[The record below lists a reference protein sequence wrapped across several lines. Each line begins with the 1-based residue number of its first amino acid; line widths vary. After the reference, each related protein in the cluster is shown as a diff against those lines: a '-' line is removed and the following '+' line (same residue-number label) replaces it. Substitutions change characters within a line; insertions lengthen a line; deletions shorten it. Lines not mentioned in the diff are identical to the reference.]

1 MNKTLLR
8 QFLALFL
15 LLCMLCGTTLP
26 ISAEVSTGEMMPTE
40 TSVSVATPENATS
53 DGSTEK
59 ADSSGTSS
67 LASATAETALSE
79 AAQAFVD
86 AVAAL
91 DREGIL
97 TAINAWGLA
106 SQAWQADQ
114 SNAELTAALE
124 AATEASDAA
133 AAPVYAAEDLYMA
146 LSDEEREIDA
156 VKAAYSSL
164 TALVIS
170 MQLAMQNPV
179 ATGDGGNEPDL
190 EEIATV
196 LYGDLPDAP
205 TGSYIGEYGLPVA
218 TGNTKISISAWEHDL
233 LDASSKGRLDADA
246 LNETNAVMTV
256 AKQDGTDYAIVPI
269 AVQVEYPANGAT
281 TTVTLPDSVELLSYT
296 STAENLVVASE
307 KERAQILNASYKDSS
322 ASASGFYVKATE
334 DFSVTFTYS
343 APDGTTISKKL
354 DVSIDGNAEATALPA
369 SNSNG
374 VSTYANT
381 PQPPFPTGK
390 ITKIEYVVSTW
401 LVWFN
406 GVEAYCCDN
415 GLYAAPGGCPTYS
428 FAYVSTLGADQYV
441 PGNHYA
447 NQINIWG
454 GLNQISL
461 GLLSKSHDVNDFASS
476 SFAANTTTAYS
487 TTSND
492 VLKTAYE
499 YYNDTQLW
507 IIEHYP
513 NSVAAQSYMKSAA
526 ALENNGL
533 DARPYLGN
541 GGYYTFAYFPPAG
554 YNWQRI
560 VVIGSEIDEGD
571 DTSELPETPEMQ
583 YYSADWT
590 ASPQSASG
598 SFDLTYTVHID
609 KSANITHEKLDDA
622 IFKLTPNP
630 SSGTISGGTW
640 TIGDPQIITTVDG
653 AASATWTL
661 HYEVTKTSTTTLSGK
676 EGPYNTQEEANA
688 AAEAAKNNAIAQL
701 QNEAQAM
708 VDAAIAEAKAQ
719 LAKITIDYGETS
731 VPHGFDPTDSSSGSV
746 SVPSNGSATAVVAN
760 QPWQAHVTWEKRD
773 ALTGGRI
780 TEDAEYVFYEWN
792 VKANKY
798 EISSNYRVTRLENGL
813 YTVTVINPVYTDWTE
828 GYVYYTQD
836 NLGKFRIEE
845 VTAPDGYTD
854 AALQG
859 TDWVEH
865 WSQEFEITNS
875 DQIYSYTGDD
885 ADYNRPQGN
894 KVIIKKIEAHTGEII
909 VDDAVFTL
917 YQWNQERGLYEK
929 SKDYAFVRDAEGL
942 YTITCLHDDW
952 SQYEEGN
959 LYYEDTLCDVRED
972 TVNSDGTTTE
982 HAQYYTDYEP
992 VNFPIENRSVT
1003 NDGQF
1008 VVVETKSPY
1017 GYYGDWTGDED
1028 RTNFEPEDAGKRAY
1042 YIRLTGDG
1050 STITLGNQ
1058 NYNANVL
1065 TENQGGTLID
1075 LGDNV
1080 VSLEVFGD
1088 AAAEYPEDALYKNNP
1103 WYSALTWEKRD
1114 ALTGGR
1120 ITEDAEYEI
1129 QEWNPE
1135 KGEYEKS
1142 THYRVVRLD
1151 SGLYTVNLIEGA
1163 FFPGWVGKQQ
1173 GYVYYHQAN
1182 EGKYRIVELTAPAG
1196 YTDAALID
1204 GKFVEQWS
1212 REFEINDGHLTFSY
1226 TNENSDYNQPKGNR
1240 LIIKKIEAHTGE
1252 IIVDDA
1258 VFTLYQWNQERG
1270 LYEKS
1275 KDYAFVRDAE
1285 GLYTITC
1292 LHDDWSQYEEG
1303 NLYYED
1309 TLCDVREDTVN
1320 SDGTTTE
1327 HPQYYTDYEPVDFSI
1342 DERAVTNDGQFVVV
1356 ESKSP
1361 YGYYGDWTGSR
1372 ETPNF
1377 EVEDAG
1383 KHAYY
1388 IRLTDDGST
1397 ITLTDSEYNAHV
1409 LTENKGG
1416 TLIELGDGSVVTL
1429 DVFSPALE
1437 EYDENNL
1444 FRNNPW
1450 YSTVVWE
1457 KRDALT
1463 GGLVDA
1469 DTEYE
1474 IQEWDPLAG
1483 EYKKSTHYQVVRRD
1497 DGKYTVNLIGDAFF
1511 AGWGGKQGVLYYHQA
1526 NQGKYRIVELKAP
1539 ASYTL
1544 KAWQGEKWVTGWSEE
1559 IVVHPDRP
1567 TYEFLGDTAD
1577 YNMPY
1582 KTQVLI
1588 KKVDDDTGELIA
1600 PDTTWTLYEW
1610 NERNNQYE
1618 VSTNYKI
1625 IRRDD
1630 GYYTVTA
1637 LHSNWTHYEEGYLY
1651 FEDTQQDYPESY
1663 HRYGDRRFSN
1673 QGKFLIVESQAP
1685 AGYYGD
1691 YWRNDEPGTHSTDNG
1706 SDLGKRGY
1714 AFTLTED
1721 NGTLWLTNADYN
1733 AKILYNLDEGNA
1745 TVVLADGRPT
1755 SVIINEKQQPSY
1767 ERDETSFGN
1776 TAKYGYVVFDR
1787 SQYNK
1792 KWAQTGDD
1800 DTYTTS
1806 YEATTSSLDDQI
1818 TAPEDN
1824 LWKNGKL
1831 FELEDYTAALISGP
1845 VNRQVTLENV
1855 KSLEDVPASMEY
1867 SLTDGTSITLHLVSA
1882 DWLEE
1887 PRSSYT
1893 GFVDLGYSPKQP
1905 TANETETITA
1915 DDGHTFTGH
1924 LVGIEQTG
1932 DYGWVD
1938 MEIPATYYGWPDVK
1952 GIFLGSLVLPHND
1965 NKPVYEG
1972 YETEILTYLGFNN
1985 KDYKIV
1991 DAEWTGNWEALPG
2004 SDMMNRSA
2012 TFTISVY
2019 ATGWIARYEEGE
2031 EGERTGTATASYSFE
2046 DTASQE
2052 DGLYHWLVTA
2062 HYKPASVW
2070 TVLQA
2075 AAAVLGIGLV
2085 IAAVVL
2091 ILFILS
2097 RKRKEKK
2104 RTTEKV

>member
-1 MNKTLLR
+1 MNKPRLR

-15 LLCMLCGTTLP
+15 VLCMLCSTTLP
-26 ISAEVSTGEMMPTE
+26 IYAESSTREVVPVE
-40 TSVSVATPENATS
+40 TAVSVATPESSAS
-53 DGSTEK
+53 ESSTEK
-59 ADSSGTSS
+59 SSDPIDTS
-67 LASATAETALSE
+67 LLTSATAETSLSE

-91 DREGIL
+91 DREEIL
-97 TAINAWGLA
+97 SAINAWGLA
-106 SQAWQADQ
+106 SQAWQADK
-114 SNAELTAALE
+114 SNAELTAALD
-124 AATEASDAA
+124 AATEASDVV
-133 AAPVYAAEDLYMA
+133 AAPVYAAEDLYLA
-146 LSDEEREIDA
+146 LSDEEREIEA
-156 VKAAYSSL
+156 VKTAYSSL
-164 TALVIS
+164 TALIIS
-170 MQLAMQNPV
+170 MQLAMQNPT
-179 ATGDGGNEPDL
+179 APGESSSEPELD
-190 EEIATV
+190 EISTV

-218 TGNTKISISAWEHDL
+218 TGDTKISISAWKNDL
-233 LDASSKGRLDADA
+233 LDASSRGRLDAVA
-246 LNETNAVMTV
+246 LNEENAVMSV

-281 TTVTLPDSVELLSYT
+281 STITLPDTVELLSYT
-296 STAENLVVASE
+296 STSDNLVIASD
-307 KERAQILNASYKDSS
+307 KERSQILNATYNDSS

-334 DFSVTFTYS
+334 DFSAAFTYS
-343 APDGTTISKKL
+343 APDGTTISKTL
-354 DVSIDGNAEATALPA
+354 NVTIDDNAEVQSLPT
-369 SNSNG
+369 SSGNS

-381 PQPPFPTGK
+381 PQPPFTTGK

-415 GLYAAPGGCPTYS
+415 GLSGQPNGCPVYT
-428 FAYVSTLGADQYV
+428 FQYVSTLDPGQYT

-447 NQINIWG
+447 NQISIWG
-454 GLNQISL
+454 GLNQLSM
-461 GLLSKSHDVNDFASS
+461 GFLSKSHDVNGFAGS
-476 SFAANTTTAYS
+476 SFAAGASTTYS

-507 IIEHYP
+507 IVENYP
-513 NSVAAQSYMKSAA
+513 NSVAAQIYMKSAA

-533 DARPYLGN
+533 DATPYLGN

-560 VVIGSEIDEGD
+560 VVIGPEIDEDD

-590 ASPQSASG
+590 APPQSASG

-640 TIGDPQIITTVDG
+640 TIGDPQIVTTVDG

-719 LAKITIDYGETS
+719 LAKTTIDYEETT

-780 TEDAEYVFYEWN
+780 TEDAEYAIYEWN
-792 VKANKY
+792 VNKNGY

-813 YTVTVINPVYTDWTE
+813 YTVTVTNPVYTDWTE

-845 VTAPDGYTD
+845 VTAPAGYTD

-865 WSQEFEITNS
+865 WSQEFEITDS
-875 DQIYSYTGDD
+875 DQTYSYTGDD

-929 SKDYAFVRDAEGL
+929 SNDYAFVRDAEGL

-959 LYYEDTLCDVRED
+959 LYYEDTLCD
-972 TVNSDGTTTE
+972 
-982 HAQYYTDYEP
+982 
-992 VNFPIENRSVT
+992 I
-1003 NDGQF
+1003 
-1008 VVVETKSPY
+1008 
-1017 GYYGDWTGDED
+1017 
-1028 RTNFEPEDAGKRAY
+1028 
-1042 YIRLTGDG
+1042 
-1050 STITLGNQ
+1050 
-1058 NYNANVL
+1058 
-1065 TENQGGTLID
+1065 
-1075 LGDNV
+1075 
-1080 VSLEVFGD
+1080 
-1088 AAAEYPEDALYKNNP
+1088 
-1103 WYSALTWEKRD
+1103 
-1114 ALTGGR
+1114 
-1120 ITEDAEYEI
+1120 
-1129 QEWNPE
+1129 
-1135 KGEYEKS
+1135 
-1142 THYRVVRLD
+1142 
-1151 SGLYTVNLIEGA
+1151 
-1163 FFPGWVGKQQ
+1163 
-1173 GYVYYHQAN
+1173 
-1182 EGKYRIVELTAPAG
+1182 
-1196 YTDAALID
+1196 
-1204 GKFVEQWS
+1204 
-1212 REFEINDGHLTFSY
+1212 
-1226 TNENSDYNQPKGNR
+1226 
-1240 LIIKKIEAHTGE
+1240 
-1252 IIVDDA
+1252 
-1258 VFTLYQWNQERG
+1258 
-1270 LYEKS
+1270 
-1275 KDYAFVRDAE
+1275 
-1285 GLYTITC
+1285 
-1292 LHDDWSQYEEG
+1292 
-1303 NLYYED
+1303 
-1309 TLCDVREDTVN
+1309 REDTVN

-1356 ESKSP
+1356 ESQSP

-1383 KHAYY
+1383 KRAYY
-1388 IRLTDDGST
+1388 IRLTGDGST

-1416 TLIELGDGSVVTL
+1416 TLIDLGNEIVSL
-1429 DVFSPALE
+1429 DIFRQAQE
-1437 EYDENNL
+1437 KYAEGNL

-1469 DTEYE
+1469 SAEYE
-1474 IQEWDPLAG
+1474 IQEWDPKAG

-1511 AGWGGKQGVLYYHQA
+1511 PGWEGKQGVLYYHQA
-1526 NQGKYRIVELKAP
+1526 NEGKYRIVELKAP
-1539 ASYTL
+1539 ASYNL
-1544 KAWQGEKWVTGWSEE
+1544 KAWEHDNWVIGWSEE
-1559 IVVHPDRP
+1559 IVVHPDHP
-1567 TYEFLGDTAD
+1567 SYEFLGETAA

-1582 KTQVLI
+1582 KTKVLI
-1588 KKVDDDTGELIA
+1588 KKVDDDSGEFIL
-1600 PDTTWTLYEW
+1600 PETTWTLYEW

-1625 IRRDD
+1625 VRRED
-1630 GYYTVTA
+1630 GYYTVTT
-1637 LHSNWTHYEEGYLY
+1637 LHSDWTHYEEGYLY
-1651 FEDTQQDYPESY
+1651 YEDTQTDYSDSG
-1663 HRYGDRRFSN
+1663 RWFSN
-1673 QGKFLIVESQAP
+1673 QGKFLIVESKAP

-1733 AKILYNLDEGNA
+1733 AKILYDLDDQKGDA
-1745 TVVLADGRPT
+1745 TLVLADGRPT
-1755 SVIINEKQQPSY
+1755 SVIINNKQQPSY
-1767 ERDETSFGN
+1767 KRDETGFGN

-1800 DTYTTS
+1800 ETYTTS
-1806 YEATTSSLDDQI
+1806 YETTTSKLSDQI
-1818 TAPEDN
+1818 AAPEDT

-1831 FELEDYTAALISGP
+1831 FQLEDFSSDLISGP
-1845 VNRQVTLENV
+1845 VDRQVTLENV
-1855 KSLEDVPASMEY
+1855 KSLDDVPPTMEY
-1867 SLTDGTSITLHLVSA
+1867 SLTDGTTVTLHLVSA
-1882 DWLEE
+1882 DWIEE
-1887 PRSSYT
+1887 PRSNYT
-1893 GFVDLGYSPKQP
+1893 GFVDLGYSPTQP
-1905 TANETETITA
+1905 KANETETITA
-1915 DDGHTFTGH
+1915 DDGYTFTGH

-1938 MEIPATYYGWPDVK
+1938 MEVPATYYGWPDVK
-1952 GIFLGSLVLPHND
+1952 GIFLGNLVLPHND

-1972 YETEILTYLGFNN
+1972 YETDILIYLGFNN
-1985 KDYKIV
+1985 KDYKITN
-1991 DAEWTGNWEALPG
+1991 AEWTGSWEAMPG
-2004 SDMMNRSA
+2004 ADMMSRSA
-2012 TFTISVY
+2012 TFTISCY
-2019 ATGWIARYEEGE
+2019 TTGWIAQYEEAE
-2031 EGERTGTATASYSFE
+2031 DAERTGTVSASYSFV
-2046 DTASQE
+2046 DSSSVE
-2052 DGLYHWLVTA
+2052 DGMYHWLVTA
-2062 HYKPASVW
+2062 HYKPASIW
-2070 TVLQA
+2070 TVLQT
-2075 AAAVLGIGLV
+2075 AAAVLGIGLL
-2085 IAAVVL
+2085 IAALVL

-2097 RKRKEKK
+2097 RKRKAKK
-2104 RTTEKV
+2104 RTTEKA

>member
-1 MNKTLLR
+1 MKKKHLRCLLV
-8 QFLALFL
+8 L
-15 LLCMLCGTTLP
+15 LVAVCMVCSIAVP
-26 ISAEVSTGEMMPTE
+26 VCAEVLPSAQIG
-40 TSVSVATPENATS
+40 TP
-53 DGSTEK
+53 
-59 ADSSGTSS
+59 
-67 LASATAETALSE
+67 ETALESDTEKDNTPTPTPTDTPTPEPAPSE
-79 AAQAFVD
+79 APSTPETSEP
-86 AVAAL
+86 AATS
-91 DREGIL
+91 E
-97 TAINAWGLA
+97 
-106 SQAWQADQ
+106 
-114 SNAELTAALE
+114 TAAP
-124 AATEASDAA
+124 
-133 AAPVYAAEDLYMA
+133 AAPSLDEITTMLY
-146 LSDEEREIDA
+146 S
-156 VKAAYSSL
+156 
-164 TALVIS
+164 
-170 MQLAMQNPV
+170 
-179 ATGDGGNEPDL
+179 
-190 EEIATV
+190 
-196 LYGDLPDAP
+196 DLPDAP
-205 TGSYIGEYGLPVA
+205 TGYYIGEYGLPVG
-218 TGNTKISISAWEHDL
+218 TGQTKISLSAWQDEL
-233 LDASSKGRLDADA
+233 LDESSQGRLDADA
-246 LNETNAVMTV
+246 LNTDTSAMAV
-256 AKQDGTDYAIVPI
+256 AKQPGQDYAIVPI
-269 AVQVEYPANGAT
+269 VMQVEYPANGSA
-281 TTVTLPDSVELLSYT
+281 TTVTLPDDVDLLSYA
-296 STAENLVVASE
+296 STEDHLVTASE
-307 KERAQILNASYKDSS
+307 EERAQILTGSYTDAS
-322 ASASGFYVKATE
+322 ASATGFYVKAGE
-334 DFSVTFTYS
+334 DFTVEMTYT
-343 APDGTTISKKL
+343 APDGTSMSKSL
-354 DVSIDGNAEATALPA
+354 TVVIDDTATAAAALPQGNSTSAYA
-369 SNSNG
+369 STS
-374 VSTYANT
+374 A
-381 PQPPFPTGK
+381 PPPPFTTGK

-401 LVWFN
+401 LIWFN
-406 GVEAYCCDN
+406 GVEAYCCSHGLN
-415 GLYAAPGGCPTYS
+415 GQPNGCPTYN
-428 FAYVSTLGADQYV
+428 FAYVSKLEPGQYT

-454 GLNQISL
+454 GLNQLSL
-461 GLLSKSHDVNDFASS
+461 GVLTEKHDSTTFSGS
-476 SFAANTTTAYS
+476 EFAANLPSLYSAAGTDTLGKAYQ
-487 TTSND
+487 
-492 VLKTAYE
+492 
-499 YYNDTQLW
+499 YYDDTQLW

-513 NSVAAQSYMKSAA
+513 DSVAAQLYLSSIAA
-526 ALENNGL
+526 MDKDGDTA
-533 DARPYLGN
+533 APYVSGR
-541 GGYYTFAYFPPAG
+541 GYYTNIYQPPAG
-554 YNWQRI
+554 YRWQI
-560 VVIGSEIDEGD
+560 VAVVGEEIPDESSGSGEIPDAPDAE
-571 DTSELPETPEMQ
+571 
-583 YYSADWT
+583 YYSANWS
-590 ASPQSASG
+590 APPQSASG
-598 SFDLTYTVHID
+598 SFDYTYTINID

-622 IFKLTPNP
+622 IFQLTPKP
-630 SSGTISGGTW
+630 SSGTIDGGTW
-640 TIGDPQIITTVDG
+640 TISDPQIVTTVDG
-653 AASATWTL
+653 AATATWTL
-661 HYEVTKTSTTTLSGK
+661 HYSVSKTSTSSLSGQ
-676 EGPYNTQEEANA
+676 EGPYASQEEADA
-688 AAEAAKNNAIAQL
+688 AAEAAKNNAITQL
-701 QNEAQAM
+701 QNEAQNA
-708 VDAAIAEAKAQ
+708 VNAALAAARAQ
-719 LAKITIDYGETS
+719 LANFGFEWQETT
-731 VPHGFDPTDSSSGSV
+731 VPHGFDPTDSSSGSI
-746 SVPSNGSATAVVAN
+746 SVPANGSATAVVKN

-780 TEDAEYVFYEWN
+780 TEDAEYAIYEWS
-792 VKANKY
+792 VAANGY
-798 EISSNYRVTRLENGL
+798 QISPNYRVTRLENGL
-813 YTVTVINPVYTDWTE
+813 YTVTVTNPAYTDWTE

-845 VTAPDGYTD
+845 LTSPAGYTD

-865 WSQEFEITNS
+865 WSQEFEITDS
-875 DQIYSYTGDD
+875 DQTYSYTGDD

-929 SKDYAFVRDAEGL
+929 SKDYAFVRNAEGL

-972 TVNSDGTTTE
+972 TVNSDG
-982 HAQYYTDYEP
+982 
-992 VNFPIENRSVT
+992 S
-1003 NDGQF
+1003 
-1008 VVVETKSPY
+1008 
-1017 GYYGDWTGDED
+1017 
-1028 RTNFEPEDAGKRAY
+1028 
-1042 YIRLTGDG
+1042 
-1050 STITLGNQ
+1050 
-1058 NYNANVL
+1058 
-1065 TENQGGTLID
+1065 
-1075 LGDNV
+1075 
-1080 VSLEVFGD
+1080 
-1088 AAAEYPEDALYKNNP
+1088 
-1103 WYSALTWEKRD
+1103 
-1114 ALTGGR
+1114 
-1120 ITEDAEYEI
+1120 
-1129 QEWNPE
+1129 
-1135 KGEYEKS
+1135 
-1142 THYRVVRLD
+1142 
-1151 SGLYTVNLIEGA
+1151 
-1163 FFPGWVGKQQ
+1163 
-1173 GYVYYHQAN
+1173 
-1182 EGKYRIVELTAPAG
+1182 
-1196 YTDAALID
+1196 
-1204 GKFVEQWS
+1204 
-1212 REFEINDGHLTFSY
+1212 
-1226 TNENSDYNQPKGNR
+1226 
-1240 LIIKKIEAHTGE
+1240 
-1252 IIVDDA
+1252 
-1258 VFTLYQWNQERG
+1258 
-1270 LYEKS
+1270 
-1275 KDYAFVRDAE
+1275 
-1285 GLYTITC
+1285 
-1292 LHDDWSQYEEG
+1292 
-1303 NLYYED
+1303 
-1309 TLCDVREDTVN
+1309 
-1320 SDGTTTE
+1320 TTE
-1327 HPQYYTDYEPVDFSI
+1327 HPQYYTDYEPVDFSL

-1416 TLIELGDGSVVTL
+1416 TLIDLGDQTVTL
-1429 DVFSPALE
+1429 QVFRPALT

-1469 DTEYE
+1469 DTTFE
-1474 IQEWDPLAG
+1474 IQEWNPEKG
-1483 EYKKSTHYQVVRRD
+1483 EYEKSTHYQVVRRE
-1497 DGKYTVNLIGDAFF
+1497 DGKYTVHLIGDAFF
-1511 AGWGGKQGVLYYHQA
+1511 EGWEGKQGVLYYHQA

-1539 ASYTL
+1539 ASYNL
-1544 KAWQGEKWVTGWSEE
+1544 KAWEHNNWVIGWSEE
-1559 IVVHPDRP
+1559 IIVHPDYP
-1567 TYEFLGDTAD
+1567 TYEFLGETASR
-1577 YNMPY
+1577 NMPY
-1582 KTQVLI
+1582 KTKVLI
-1588 KKVDDDTGELIA
+1588 KKVDDATGEFIL
-1600 PDTTWTLYEW
+1600 PETTWTLYEW

-1625 IRRDD
+1625 VRRED
-1630 GYYTVTA
+1630 GYYTVTT
-1637 LHSNWTHYEEGYLY
+1637 LHSDWTHYEEGYLY
-1651 FEDTQQDYPESY
+1651 FEDTQTDYPDSG
-1663 HRYGDRRFSN
+1663 RWFSN
-1673 QGKFLIVESQAP
+1673 EGKFLIVESQAP

-1806 YEATTSSLDDQI
+1806 YEATTSKLGDKI
-1818 TAPEDN
+1818 AAPEDT

-1831 FELEDYTAALISGP
+1831 FELEDYVTDLISGP
-1845 VNRQVTLENV
+1845 VYYDVTLENI
-1855 KSLEDVPASMEY
+1855 KSLDEVPSTMEY
-1867 SLTDGTSITLHLVSA
+1867 QLSAEKTITLALVSA

-1991 DAEWTGNWEALPG
+1991 DAEWTGKWEALPG

-2012 TFTISVY
+2012 SFTISVY

-2031 EGERTGTATASYSFE
+2031 EGERTGTVTAAYSFE
-2046 DTASQE
+2046 DTASQK

-2062 HYKPASVW
+2062 HYKPASIW

-2075 AAAVLGIGLV
+2075 AAAVLGIGLL

>member
-1 MNKTLLR
+1 MNKPRLR

-15 LLCMLCGTTLP
+15 VLCMLCSTTLP
-26 ISAEVSTGEMMPTE
+26 IYAESSTREVVPVE
-40 TSVSVATPENATS
+40 TAVSVATPESSAS
-53 DGSTEK
+53 ESSTEK
-59 ADSSGTSS
+59 SSDPIDTS
-67 LASATAETALSE
+67 LLTSATAETSLSE

-91 DREGIL
+91 DREEIL
-97 TAINAWGLA
+97 SAINAWGLA
-106 SQAWQADQ
+106 SQAWQADK
-114 SNAELTAALE
+114 SNAELTAALD
-124 AATEASDAA
+124 AATEASDVV
-133 AAPVYAAEDLYMA
+133 AAPVYAAEDLYLA
-146 LSDEEREIDA
+146 LSDEEREIEA
-156 VKAAYSSL
+156 VKTAYSSL
-164 TALVIS
+164 TALIIS
-170 MQLAMQNPV
+170 MQLAMQNPT
-179 ATGDGGNEPDL
+179 APGESGSEPELD
-190 EEIATV
+190 EISTV

-218 TGNTKISISAWEHDL
+218 TGDTKISISAWKNDL
-233 LDASSKGRLDADA
+233 LDASSRGRLDAVA
-246 LNETNAVMTV
+246 LNEENAVMSV

-281 TTVTLPDSVELLSYT
+281 STITLPDTVELLSYT
-296 STAENLVVASE
+296 STSDNLVTASD
-307 KERAQILNASYKDSS
+307 KERSQILNATYNDSS

-334 DFSVTFTYS
+334 DFSAAFTYS
-343 APDGTTISKKL
+343 APDGTTISKTL
-354 DVSIDGNAEATALPA
+354 NVTIDDNAEVQSLPT
-369 SNSNG
+369 SSGNS

-381 PQPPFPTGK
+381 PQPPFTTGK

-415 GLYAAPGGCPTYS
+415 GLSGQPNGCPVYT
-428 FAYVSTLGADQYV
+428 FQYVSTLDPGQYT

-447 NQINIWG
+447 NQISIWG
-454 GLNQISL
+454 GLNQLSM
-461 GLLSKSHDVNDFASS
+461 GFLSKSHDVNGFAGS
-476 SFAANTTTAYS
+476 SFAAGASTTYS

-507 IIEHYP
+507 IVENYP
-513 NSVAAQSYMKSAA
+513 NSVAAQIYMKSAA

-533 DARPYLGN
+533 DATPYLGN

-560 VVIGSEIDEGD
+560 VVIGPEIDEDD

-590 ASPQSASG
+590 APPQSASG

-640 TIGDPQIITTVDG
+640 TIGDPQIVTTVDG

-719 LAKITIDYGETS
+719 LAKITIDYEETT

-780 TEDAEYVFYEWN
+780 TEDAEYAIYEWN
-792 VKANKY
+792 VNKNGY

-813 YTVTVINPVYTDWTE
+813 YTVTVTNPVYTDWTE

-845 VTAPDGYTD
+845 VTAPAGYTD

-865 WSQEFEITNS
+865 WSQEFEITDS
-875 DQIYSYTGDD
+875 DQTYSYTGDD

-959 LYYEDTLCDVRED
+959 LYYEDTLCD
-972 TVNSDGTTTE
+972 
-982 HAQYYTDYEP
+982 
-992 VNFPIENRSVT
+992 I
-1003 NDGQF
+1003 
-1008 VVVETKSPY
+1008 
-1017 GYYGDWTGDED
+1017 
-1028 RTNFEPEDAGKRAY
+1028 
-1042 YIRLTGDG
+1042 
-1050 STITLGNQ
+1050 
-1058 NYNANVL
+1058 
-1065 TENQGGTLID
+1065 
-1075 LGDNV
+1075 
-1080 VSLEVFGD
+1080 
-1088 AAAEYPEDALYKNNP
+1088 
-1103 WYSALTWEKRD
+1103 
-1114 ALTGGR
+1114 
-1120 ITEDAEYEI
+1120 
-1129 QEWNPE
+1129 
-1135 KGEYEKS
+1135 
-1142 THYRVVRLD
+1142 
-1151 SGLYTVNLIEGA
+1151 
-1163 FFPGWVGKQQ
+1163 
-1173 GYVYYHQAN
+1173 
-1182 EGKYRIVELTAPAG
+1182 
-1196 YTDAALID
+1196 
-1204 GKFVEQWS
+1204 
-1212 REFEINDGHLTFSY
+1212 
-1226 TNENSDYNQPKGNR
+1226 
-1240 LIIKKIEAHTGE
+1240 
-1252 IIVDDA
+1252 
-1258 VFTLYQWNQERG
+1258 
-1270 LYEKS
+1270 
-1275 KDYAFVRDAE
+1275 
-1285 GLYTITC
+1285 
-1292 LHDDWSQYEEG
+1292 
-1303 NLYYED
+1303 
-1309 TLCDVREDTVN
+1309 REDTVN

-1356 ESKSP
+1356 ESQSP

-1383 KHAYY
+1383 KRAYY
-1388 IRLTDDGST
+1388 IRLTGDGST

-1416 TLIELGDGSVVTL
+1416 TLIDLGNEIVSL
-1429 DVFSPALE
+1429 DIFRQAQE
-1437 EYDENNL
+1437 KYAEGNL

-1469 DTEYE
+1469 SAEYE
-1474 IQEWDPLAG
+1474 IQEWDPKAG

-1511 AGWGGKQGVLYYHQA
+1511 PGWEGKQGVLYYHQA
-1526 NQGKYRIVELKAP
+1526 NEGKYRIVELKAP
-1539 ASYTL
+1539 ASYNL
-1544 KAWQGEKWVTGWSEE
+1544 KAWEHDNWVIGWSEE
-1559 IVVHPDRP
+1559 IVVHPDHP
-1567 TYEFLGDTAD
+1567 SYEFLGETAA

-1582 KTQVLI
+1582 KTKVLI
-1588 KKVDDDTGELIA
+1588 KKVDDDSGEFIL
-1600 PDTTWTLYEW
+1600 PETTWTLYEW

-1625 IRRDD
+1625 VRRED
-1630 GYYTVTA
+1630 GYYTVTT
-1637 LHSNWTHYEEGYLY
+1637 LHSDWTHYEEGYLY
-1651 FEDTQQDYPESY
+1651 YEDTQTDYSDSG
-1663 HRYGDRRFSN
+1663 RWFSN
-1673 QGKFLIVESQAP
+1673 QGKFLIVESKAP

-1733 AKILYNLDEGNA
+1733 AKILYDLDDQKGDA
-1745 TVVLADGRPT
+1745 TLVLADGRPT
-1755 SVIINEKQQPSY
+1755 SVIINNKQQPSY
-1767 ERDETSFGN
+1767 KRDETGFGN

-1800 DTYTTS
+1800 ETYTTS
-1806 YEATTSSLDDQI
+1806 YETTTSKLNDQI
-1818 TAPEDN
+1818 AAPEDT

-1831 FELEDYTAALISGP
+1831 FQLEDFSSDLISGP
-1845 VNRQVTLENV
+1845 VDRQVTLENV
-1855 KSLEDVPASMEY
+1855 KSLDDVPPTMEY
-1867 SLTDGTSITLHLVSA
+1867 SLTDGTTVTLHLVSA
-1882 DWLEE
+1882 DWIEE
-1887 PRSSYT
+1887 PRSNYT
-1893 GFVDLGYSPKQP
+1893 GFVDLGYSPTQP
-1905 TANETETITA
+1905 KANETETITA
-1915 DDGHTFTGH
+1915 DDGYTFTGH

-1938 MEIPATYYGWPDVK
+1938 MEVPATYYGWPDVK
-1952 GIFLGSLVLPHND
+1952 GIFLGNLVLPHND

-1972 YETEILTYLGFNN
+1972 YETDILIYLGFNN
-1985 KDYKIV
+1985 KDYKITN
-1991 DAEWTGNWEALPG
+1991 AEWTGSWEAMPG
-2004 SDMMNRSA
+2004 ADMMSRSA
-2012 TFTISVY
+2012 TFTISCY
-2019 ATGWIARYEEGE
+2019 TTGWIAQYEEAE
-2031 EGERTGTATASYSFE
+2031 DAERTGTVSASYSFV
-2046 DTASQE
+2046 DSSSVE
-2052 DGLYHWLVTA
+2052 DGMYHWLVTA
-2062 HYKPASVW
+2062 HYKPASIW
-2070 TVLQA
+2070 TVLQT
-2075 AAAVLGIGLV
+2075 AAAVLGIGLL
-2085 IAAVVL
+2085 IAALVL

-2097 RKRKEKK
+2097 RKRKAKK
-2104 RTTEKV
+2104 RTTEKA

>member
-1 MNKTLLR
+1 MNKPRLR

-15 LLCMLCGTTLP
+15 VLCMLCSTTLP
-26 ISAEVSTGEMMPTE
+26 IYAESSTREVVPVE
-40 TSVSVATPENATS
+40 TAVSVATPESSAS
-53 DGSTEK
+53 ESSTEK
-59 ADSSGTSS
+59 SSDPIDTS
-67 LASATAETALSE
+67 LLTSATAETSLSE

-91 DREGIL
+91 DREEIL
-97 TAINAWGLA
+97 SAINAWGLA
-106 SQAWQADQ
+106 SQAWQADK
-114 SNAELTAALE
+114 SNAELTAALD
-124 AATEASDAA
+124 AATEASDVV
-133 AAPVYAAEDLYMA
+133 AAPVYAAEDLYLA
-146 LSDEEREIDA
+146 LSDEEREIEA
-156 VKAAYSSL
+156 VKTAYSSL
-164 TALVIS
+164 TALIIS
-170 MQLAMQNPV
+170 MQLAMQNPT
-179 ATGDGGNEPDL
+179 APGESSSEPELD
-190 EEIATV
+190 EISTV

-218 TGNTKISISAWEHDL
+218 TGDTKISISAWKNDL
-233 LDASSKGRLDADA
+233 LDASSRGRLDAVA
-246 LNETNAVMTV
+246 LNEENAVMSV

-269 AVQVEYPANGAT
+269 AAQVEYPANGAT
-281 TTVTLPDSVELLSYT
+281 STITLPDTVELLSYT
-296 STAENLVVASE
+296 STSDNLVTASD
-307 KERAQILNASYKDSS
+307 KERSQILNATYNDSS

-334 DFSVTFTYS
+334 DFSAAFTYS
-343 APDGTTISKKL
+343 APDGTTISKTL
-354 DVSIDGNAEATALPA
+354 NVTIDDNAEVQSLPT
-369 SNSNG
+369 SSGNS

-381 PQPPFPTGK
+381 PQPPFTTGK

-415 GLYAAPGGCPTYS
+415 GLSGQPNGCPVYT
-428 FAYVSTLGADQYV
+428 FQYVSTLDPGQYT

-447 NQINIWG
+447 NQISIWG
-454 GLNQISL
+454 GLNQLSM
-461 GLLSKSHDVNDFASS
+461 GFLSKSHDVNGFAGSS
-476 SFAANTTTAYS
+476 LAAGASTTYS

-507 IIEHYP
+507 IVENYP
-513 NSVAAQSYMKSAA
+513 NSVAAQIYMKSAA

-533 DARPYLGN
+533 DATPYLGN

-560 VVIGSEIDEGD
+560 VVIGPEIDEDD

-590 ASPQSASG
+590 APPQSASG

-640 TIGDPQIITTVDG
+640 TIGDPQIVTTVDG

-701 QNEAQAM
+701 QKEAQAM

-719 LAKITIDYGETS
+719 LAKITIDYEETT

-780 TEDAEYVFYEWN
+780 TEDAEYAIYEWN
-792 VKANKY
+792 VNKNGY

-813 YTVTVINPVYTDWTE
+813 YTVTVTNPVYTDWTE

-845 VTAPDGYTD
+845 VTAPAGYTD

-865 WSQEFEITNS
+865 WSQEFEITDS
-875 DQIYSYTGDD
+875 DQTYSYTGDD

-959 LYYEDTLCDVRED
+959 LYYEDTLCD
-972 TVNSDGTTTE
+972 
-982 HAQYYTDYEP
+982 
-992 VNFPIENRSVT
+992 I
-1003 NDGQF
+1003 
-1008 VVVETKSPY
+1008 
-1017 GYYGDWTGDED
+1017 
-1028 RTNFEPEDAGKRAY
+1028 
-1042 YIRLTGDG
+1042 
-1050 STITLGNQ
+1050 
-1058 NYNANVL
+1058 
-1065 TENQGGTLID
+1065 
-1075 LGDNV
+1075 
-1080 VSLEVFGD
+1080 
-1088 AAAEYPEDALYKNNP
+1088 
-1103 WYSALTWEKRD
+1103 
-1114 ALTGGR
+1114 
-1120 ITEDAEYEI
+1120 
-1129 QEWNPE
+1129 
-1135 KGEYEKS
+1135 
-1142 THYRVVRLD
+1142 
-1151 SGLYTVNLIEGA
+1151 
-1163 FFPGWVGKQQ
+1163 
-1173 GYVYYHQAN
+1173 
-1182 EGKYRIVELTAPAG
+1182 
-1196 YTDAALID
+1196 
-1204 GKFVEQWS
+1204 
-1212 REFEINDGHLTFSY
+1212 
-1226 TNENSDYNQPKGNR
+1226 
-1240 LIIKKIEAHTGE
+1240 
-1252 IIVDDA
+1252 
-1258 VFTLYQWNQERG
+1258 
-1270 LYEKS
+1270 
-1275 KDYAFVRDAE
+1275 
-1285 GLYTITC
+1285 
-1292 LHDDWSQYEEG
+1292 
-1303 NLYYED
+1303 
-1309 TLCDVREDTVN
+1309 REDTVN

-1356 ESKSP
+1356 ESQSP

-1383 KHAYY
+1383 KRAYY
-1388 IRLTDDGST
+1388 IRLTGDGST

-1416 TLIELGDGSVVTL
+1416 TLIDLGNEIVSL
-1429 DVFSPALE
+1429 DIFRQAQE
-1437 EYDENNL
+1437 KYAEGNL

-1469 DTEYE
+1469 SAEYE
-1474 IQEWDPLAG
+1474 IQEWDPKAG

-1511 AGWGGKQGVLYYHQA
+1511 PGWEGKQGVLYYHQA
-1526 NQGKYRIVELKAP
+1526 NEGKYRIVELKAP
-1539 ASYTL
+1539 ASYNL
-1544 KAWQGEKWVTGWSEE
+1544 KAWEHDNWVIGWSEE
-1559 IVVHPDRP
+1559 IVVHPDHP
-1567 TYEFLGDTAD
+1567 SYEFLGETAA

-1582 KTQVLI
+1582 KTKVLI
-1588 KKVDDDTGELIA
+1588 KKVDDDSGEFIL
-1600 PDTTWTLYEW
+1600 PETTWTLYEW

-1625 IRRDD
+1625 VRRED
-1630 GYYTVTA
+1630 GYYTVTT
-1637 LHSNWTHYEEGYLY
+1637 LHSDWTHYEEGYLY
-1651 FEDTQQDYPESY
+1651 YEDTQTDYSDSG
-1663 HRYGDRRFSN
+1663 RWFSN
-1673 QGKFLIVESQAP
+1673 QGKFLIVESKAP

-1733 AKILYNLDEGNA
+1733 AKILYDLDDQKGDA
-1745 TVVLADGRPT
+1745 TLVLADGRPT
-1755 SVIINEKQQPSY
+1755 SVIINNKQQPSY
-1767 ERDETSFGN
+1767 KRDETGFGN

-1800 DTYTTS
+1800 ETYTTS
-1806 YEATTSSLDDQI
+1806 YETTTSKLNDQI
-1818 TAPEDN
+1818 AAPEDT

-1831 FELEDYTAALISGP
+1831 FQLEDFSSDLISGP
-1845 VNRQVTLENV
+1845 VDRQVTLENV
-1855 KSLEDVPASMEY
+1855 KSLDDVPPTMEY
-1867 SLTDGTSITLHLVSA
+1867 SLTDGTTVTLHLVSA
-1882 DWLEE
+1882 DWIEE
-1887 PRSSYT
+1887 PRSNYT
-1893 GFVDLGYSPKQP
+1893 GFVDLGYSPTQP
-1905 TANETETITA
+1905 KANETETITA
-1915 DDGHTFTGH
+1915 DDGYTFTGH

-1938 MEIPATYYGWPDVK
+1938 MEVPATYYGWPDVK
-1952 GIFLGSLVLPHND
+1952 GIFLGNLVLPHND

-1972 YETEILTYLGFNN
+1972 YETDILIYLGFNN
-1985 KDYKIV
+1985 KDYKITN
-1991 DAEWTGNWEALPG
+1991 AEWTGSWEAMPG
-2004 SDMMNRSA
+2004 ADMMSRSA
-2012 TFTISVY
+2012 TFTISCY
-2019 ATGWIARYEEGE
+2019 TTGWIAQYEEAE
-2031 EGERTGTATASYSFE
+2031 DAERTGTVSASYSFV
-2046 DTASQE
+2046 DSSSVE
-2052 DGLYHWLVTA
+2052 DGMYHWLVTA
-2062 HYKPASVW
+2062 HYKPASIW
-2070 TVLQA
+2070 TVLQT
-2075 AAAVLGIGLV
+2075 AAAVLGIGLL
-2085 IAAVVL
+2085 IAALVL

-2097 RKRKEKK
+2097 RKRKAKK
-2104 RTTEKV
+2104 RTTEKA

>member
-1 MNKTLLR
+1 MNKPRLR

-15 LLCMLCGTTLP
+15 VLCMLCSTTLP
-26 ISAEVSTGEMMPTE
+26 IYAESSTREVVPVE
-40 TSVSVATPENATS
+40 TAVSVATPESSAS
-53 DGSTEK
+53 ESSTEK
-59 ADSSGTSS
+59 SSDPIDTS
-67 LASATAETALSE
+67 LLTSATAETSLSE

-91 DREGIL
+91 DREEIL
-97 TAINAWGLA
+97 SAINAWGLA
-106 SQAWQADQ
+106 SQAWQADK
-114 SNAELTAALE
+114 SNAELTAALD
-124 AATEASDAA
+124 AATEASDVV
-133 AAPVYAAEDLYMA
+133 AAPVYAAEDLYLA
-146 LSDEEREIDA
+146 LSDEEREIEA
-156 VKAAYSSL
+156 VKTAYSSL
-164 TALVIS
+164 TALIIS
-170 MQLAMQNPV
+170 MQLAMQNPT
-179 ATGDGGNEPDL
+179 APGESSSEPELD
-190 EEIATV
+190 EISTV

-218 TGNTKISISAWEHDL
+218 TGDTKISISAWKNDL
-233 LDASSKGRLDADA
+233 LDASSRGRLDAVA
-246 LNETNAVMTV
+246 LNEENAVMSV

-281 TTVTLPDSVELLSYT
+281 STITLPDTVELLSYT
-296 STAENLVVASE
+296 STSDNLVIASD
-307 KERAQILNASYKDSS
+307 KERSQILNATYNDSS

-334 DFSVTFTYS
+334 DFSAAFTYS
-343 APDGTTISKKL
+343 APDGTTISKTL
-354 DVSIDGNAEATALPA
+354 NVTIDDNAEVQSLPT
-369 SNSNG
+369 SSGNS

-381 PQPPFPTGK
+381 PQPPFTTGK

-415 GLYAAPGGCPTYS
+415 GLSGQPNGCPVYT
-428 FAYVSTLGADQYV
+428 FQYVSTLDPGQYT

-447 NQINIWG
+447 NQISIWG
-454 GLNQISL
+454 GLNQLSM
-461 GLLSKSHDVNDFASS
+461 GFLSKSHDVNGFAGS
-476 SFAANTTTAYS
+476 SFAAGASTTYS

-507 IIEHYP
+507 IVENYP
-513 NSVAAQSYMKSAA
+513 NSVAAQIYMKSAA

-533 DARPYLGN
+533 DATPYLGN

-560 VVIGSEIDEGD
+560 VVIGPEIDEDD

-590 ASPQSASG
+590 APPQSASG

-640 TIGDPQIITTVDG
+640 TIGDPQIVTTVDG

-719 LAKITIDYGETS
+719 LAKITIDYEETT

-746 SVPSNGSATAVVAN
+746 YVPSNGSATAVVAN

-780 TEDAEYVFYEWN
+780 TEDAEYAIYEWN
-792 VKANKY
+792 VNKNGY

-813 YTVTVINPVYTDWTE
+813 YTVTVTNPVYTDWTE

-845 VTAPDGYTD
+845 VTAPAGYTD

-865 WSQEFEITNS
+865 WSQEFEITDS
-875 DQIYSYTGDD
+875 DQTYSYTGDD

-959 LYYEDTLCDVRED
+959 LYYEDTLCD
-972 TVNSDGTTTE
+972 
-982 HAQYYTDYEP
+982 
-992 VNFPIENRSVT
+992 I
-1003 NDGQF
+1003 
-1008 VVVETKSPY
+1008 
-1017 GYYGDWTGDED
+1017 
-1028 RTNFEPEDAGKRAY
+1028 
-1042 YIRLTGDG
+1042 
-1050 STITLGNQ
+1050 
-1058 NYNANVL
+1058 
-1065 TENQGGTLID
+1065 
-1075 LGDNV
+1075 
-1080 VSLEVFGD
+1080 
-1088 AAAEYPEDALYKNNP
+1088 
-1103 WYSALTWEKRD
+1103 
-1114 ALTGGR
+1114 
-1120 ITEDAEYEI
+1120 
-1129 QEWNPE
+1129 
-1135 KGEYEKS
+1135 
-1142 THYRVVRLD
+1142 
-1151 SGLYTVNLIEGA
+1151 
-1163 FFPGWVGKQQ
+1163 
-1173 GYVYYHQAN
+1173 
-1182 EGKYRIVELTAPAG
+1182 
-1196 YTDAALID
+1196 
-1204 GKFVEQWS
+1204 
-1212 REFEINDGHLTFSY
+1212 
-1226 TNENSDYNQPKGNR
+1226 
-1240 LIIKKIEAHTGE
+1240 
-1252 IIVDDA
+1252 
-1258 VFTLYQWNQERG
+1258 
-1270 LYEKS
+1270 
-1275 KDYAFVRDAE
+1275 
-1285 GLYTITC
+1285 
-1292 LHDDWSQYEEG
+1292 
-1303 NLYYED
+1303 
-1309 TLCDVREDTVN
+1309 REDTVN

-1356 ESKSP
+1356 ESQSP

-1383 KHAYY
+1383 KRAYY
-1388 IRLTDDGST
+1388 IRLTGDGST

-1416 TLIELGDGSVVTL
+1416 TLIDLGNEIVSL
-1429 DVFSPALE
+1429 DIFRQAQE
-1437 EYDENNL
+1437 KYAEGNL

-1469 DTEYE
+1469 SAEYE
-1474 IQEWDPLAG
+1474 IQEWDPKAG

-1511 AGWGGKQGVLYYHQA
+1511 PGWEGKQGVLYYHQA
-1526 NQGKYRIVELKAP
+1526 NEGKYRIVELKAP
-1539 ASYTL
+1539 ASYNL
-1544 KAWQGEKWVTGWSEE
+1544 KAWEHDNWVIGWSEE
-1559 IVVHPDRP
+1559 IVVHPDHP
-1567 TYEFLGDTAD
+1567 SYEFLGETAA

-1582 KTQVLI
+1582 KTKVLI
-1588 KKVDDDTGELIA
+1588 KKVDDDSGEFIL
-1600 PDTTWTLYEW
+1600 PETTWTLYEW

-1625 IRRDD
+1625 VRRED
-1630 GYYTVTA
+1630 GYYTVTT
-1637 LHSNWTHYEEGYLY
+1637 LHSDWTHYEEGYLY
-1651 FEDTQQDYPESY
+1651 YEDTQTDYSDSG
-1663 HRYGDRRFSN
+1663 RWFSN
-1673 QGKFLIVESQAP
+1673 QGKFLIVESKAP

-1733 AKILYNLDEGNA
+1733 AKILYDLDDQKGDA
-1745 TVVLADGRPT
+1745 TLVLADGRPT
-1755 SVIINEKQQPSY
+1755 SVIINNKQQPSY
-1767 ERDETSFGN
+1767 KRDETGFGN

-1800 DTYTTS
+1800 ETYTTS
-1806 YEATTSSLDDQI
+1806 YETTTSKLDDQI
-1818 TAPEDN
+1818 AAPEDT

-1831 FELEDYTAALISGP
+1831 FQLEDFSSDLISGP
-1845 VNRQVTLENV
+1845 VDRQVTLENV
-1855 KSLEDVPASMEY
+1855 KSLDDVPPTMEY
-1867 SLTDGTSITLHLVSA
+1867 SLTDGTTVTLHLVSA
-1882 DWLEE
+1882 DWIEE
-1887 PRSSYT
+1887 PRSNYT
-1893 GFVDLGYSPKQP
+1893 GFVDLGYSPTQP
-1905 TANETETITA
+1905 KANETETITA
-1915 DDGHTFTGH
+1915 DDGYTFTGH

-1938 MEIPATYYGWPDVK
+1938 MEVPATYYGWPDVK
-1952 GIFLGSLVLPHND
+1952 GIFLGNLVLPHND

-1972 YETEILTYLGFNN
+1972 YETDILIYLGFNN
-1985 KDYKIV
+1985 KDYKIIN
-1991 DAEWTGNWEALPG
+1991 AEWTGSWEAMPG
-2004 SDMMNRSA
+2004 ADMMSRSA
-2012 TFTISVY
+2012 TFTISCY
-2019 ATGWIARYEEGE
+2019 TTGWIAQYEEAE
-2031 EGERTGTATASYSFE
+2031 DAERTGTVSASYSFV
-2046 DTASQE
+2046 DSSSVE
-2052 DGLYHWLVTA
+2052 DGMYHWLVTA
-2062 HYKPASVW
+2062 HYKPASIW
-2070 TVLQA
+2070 TVLQT
-2075 AAAVLGIGLV
+2075 AAAVLGIGLL
-2085 IAAVVL
+2085 IAALVL

-2097 RKRKEKK
+2097 RKRKAKK
-2104 RTTEKV
+2104 RTTEKA

>member
-1 MNKTLLR
+1 MNKPRLR

-15 LLCMLCGTTLP
+15 VLCMLCSTTLP
-26 ISAEVSTGEMMPTE
+26 IYAESSTREVVPVE
-40 TSVSVATPENATS
+40 TAVSVATPESSAS
-53 DGSTEK
+53 ESSTEK
-59 ADSSGTSS
+59 SSDPIDTS
-67 LASATAETALSE
+67 LLTSATAETSLSE

-91 DREGIL
+91 DREEIL
-97 TAINAWGLA
+97 SAINAWGLA
-106 SQAWQADQ
+106 SQAWQADK
-114 SNAELTAALE
+114 SNAELTAALD
-124 AATEASDAA
+124 AATEASDVVS
-133 AAPVYAAEDLYMA
+133 APVYAAEDLYLA
-146 LSDEEREIDA
+146 LSDEEREIEA
-156 VKAAYSSL
+156 VKTAYSSL
-164 TALVIS
+164 TALIIS
-170 MQLAMQNPV
+170 MQLAMQNPT
-179 ATGDGGNEPDL
+179 APGESSSEPELD
-190 EEIATV
+190 EISTV

-218 TGNTKISISAWEHDL
+218 TGDTKISISAWKNDL
-233 LDASSKGRLDADA
+233 LDASSRGRLDAVA
-246 LNETNAVMTV
+246 LNEENAVMSV

-281 TTVTLPDSVELLSYT
+281 STITLPDTVELLSYT
-296 STAENLVVASE
+296 STSDNLVTASD
-307 KERAQILNASYKDSS
+307 KERSQILNATYNDSS

-334 DFSVTFTYS
+334 DFSAAFTYS
-343 APDGTTISKKL
+343 APDGTTISKTL
-354 DVSIDGNAEATALPA
+354 NVTIDDNAEVQSLPTSSGNSVSI
-369 SNSNG
+369 
-374 VSTYANT
+374 YANT
-381 PQPPFPTGK
+381 PQPPFTTGK

-415 GLYAAPGGCPTYS
+415 GLSGQPNGCPVYT
-428 FAYVSTLGADQYV
+428 FQYVSTLDPGQYT

-447 NQINIWG
+447 NQISIWG
-454 GLNQISL
+454 GLNQLSM
-461 GLLSKSHDVNDFASS
+461 GFLSKSHDVNGFAGS
-476 SFAANTTTAYS
+476 SFAAGASTTYS

-507 IIEHYP
+507 IVENYP
-513 NSVAAQSYMKSAA
+513 NSVAAQIYMKSAA

-533 DARPYLGN
+533 DATPYLGN

-560 VVIGSEIDEGD
+560 VVIGPEIDEDD
-571 DTSELPETPEMQ
+571 DTSDLPEKPEMQ

-590 ASPQSASG
+590 APAQSASG

-640 TIGDPQIITTVDG
+640 TIGDPQIVTTVDG

-701 QNEAQAM
+701 QTEAQAM

-719 LAKITIDYGETS
+719 LAKITIDYEETT

-746 SVPSNGSATAVVAN
+746 SVPSNGSTTAVVAN

-780 TEDAEYVFYEWN
+780 TEDAEYAIYEWN
-792 VKANKY
+792 VNKNGY

-813 YTVTVINPVYTDWTE
+813 YTVTVTNPVYTDWTE

-845 VTAPDGYTD
+845 VTAPAGYTD

-865 WSQEFEITNS
+865 WSQEFEITDS
-875 DQIYSYTGDD
+875 DQTYSYTGDD

-959 LYYEDTLCDVRED
+959 LYYEDTLCD
-972 TVNSDGTTTE
+972 
-982 HAQYYTDYEP
+982 
-992 VNFPIENRSVT
+992 I
-1003 NDGQF
+1003 
-1008 VVVETKSPY
+1008 
-1017 GYYGDWTGDED
+1017 
-1028 RTNFEPEDAGKRAY
+1028 
-1042 YIRLTGDG
+1042 
-1050 STITLGNQ
+1050 
-1058 NYNANVL
+1058 
-1065 TENQGGTLID
+1065 
-1075 LGDNV
+1075 
-1080 VSLEVFGD
+1080 
-1088 AAAEYPEDALYKNNP
+1088 
-1103 WYSALTWEKRD
+1103 
-1114 ALTGGR
+1114 
-1120 ITEDAEYEI
+1120 
-1129 QEWNPE
+1129 
-1135 KGEYEKS
+1135 
-1142 THYRVVRLD
+1142 
-1151 SGLYTVNLIEGA
+1151 
-1163 FFPGWVGKQQ
+1163 
-1173 GYVYYHQAN
+1173 
-1182 EGKYRIVELTAPAG
+1182 
-1196 YTDAALID
+1196 
-1204 GKFVEQWS
+1204 
-1212 REFEINDGHLTFSY
+1212 
-1226 TNENSDYNQPKGNR
+1226 
-1240 LIIKKIEAHTGE
+1240 
-1252 IIVDDA
+1252 
-1258 VFTLYQWNQERG
+1258 
-1270 LYEKS
+1270 
-1275 KDYAFVRDAE
+1275 
-1285 GLYTITC
+1285 
-1292 LHDDWSQYEEG
+1292 
-1303 NLYYED
+1303 
-1309 TLCDVREDTVN
+1309 REDTVN

-1356 ESKSP
+1356 ESQSP

-1383 KHAYY
+1383 KRAYY
-1388 IRLTDDGST
+1388 IRLTGDGST

-1416 TLIELGDGSVVTL
+1416 TLIDLGNEIVSL
-1429 DVFSPALE
+1429 DIFRQAQE
-1437 EYDENNL
+1437 KYAEGNL

-1469 DTEYE
+1469 SAEYE
-1474 IQEWDPLAG
+1474 IQEWDPKAG

-1511 AGWGGKQGVLYYHQA
+1511 PGWEGKQGVLYYHQA
-1526 NQGKYRIVELKAP
+1526 NEGKYRIVELKAP
-1539 ASYTL
+1539 ASYNL
-1544 KAWQGEKWVTGWSEE
+1544 KAWEHDNWVIGWSEE
-1559 IVVHPDRP
+1559 IVVHPDHP
-1567 TYEFLGDTAD
+1567 SYEFLGETAA

-1582 KTQVLI
+1582 KTKVLI
-1588 KKVDDDTGELIA
+1588 KKVDDDSGEFIL
-1600 PDTTWTLYEW
+1600 PETTWTLYEW

-1625 IRRDD
+1625 VRRED
-1630 GYYTVTA
+1630 GYYTVTT
-1637 LHSNWTHYEEGYLY
+1637 LHSDWTHYEEGYLY
-1651 FEDTQQDYPESY
+1651 YEDTQTDYSDSG
-1663 HRYGDRRFSN
+1663 RWFSN
-1673 QGKFLIVESQAP
+1673 QGKFLIVESKAP

-1733 AKILYNLDEGNA
+1733 AKILYDLDDQKGDA
-1745 TVVLADGRPT
+1745 TLVLADGRPT
-1755 SVIINEKQQPSY
+1755 SVIINNKQQPSY
-1767 ERDETSFGN
+1767 KRDETGFGN

-1800 DTYTTS
+1800 ETYTTS
-1806 YEATTSSLDDQI
+1806 YETTTSKLSDQI
-1818 TAPEDN
+1818 AAPEDT

-1831 FELEDYTAALISGP
+1831 FQLEDFSSDLISGP
-1845 VNRQVTLENV
+1845 VDRQVTLENV
-1855 KSLEDVPASMEY
+1855 KSLDDVPPTMEY
-1867 SLTDGTSITLHLVSA
+1867 SLTDGTTVTLHLVSA
-1882 DWLEE
+1882 DWIEE
-1887 PRSSYT
+1887 PRSNYT
-1893 GFVDLGYSPKQP
+1893 GFVDLGYSPTQP
-1905 TANETETITA
+1905 KANETETITA
-1915 DDGHTFTGH
+1915 DDGYTFTGH

-1938 MEIPATYYGWPDVK
+1938 MEVPATYYGWPDVK
-1952 GIFLGSLVLPHND
+1952 GIFLGNLVLPHND

-1972 YETEILTYLGFNN
+1972 YETDILIYLGFNN
-1985 KDYKIV
+1985 KDYKITN
-1991 DAEWTGNWEALPG
+1991 AEWTGSWEAMPG
-2004 SDMMNRSA
+2004 ADMMSRSA
-2012 TFTISVY
+2012 TFTISCY
-2019 ATGWIARYEEGE
+2019 TTGWIAQYEEAE
-2031 EGERTGTATASYSFE
+2031 DAERTGTVSASYSFV
-2046 DTASQE
+2046 DSASVE
-2052 DGLYHWLVTA
+2052 DGMYHWLVTA
-2062 HYKPASVW
+2062 HYKPASIW
-2070 TVLQA
+2070 TVLQT
-2075 AAAVLGIGLV
+2075 AAAVLGIGLL
-2085 IAAVVL
+2085 IAALVL

-2097 RKRKEKK
+2097 RKRKAKK
-2104 RTTEKV
+2104 RTTEKA

>member
-1 MNKTLLR
+1 MNKPRLR

-15 LLCMLCGTTLP
+15 VLCMLCSTTLP
-26 ISAEVSTGEMMPTE
+26 IYAESSTREVVPVE
-40 TSVSVATPENATS
+40 TAVSVATPESSAS
-53 DGSTEK
+53 ESSTEK
-59 ADSSGTSS
+59 SSDPIDTS
-67 LASATAETALSE
+67 LLTSATAETSLSE

-91 DREGIL
+91 DREEIL
-97 TAINAWGLA
+97 SAINAWGLA
-106 SQAWQADQ
+106 SQAWQADK
-114 SNAELTAALE
+114 SNAELTAALD
-124 AATEASDAA
+124 AATEASDVVS
-133 AAPVYAAEDLYMA
+133 APVYAAEDLYLA
-146 LSDEEREIDA
+146 LSDEEREIEA
-156 VKAAYSSL
+156 VKTAYSSL
-164 TALVIS
+164 TALIIS
-170 MQLAMQNPV
+170 MQLAMQNPT
-179 ATGDGGNEPDL
+179 APGESSSEPELD
-190 EEIATV
+190 EISTV

-218 TGNTKISISAWEHDL
+218 TGDTKISISAWKNDL
-233 LDASSKGRLDADA
+233 LDASSRGRLDAVA
-246 LNETNAVMTV
+246 LNEENAVMSV

-281 TTVTLPDSVELLSYT
+281 STITLPDTVELLSYT
-296 STAENLVVASE
+296 STSDNLVTASD
-307 KERAQILNASYKDSS
+307 KERSQILNATYNDSS

-334 DFSVTFTYS
+334 DFSAAFTYS
-343 APDGTTISKKL
+343 APDGTTISKTL
-354 DVSIDGNAEATALPA
+354 NVTIDDNAEVQSLPT
-369 SNSNG
+369 SSGNS

-381 PQPPFPTGK
+381 PQPPFTTGK

-415 GLYAAPGGCPTYS
+415 GLSGQPNGCPVYT
-428 FAYVSTLGADQYV
+428 FQYVSTLDPGQYT

-447 NQINIWG
+447 NQISIWG
-454 GLNQISL
+454 GLNQLSM
-461 GLLSKSHDVNDFASS
+461 GFLSKSHDVNGFAGS
-476 SFAANTTTAYS
+476 SFAAGASTTYS

-507 IIEHYP
+507 IVENYP
-513 NSVAAQSYMKSAA
+513 NSVAAQIYMKSAA

-533 DARPYLGN
+533 DATPYLGN

-560 VVIGSEIDEGD
+560 VVIGPEIDEDD
-571 DTSELPETPEMQ
+571 DTSDLPEKPEMQ

-590 ASPQSASG
+590 APAQSASG

-640 TIGDPQIITTVDG
+640 TIGDPQIVTTVDG
-653 AASATWTL
+653 AASATWTI

-719 LAKITIDYGETS
+719 LAKITIDYEETT

-780 TEDAEYVFYEWN
+780 TEDAEYAIYEWN
-792 VKANKY
+792 VNKNGY

-813 YTVTVINPVYTDWTE
+813 YTVTVTNPVYTDWTE

-845 VTAPDGYTD
+845 VTAPAGYTD

-865 WSQEFEITNS
+865 WSQEFEITDS
-875 DQIYSYTGDD
+875 DQTYSYTGDD

-959 LYYEDTLCDVRED
+959 LYYEDTLCD
-972 TVNSDGTTTE
+972 
-982 HAQYYTDYEP
+982 
-992 VNFPIENRSVT
+992 I
-1003 NDGQF
+1003 
-1008 VVVETKSPY
+1008 
-1017 GYYGDWTGDED
+1017 
-1028 RTNFEPEDAGKRAY
+1028 
-1042 YIRLTGDG
+1042 
-1050 STITLGNQ
+1050 
-1058 NYNANVL
+1058 
-1065 TENQGGTLID
+1065 
-1075 LGDNV
+1075 
-1080 VSLEVFGD
+1080 
-1088 AAAEYPEDALYKNNP
+1088 
-1103 WYSALTWEKRD
+1103 
-1114 ALTGGR
+1114 
-1120 ITEDAEYEI
+1120 
-1129 QEWNPE
+1129 
-1135 KGEYEKS
+1135 
-1142 THYRVVRLD
+1142 
-1151 SGLYTVNLIEGA
+1151 
-1163 FFPGWVGKQQ
+1163 
-1173 GYVYYHQAN
+1173 
-1182 EGKYRIVELTAPAG
+1182 
-1196 YTDAALID
+1196 
-1204 GKFVEQWS
+1204 
-1212 REFEINDGHLTFSY
+1212 
-1226 TNENSDYNQPKGNR
+1226 
-1240 LIIKKIEAHTGE
+1240 
-1252 IIVDDA
+1252 
-1258 VFTLYQWNQERG
+1258 
-1270 LYEKS
+1270 
-1275 KDYAFVRDAE
+1275 
-1285 GLYTITC
+1285 
-1292 LHDDWSQYEEG
+1292 
-1303 NLYYED
+1303 
-1309 TLCDVREDTVN
+1309 REDTVN

-1356 ESKSP
+1356 ESQSP

-1383 KHAYY
+1383 KRAYY
-1388 IRLTDDGST
+1388 IRLTGDGST

-1416 TLIELGDGSVVTL
+1416 TLIDLGNEIVSL
-1429 DVFSPALE
+1429 DIFRQAQE
-1437 EYDENNL
+1437 KYAEGNL

-1469 DTEYE
+1469 SAEYE
-1474 IQEWDPLAG
+1474 IQEWDPKAG

-1511 AGWGGKQGVLYYHQA
+1511 PGWEGKQGVLYYHQA
-1526 NQGKYRIVELKAP
+1526 NEGKYRIVELKAP
-1539 ASYTL
+1539 ASYNL
-1544 KAWQGEKWVTGWSEE
+1544 KAWEHDNWVIGWSEE
-1559 IVVHPDRP
+1559 IVVHPDHP
-1567 TYEFLGDTAD
+1567 SYEFLGETAA

-1582 KTQVLI
+1582 KTKVLI
-1588 KKVDDDTGELIA
+1588 KKVDDDSGEFIL
-1600 PDTTWTLYEW
+1600 PETTWTLYEW

-1625 IRRDD
+1625 VRRED
-1630 GYYTVTA
+1630 GYYTVTT
-1637 LHSNWTHYEEGYLY
+1637 LHSDWTHYEEGYLY
-1651 FEDTQQDYPESY
+1651 YEDTQTDYSDSG
-1663 HRYGDRRFSN
+1663 RWFSN
-1673 QGKFLIVESQAP
+1673 QGKFLIVESKAP

-1733 AKILYNLDEGNA
+1733 AKILYDLDDQKGDA
-1745 TVVLADGRPT
+1745 TLVLADGRPT
-1755 SVIINEKQQPSY
+1755 SVIINNKQQPSY
-1767 ERDETSFGN
+1767 KRDETGFGN

-1800 DTYTTS
+1800 ETYTTS
-1806 YEATTSSLDDQI
+1806 YETTTSKLSDQI
-1818 TAPEDN
+1818 AAPEDT

-1831 FELEDYTAALISGP
+1831 FQLEDFSSDLISGP
-1845 VNRQVTLENV
+1845 VDRQVTLENV
-1855 KSLEDVPASMEY
+1855 KSLDDVPPTMEY
-1867 SLTDGTSITLHLVSA
+1867 SLTDGTTVTLHLVSA
-1882 DWLEE
+1882 DWIEE
-1887 PRSSYT
+1887 PRSNYT
-1893 GFVDLGYSPKQP
+1893 GFVDLGYSPTQP
-1905 TANETETITA
+1905 KANETETITA
-1915 DDGHTFTGH
+1915 DDGYTFTGH

-1938 MEIPATYYGWPDVK
+1938 MEVPATYYGWPDVK
-1952 GIFLGSLVLPHND
+1952 GIFLGNLVLPHND

-1972 YETEILTYLGFNN
+1972 YETDILIYLGFNN
-1985 KDYKIV
+1985 KDYKITN
-1991 DAEWTGNWEALPG
+1991 AEWTGSWEAMPG
-2004 SDMMNRSA
+2004 ADMMSRSA
-2012 TFTISVY
+2012 TFTISCY
-2019 ATGWIARYEEGE
+2019 TTGWIAQYEEAE
-2031 EGERTGTATASYSFE
+2031 DAERTGTVSASYSFV
-2046 DTASQE
+2046 DSASVE
-2052 DGLYHWLVTA
+2052 DGMYHWLVTA
-2062 HYKPASVW
+2062 HYKPASIW
-2070 TVLQA
+2070 TVLQT
-2075 AAAVLGIGLV
+2075 AAAVLGIGLL
-2085 IAAVVL
+2085 IAALVL

-2097 RKRKEKK
+2097 RKRKAKK
-2104 RTTEKV
+2104 RTTEKA

>member
-40 TSVSVATPENATS
+40 TSVPVSTPENATS
-53 DGSTEK
+53 DGGTEK

-67 LASATAETALSE
+67 LPSATAETALSE

-91 DREGIL
+91 DSEGIL
-97 TAINAWGLA
+97 TAINDWGLA

-124 AATEASDAA
+124 TATEASDAA
-133 AAPVYAAEDLYMA
+133 AAPVYAAEDLYLA
-146 LSDEEREIDA
+146 ISDEEREIDA

-179 ATGDGGNEPDL
+179 APGDGGNEPDL

-218 TGNTKISISAWEHDL
+218 TGDTKISISAWKHDL
-233 LDASSKGRLDADA
+233 LDASSKGRMDADA
-246 LNETNAVMTV
+246 LNETNAVMAV

-296 STAENLVVASE
+296 STAENLVIASE
-307 KERAQILNASYKDSS
+307 KERVQILNASYKDSS

-343 APDGTTISKKL
+343 APDGTTINKKL
-354 DVSIDGNAEATALPA
+354 DVSINGSAEAAVLPT

-381 PQPPFPTGK
+381 PTPPFTTGK

-454 GLNQISL
+454 GLNQLSL
-461 GLLSKSHDVNDFASS
+461 GLLSKSHDVNDFAGS
-476 SFAANTTTAYS
+476 SFAASATTTYS

-513 NSVAAQSYMKSAA
+513 NSVAAQMYLQSIVGISDDSLSAV
-526 ALENNGL
+526 
-533 DARPYLGN
+533 PYAPGDT
-541 GGYYTFAYFPPAG
+541 GYYTYAFFPPAS

-560 VVIGSEIDEGD
+560 VIVGGPVLDDD
-571 DTSELPETPEMQ
+571 DTSGLPDVPEMQ

-875 DQIYSYTGDD
+875 DQTYSYTGDD

-894 KVIIKKIEAHTGEII
+894 KV
-909 VDDAVFTL
+909 
-917 YQWNQERGLYEK
+917 
-929 SKDYAFVRDAEGL
+929 
-942 YTITCLHDDW
+942 
-952 SQYEEGN
+952 
-959 LYYEDTLCDVRED
+959 
-972 TVNSDGTTTE
+972 
-982 HAQYYTDYEP
+982 
-992 VNFPIENRSVT
+992 
-1003 NDGQF
+1003 
-1008 VVVETKSPY
+1008 
-1017 GYYGDWTGDED
+1017 
-1028 RTNFEPEDAGKRAY
+1028 
-1042 YIRLTGDG
+1042 
-1050 STITLGNQ
+1050 
-1058 NYNANVL
+1058 
-1065 TENQGGTLID
+1065 
-1075 LGDNV
+1075 
-1080 VSLEVFGD
+1080 
-1088 AAAEYPEDALYKNNP
+1088 
-1103 WYSALTWEKRD
+1103 
-1114 ALTGGR
+1114 
-1120 ITEDAEYEI
+1120 
-1129 QEWNPE
+1129 
-1135 KGEYEKS
+1135 
-1142 THYRVVRLD
+1142 
-1151 SGLYTVNLIEGA
+1151 
-1163 FFPGWVGKQQ
+1163 
-1173 GYVYYHQAN
+1173 
-1182 EGKYRIVELTAPAG
+1182 
-1196 YTDAALID
+1196 
-1204 GKFVEQWS
+1204 
-1212 REFEINDGHLTFSY
+1212 
-1226 TNENSDYNQPKGNR
+1226 
-1240 LIIKKIEAHTGE
+1240 IIKKIEAHTGE

-1416 TLIELGDGSVVTL
+1416 TLIDLGDEIVSL
-1429 DVFSPALE
+1429 DIFRPAQE
-1437 EYDENNL
+1437 EYDEDNL

-1625 IRRDD
+1625 VRRED
-1630 GYYTVTA
+1630 GYYTVTT
-1637 LHSNWTHYEEGYLY
+1637 LHSDWTHYEEGYLY
-1651 FEDTQQDYPESY
+1651 FEDTQTDYPDSG
-1663 HRYGDRRFSN
+1663 RWFSN
-1673 QGKFLIVESQAP
+1673 EGKFLIVESQAP

-1733 AKILYNLDEGNA
+1733 AKILYDVDDQLGNA
-1745 TVVLADGRPT
+1745 TLVLADGRPT
-1755 SVIINEKQQPSY
+1755 SVIINEDKQPEY
-1767 ERDETSFGN
+1767 NRPETAFTN
-1776 TAKYGYVVFDR
+1776 KAKYGYVEFDR
-1787 SQYNK
+1787 SQYRK
-1792 KWAQTGDD
+1792 EWAQTGDE
-1800 DTYTTS
+1800 TYTVT
-1806 YEATTSSLDDQI
+1806 YDATTEEPEKEHL
-1818 TAPEDN
+1818 TAPN
-1824 LWKNGKL
+1824 QLRWQNGML
-1831 FELEDYTAALISGP
+1831 YRLSDYTATLISGP
-1845 VNRQVTLENV
+1845 VECQVETADIR
-1855 KSLEDVPASMEY
+1855 SLEAVHATVEYDVGGQPVQLQLASAAWIQQPQEK
-1867 SLTDGTSITLHLVSA
+1867 H
-1882 DWLEE
+1882 
-1887 PRSSYT
+1887 T
-1893 GFVDLGYSPKQP
+1893 GYVDMGYSPTQP
-1905 TANETETITA
+1905 KFEETS
-1915 DDGHTFTGH
+1915 TFTAEDGTEFVGH
-1924 LVGIEQTG
+1924 LVEVEQTG
-1932 DYGWVD
+1932 DYQWIST
-1938 MEIPATYYGWPDVK
+1938 EIPATYHGWPDVK
-1952 GIFLGSLVLPHND
+1952 GIYLGNLVLPHND
-1965 NKPVYEG
+1965 LEPVYEG
-1972 YETEILTYLGFNN
+1972 YENDILDYLGL
-1985 KDYKIV
+1985 DPSTHHITG
-1991 DAEWTGNWEALPG
+1991 AAWTGSWQGQPG
-2004 SDMMNRSA
+2004 EDMMIRPA
-2012 TFTISVY
+2012 VFDLQVY
-2019 ATGWIARYEEGE
+2019 ATGWVGVYEDDAENQSGVAL
-2031 EGERTGTATASYSFE
+2031 ATYRLGGDE
-2046 DTASQE
+2046 NT
-2052 DGLYHWLVTA
+2052 DGLYHWTVTA
-2062 HYKPASVW
+2062 HYHPMLSA
-2070 TVLQA
+2070 LQA
-2075 AAAVLGIGLV
+2075 AAAVLGVALL
-2085 IAAVVL
+2085 IAALVAL
-2091 ILFILS
+2091 LFILS
-2097 RKRKEKK
+2097 RRRKETNK
-2104 RTTEKV
+2104 RTEVH

>member
-1 MNKTLLR
+1 MNKPRLR

-15 LLCMLCGTTLP
+15 VLCMLCSTTLP
-26 ISAEVSTGEMMPTE
+26 IYAESSTREVVPVE
-40 TSVSVATPENATS
+40 TAVSVATPESSAS
-53 DGSTEK
+53 ESSTEK
-59 ADSSGTSS
+59 SSDPIDTS
-67 LASATAETALSE
+67 LLTSATAETSLSE

-91 DREGIL
+91 DREEIL
-97 TAINAWGLA
+97 SAINAWGLA
-106 SQAWQADQ
+106 SQAWQADK
-114 SNAELTAALE
+114 SNAELTAALD
-124 AATEASDAA
+124 AATEASDVV
-133 AAPVYAAEDLYMA
+133 AAPVYAAEDLYLA
-146 LSDEEREIDA
+146 LSDEEREIEA
-156 VKAAYSSL
+156 VKTAYSSL
-164 TALVIS
+164 TALIIS
-170 MQLAMQNPV
+170 MQLAMQNPT
-179 ATGDGGNEPDL
+179 APGESSSEPELD
-190 EEIATV
+190 EISTV

-218 TGNTKISISAWEHDL
+218 TGDTKISISAWKNDL
-233 LDASSKGRLDADA
+233 LDASSRGRLDAVA
-246 LNETNAVMTV
+246 LNEENAVMSV

-281 TTVTLPDSVELLSYT
+281 STITLPDTVELLSYT
-296 STAENLVVASE
+296 STSDNLVIASD
-307 KERAQILNASYKDSS
+307 KERSQILNATYNDSS

-334 DFSVTFTYS
+334 DFSAAFTYS
-343 APDGTTISKKL
+343 APDGTTISKTL
-354 DVSIDGNAEATALPA
+354 NVTIDDNAEVQSLPT
-369 SNSNG
+369 SSGNS

-381 PQPPFPTGK
+381 PQPPFTTGK

-415 GLYAAPGGCPTYS
+415 GLSGQPNGCPVYT
-428 FAYVSTLGADQYV
+428 FQYVSTLDPGQYT

-447 NQINIWG
+447 NQISIWG
-454 GLNQISL
+454 GLNQLSM
-461 GLLSKSHDVNDFASS
+461 GFLSKSHDVNGFAGS
-476 SFAANTTTAYS
+476 SFAAGASTTYS

-507 IIEHYP
+507 IVENYP
-513 NSVAAQSYMKSAA
+513 NSVAAQIYMKSAA

-533 DARPYLGN
+533 DATPYLGN

-560 VVIGSEIDEGD
+560 VVIGPEIDEDD
-571 DTSELPETPEMQ
+571 DTSDLPEKPEMQ

-590 ASPQSASG
+590 APPQSASG

-640 TIGDPQIITTVDG
+640 TIGDPQIVTTVDG
-653 AASATWTL
+653 AATATWTL
-661 HYEVTKTSTTTLSGK
+661 HYEVTKTSSTTLSGK
-676 EGPYNTQEEANA
+676 EGPYTSQEEANA

-701 QNEAQAM
+701 QNEAQSM
-708 VDAAIAEAKAQ
+708 VDAAIAEAKDQ
-719 LAKITIDYGETS
+719 LAEITIDYEETT
-731 VPHGFDPTDSSSGSV
+731 VPHGFDPTESGSGSV
-746 SVPSNGSATAVVAN
+746 TVPSNGSSTAVVAN

-780 TEDAEYVFYEWN
+780 TEDAEYAIYEWN
-792 VKANKY
+792 VNKNGY

-813 YTVTVINPVYTDWTE
+813 YTVTVTNPVYTDWTE

-845 VTAPDGYTD
+845 VTAPAGYTD

-865 WSQEFEITNS
+865 WSQEFEITDS
-875 DQIYSYTGDD
+875 DQTYSYTGND

-959 LYYEDTLCDVRED
+959 LYYEDTLCD
-972 TVNSDGTTTE
+972 
-982 HAQYYTDYEP
+982 
-992 VNFPIENRSVT
+992 I
-1003 NDGQF
+1003 
-1008 VVVETKSPY
+1008 
-1017 GYYGDWTGDED
+1017 
-1028 RTNFEPEDAGKRAY
+1028 
-1042 YIRLTGDG
+1042 
-1050 STITLGNQ
+1050 
-1058 NYNANVL
+1058 
-1065 TENQGGTLID
+1065 
-1075 LGDNV
+1075 
-1080 VSLEVFGD
+1080 
-1088 AAAEYPEDALYKNNP
+1088 
-1103 WYSALTWEKRD
+1103 
-1114 ALTGGR
+1114 
-1120 ITEDAEYEI
+1120 
-1129 QEWNPE
+1129 
-1135 KGEYEKS
+1135 
-1142 THYRVVRLD
+1142 
-1151 SGLYTVNLIEGA
+1151 
-1163 FFPGWVGKQQ
+1163 
-1173 GYVYYHQAN
+1173 
-1182 EGKYRIVELTAPAG
+1182 
-1196 YTDAALID
+1196 
-1204 GKFVEQWS
+1204 
-1212 REFEINDGHLTFSY
+1212 
-1226 TNENSDYNQPKGNR
+1226 
-1240 LIIKKIEAHTGE
+1240 
-1252 IIVDDA
+1252 
-1258 VFTLYQWNQERG
+1258 
-1270 LYEKS
+1270 
-1275 KDYAFVRDAE
+1275 
-1285 GLYTITC
+1285 
-1292 LHDDWSQYEEG
+1292 
-1303 NLYYED
+1303 
-1309 TLCDVREDTVN
+1309 REDTVN

-1356 ESKSP
+1356 ESQSP

-1383 KHAYY
+1383 KRAYY
-1388 IRLTDDGST
+1388 IRLTGDGST

-1416 TLIELGDGSVVTL
+1416 TLIDLGNEIVSL
-1429 DVFSPALE
+1429 DIFRQAQE
-1437 EYDENNL
+1437 KYAEGNL

-1469 DTEYE
+1469 SAEYE
-1474 IQEWDPLAG
+1474 IQEWDPKAG

-1511 AGWGGKQGVLYYHQA
+1511 PGWEGKQGVLYYHQA
-1526 NQGKYRIVELKAP
+1526 NEGKYRIVELKAP
-1539 ASYTL
+1539 ASYNL
-1544 KAWQGEKWVTGWSEE
+1544 KAWEHNNWVIGWSEE
-1559 IVVHPDRP
+1559 IVVHPDHP
-1567 TYEFLGDTAD
+1567 SYEFLGETAA

-1582 KTQVLI
+1582 KTKVLI
-1588 KKVDDDTGELIA
+1588 KKVDDDSGEFIL
-1600 PDTTWTLYEW
+1600 PETTWTLYEW

-1625 IRRDD
+1625 VRRED
-1630 GYYTVTA
+1630 GYYTVTT
-1637 LHSNWTHYEEGYLY
+1637 LHSDWTHYEEGYLY
-1651 FEDTQQDYPESY
+1651 YEDTQTDYSDSG
-1663 HRYGDRRFSN
+1663 RWFSN
-1673 QGKFLIVESQAP
+1673 QGKFLIVESKAP

-1733 AKILYNLDEGNA
+1733 AKILYDLDDQKGDA
-1745 TVVLADGRPT
+1745 TLVLADGRPT
-1755 SVIINEKQQPSY
+1755 SVIINNKQQPSY
-1767 ERDETSFGN
+1767 KRDETGFGN

-1800 DTYTTS
+1800 ETYTTS
-1806 YEATTSSLDDQI
+1806 YETTTSKLDDQI
-1818 TAPEDN
+1818 AAPEDT

-1831 FELEDYTAALISGP
+1831 FQLEDFSSDLISGP
-1845 VNRQVTLENV
+1845 VDRQVTLENV
-1855 KSLEDVPASMEY
+1855 KSLDDVPPTMEY
-1867 SLTDGTSITLHLVSA
+1867 SLTDGTTVTLHLVSA
-1882 DWLEE
+1882 DWIEE
-1887 PRSSYT
+1887 PRSNYT
-1893 GFVDLGYSPKQP
+1893 GFVDLGYSPTQP
-1905 TANETETITA
+1905 KANETETITA
-1915 DDGHTFTGH
+1915 DDGYTFTGH

-1938 MEIPATYYGWPDVK
+1938 MEVPATYYGWPDVK
-1952 GIFLGSLVLPHND
+1952 GIFLGNLVLPHND

-1972 YETEILTYLGFNN
+1972 YETDILIYLGFNN
-1985 KDYKIV
+1985 KDYKITN
-1991 DAEWTGNWEALPG
+1991 AEWTGSWEAMPG
-2004 SDMMNRSA
+2004 ADMMSRSA
-2012 TFTISVY
+2012 TFTISCY
-2019 ATGWIARYEEGE
+2019 TTGWIAQYEEAE
-2031 EGERTGTATASYSFE
+2031 DAERTGTVSASYSFV
-2046 DTASQE
+2046 DSSSVE
-2052 DGLYHWLVTA
+2052 DGMYHWLVTA
-2062 HYKPASVW
+2062 HYKPASIW
-2070 TVLQA
+2070 TVLQT
-2075 AAAVLGIGLV
+2075 AAAVLGIGLL
-2085 IAAVVL
+2085 IAALVL

-2097 RKRKEKK
+2097 RKRKAKK
-2104 RTTEKV
+2104 RTTEKA

>member
-1 MNKTLLR
+1 MNKPRLR

-15 LLCMLCGTTLP
+15 VLCMLCSTTLP
-26 ISAEVSTGEMMPTE
+26 IYAESSTREVVPVE
-40 TSVSVATPENATS
+40 TAVSVATPESSAS
-53 DGSTEK
+53 ESSTEK
-59 ADSSGTSS
+59 SSDPIDTS
-67 LASATAETALSE
+67 LLTSATAETSLSE

-91 DREGIL
+91 DREEIL
-97 TAINAWGLA
+97 SAINAWGLA
-106 SQAWQADQ
+106 SQAWQADK
-114 SNAELTAALE
+114 SNAELTAALD
-124 AATEASDAA
+124 AATEASDVV
-133 AAPVYAAEDLYMA
+133 AAPVYAAEDLYLA
-146 LSDEEREIDA
+146 LSDEEREIEA
-156 VKAAYSSL
+156 VKTAYSSL
-164 TALVIS
+164 TALIIS
-170 MQLAMQNPV
+170 MQLAMQNPT
-179 ATGDGGNEPDL
+179 APGESSSEPELD
-190 EEIATV
+190 EISTV

-218 TGNTKISISAWEHDL
+218 TGDTKISISAWKNDL
-233 LDASSKGRLDADA
+233 LDASSRGRLDAVA
-246 LNETNAVMTV
+246 LNEENAVMSV

-281 TTVTLPDSVELLSYT
+281 STITLPDTVELLSYT
-296 STAENLVVASE
+296 STSDNLVTASD
-307 KERAQILNASYKDSS
+307 KERSQILNATYNDSS

-334 DFSVTFTYS
+334 DFSAAFTYS
-343 APDGTTISKKL
+343 APDGTTISKTL
-354 DVSIDGNAEATALPA
+354 NVTIDDNAEVQSLPT
-369 SNSNG
+369 SSGNS

-381 PQPPFPTGK
+381 PQPPFTTGK

-415 GLYAAPGGCPTYS
+415 GLSGQPNGCPVYT
-428 FAYVSTLGADQYV
+428 FQYVSTLDPGQYT

-447 NQINIWG
+447 NQISIWG
-454 GLNQISL
+454 GLNQLSM
-461 GLLSKSHDVNDFASS
+461 GFLSKSHDVNGFAGN
-476 SFAANTTTAYS
+476 SFAAGASTTYS

-507 IIEHYP
+507 IVENYP
-513 NSVAAQSYMKSAA
+513 NSVAAQIYMKSAA

-533 DARPYLGN
+533 DATPYLGN

-560 VVIGSEIDEGD
+560 VVIGPEIDEDD

-590 ASPQSASG
+590 APPQSASG

-640 TIGDPQIITTVDG
+640 TIGDPQIVTTVDG

-719 LAKITIDYGETS
+719 LAKITIDYEETT

-780 TEDAEYVFYEWN
+780 TEDAEYAIYEWN
-792 VKANKY
+792 VNKNGY

-813 YTVTVINPVYTDWTE
+813 YTVTVTNPVYTDWTE

-845 VTAPDGYTD
+845 VTAPAGYTD

-865 WSQEFEITNS
+865 WSQEFEITDS
-875 DQIYSYTGDD
+875 DQTYSYTGDD

-959 LYYEDTLCDVRED
+959 LYYEDTLCD
-972 TVNSDGTTTE
+972 
-982 HAQYYTDYEP
+982 
-992 VNFPIENRSVT
+992 I
-1003 NDGQF
+1003 
-1008 VVVETKSPY
+1008 
-1017 GYYGDWTGDED
+1017 
-1028 RTNFEPEDAGKRAY
+1028 
-1042 YIRLTGDG
+1042 
-1050 STITLGNQ
+1050 
-1058 NYNANVL
+1058 
-1065 TENQGGTLID
+1065 
-1075 LGDNV
+1075 
-1080 VSLEVFGD
+1080 
-1088 AAAEYPEDALYKNNP
+1088 
-1103 WYSALTWEKRD
+1103 
-1114 ALTGGR
+1114 
-1120 ITEDAEYEI
+1120 
-1129 QEWNPE
+1129 
-1135 KGEYEKS
+1135 
-1142 THYRVVRLD
+1142 
-1151 SGLYTVNLIEGA
+1151 
-1163 FFPGWVGKQQ
+1163 
-1173 GYVYYHQAN
+1173 
-1182 EGKYRIVELTAPAG
+1182 
-1196 YTDAALID
+1196 
-1204 GKFVEQWS
+1204 
-1212 REFEINDGHLTFSY
+1212 
-1226 TNENSDYNQPKGNR
+1226 
-1240 LIIKKIEAHTGE
+1240 
-1252 IIVDDA
+1252 
-1258 VFTLYQWNQERG
+1258 
-1270 LYEKS
+1270 
-1275 KDYAFVRDAE
+1275 
-1285 GLYTITC
+1285 
-1292 LHDDWSQYEEG
+1292 
-1303 NLYYED
+1303 
-1309 TLCDVREDTVN
+1309 REDTVN

-1356 ESKSP
+1356 ESQSP

-1383 KHAYY
+1383 KRAYY
-1388 IRLTDDGST
+1388 IRLTGDGST

-1416 TLIELGDGSVVTL
+1416 TLIDLGNEIVSL
-1429 DVFSPALE
+1429 DIFRQAQE
-1437 EYDENNL
+1437 KYAEGNL

-1469 DTEYE
+1469 SAEYE
-1474 IQEWDPLAG
+1474 IQEWDPKAG

-1511 AGWGGKQGVLYYHQA
+1511 PGWEGKQGVLYYHQA
-1526 NQGKYRIVELKAP
+1526 NEGKYRIVELKAP
-1539 ASYTL
+1539 ASYNL
-1544 KAWQGEKWVTGWSEE
+1544 KAWEHDNWVIGWSEE
-1559 IVVHPDRP
+1559 IVVHPDHP
-1567 TYEFLGDTAD
+1567 SYEFLGETAA

-1582 KTQVLI
+1582 KTKVLI
-1588 KKVDDDTGELIA
+1588 KKVDDDSGEFIL
-1600 PDTTWTLYEW
+1600 PETTWTLYEW

-1625 IRRDD
+1625 VRRED
-1630 GYYTVTA
+1630 GYYTVTT
-1637 LHSNWTHYEEGYLY
+1637 LHSDWTHYEEGYLY
-1651 FEDTQQDYPESY
+1651 YEDTQTDYSDSG
-1663 HRYGDRRFSN
+1663 RWFSN
-1673 QGKFLIVESQAP
+1673 QGKFLIVESKAP

-1733 AKILYNLDEGNA
+1733 AKILYDLDDQKGDA
-1745 TVVLADGRPT
+1745 TLVLADGRPT
-1755 SVIINEKQQPSY
+1755 SVIINNKQQPSY
-1767 ERDETSFGN
+1767 KRDETGFGN

-1800 DTYTTS
+1800 ETYTTS
-1806 YEATTSSLDDQI
+1806 YETTTSKLNDQI
-1818 TAPEDN
+1818 AAPEDT

-1831 FELEDYTAALISGP
+1831 FQLEDFSSDLISGP
-1845 VNRQVTLENV
+1845 VDRQVTLENV
-1855 KSLEDVPASMEY
+1855 KSLDDVPPTMEY
-1867 SLTDGTSITLHLVSA
+1867 SLTDGTTVTLHLVSA
-1882 DWLEE
+1882 DWIEE
-1887 PRSSYT
+1887 PRSNYT
-1893 GFVDLGYSPKQP
+1893 GFVDLGYSPTQP
-1905 TANETETITA
+1905 KANETETITA
-1915 DDGHTFTGH
+1915 DDGYTFTGH

-1938 MEIPATYYGWPDVK
+1938 MEVPATYYGWPDVK
-1952 GIFLGSLVLPHND
+1952 GIFLGNLVLPHND

-1972 YETEILTYLGFNN
+1972 YETDILIYLGFNN
-1985 KDYKIV
+1985 KDYKITN
-1991 DAEWTGNWEALPG
+1991 AEWTGSWEAMPG
-2004 SDMMNRSA
+2004 ADMMSRSA
-2012 TFTISVY
+2012 TFTISCY
-2019 ATGWIARYEEGE
+2019 TTGWIAQYEEAE
-2031 EGERTGTATASYSFE
+2031 DAERTGTVSASYSFV
-2046 DTASQE
+2046 DSSSVE
-2052 DGLYHWLVTA
+2052 DGMYHWLVTA
-2062 HYKPASVW
+2062 HYKPASIW
-2070 TVLQA
+2070 TVLQT
-2075 AAAVLGIGLV
+2075 AAAVLGIGLL
-2085 IAAVVL
+2085 IAALVL

-2097 RKRKEKK
+2097 RKRKAKK
-2104 RTTEKV
+2104 RTTEKA

>member
-1 MNKTLLR
+1 MNKPRLR

-15 LLCMLCGTTLP
+15 VLCMLCSTTLP
-26 ISAEVSTGEMMPTE
+26 IYAESSTREVVPVE
-40 TSVSVATPENATS
+40 TAVSVATPESSAS
-53 DGSTEK
+53 ESSTEK
-59 ADSSGTSS
+59 SSDPIDTS
-67 LASATAETALSE
+67 LLTSATAETSLSE

-91 DREGIL
+91 DREEIL
-97 TAINAWGLA
+97 SAINAWGLA
-106 SQAWQADQ
+106 SQAWQADK
-114 SNAELTAALE
+114 SNAELTAALD
-124 AATEASDAA
+124 AATEASDVVS
-133 AAPVYAAEDLYMA
+133 APVYAAEDLYLA
-146 LSDEEREIDA
+146 LSDEEREIEA
-156 VKAAYSSL
+156 VKTAYSSL
-164 TALVIS
+164 TALIIS
-170 MQLAMQNPV
+170 MQLAMQNPT
-179 ATGDGGNEPDL
+179 APGESSSEPELD
-190 EEIATV
+190 EISTV

-218 TGNTKISISAWEHDL
+218 TGDTKISISAWKNDL
-233 LDASSKGRLDADA
+233 LDASSRGRLDAVA
-246 LNETNAVMTV
+246 LNEENAVMSV

-281 TTVTLPDSVELLSYT
+281 STITLPDTVELLSYT
-296 STAENLVVASE
+296 STSDNLVTASD
-307 KERAQILNASYKDSS
+307 KERSQILNATYNDSS

-334 DFSVTFTYS
+334 DFSAAFTYS
-343 APDGTTISKKL
+343 APDGTTISKTL
-354 DVSIDGNAEATALPA
+354 NVTIDDNAEVQSLPT
-369 SNSNG
+369 SSGNS

-381 PQPPFPTGK
+381 PQPPFTTGK

-415 GLYAAPGGCPTYS
+415 GLSGQPNGCPVYT
-428 FAYVSTLGADQYV
+428 FQYVSTLDPGQYT

-447 NQINIWG
+447 NQISIWG
-454 GLNQISL
+454 GLNQLSM
-461 GLLSKSHDVNDFASS
+461 GFLSKSHDVNGFAGSS
-476 SFAANTTTAYS
+476 CAAGASTTYS

-507 IIEHYP
+507 IVENYP
-513 NSVAAQSYMKSAA
+513 NSVAAQIYMKSAA

-533 DARPYLGN
+533 DATPYLGN

-560 VVIGSEIDEGD
+560 VVIGPEIDEDD
-571 DTSELPETPEMQ
+571 DTSDLPEKPEMQ

-590 ASPQSASG
+590 APAQSASG

-640 TIGDPQIITTVDG
+640 TIGDPQIVTTVDG

-719 LAKITIDYGETS
+719 LAKITIDYEETT

-780 TEDAEYVFYEWN
+780 TEDAEYAIYEWN
-792 VKANKY
+792 VNKNGY

-813 YTVTVINPVYTDWTE
+813 YTVTVTNPVYTDWTE

-845 VTAPDGYTD
+845 VTAPAGYTD

-865 WSQEFEITNS
+865 WSQEFEITDS
-875 DQIYSYTGDD
+875 DQTYSYTGDD

-959 LYYEDTLCDVRED
+959 LYYEDTLCD
-972 TVNSDGTTTE
+972 
-982 HAQYYTDYEP
+982 
-992 VNFPIENRSVT
+992 I
-1003 NDGQF
+1003 
-1008 VVVETKSPY
+1008 
-1017 GYYGDWTGDED
+1017 
-1028 RTNFEPEDAGKRAY
+1028 
-1042 YIRLTGDG
+1042 
-1050 STITLGNQ
+1050 
-1058 NYNANVL
+1058 
-1065 TENQGGTLID
+1065 
-1075 LGDNV
+1075 
-1080 VSLEVFGD
+1080 
-1088 AAAEYPEDALYKNNP
+1088 
-1103 WYSALTWEKRD
+1103 
-1114 ALTGGR
+1114 
-1120 ITEDAEYEI
+1120 
-1129 QEWNPE
+1129 
-1135 KGEYEKS
+1135 
-1142 THYRVVRLD
+1142 
-1151 SGLYTVNLIEGA
+1151 
-1163 FFPGWVGKQQ
+1163 
-1173 GYVYYHQAN
+1173 
-1182 EGKYRIVELTAPAG
+1182 
-1196 YTDAALID
+1196 
-1204 GKFVEQWS
+1204 
-1212 REFEINDGHLTFSY
+1212 
-1226 TNENSDYNQPKGNR
+1226 
-1240 LIIKKIEAHTGE
+1240 
-1252 IIVDDA
+1252 
-1258 VFTLYQWNQERG
+1258 
-1270 LYEKS
+1270 
-1275 KDYAFVRDAE
+1275 
-1285 GLYTITC
+1285 
-1292 LHDDWSQYEEG
+1292 
-1303 NLYYED
+1303 
-1309 TLCDVREDTVN
+1309 REDTVN

-1356 ESKSP
+1356 ESQSP

-1383 KHAYY
+1383 KRAYY
-1388 IRLTDDGST
+1388 IRLTGDGST

-1416 TLIELGDGSVVTL
+1416 TLIDLGNEIVSL
-1429 DVFSPALE
+1429 DIFRQAQE
-1437 EYDENNL
+1437 KYAEGNL

-1469 DTEYE
+1469 SAEYE
-1474 IQEWDPLAG
+1474 IQEWDPKAG

-1511 AGWGGKQGVLYYHQA
+1511 PGWEGKQGVLYYHQA
-1526 NQGKYRIVELKAP
+1526 NEGKYRIVELKAP
-1539 ASYTL
+1539 ASYNL
-1544 KAWQGEKWVTGWSEE
+1544 KAWEHDNWVIGWSEE
-1559 IVVHPDRP
+1559 IVVHPDHP
-1567 TYEFLGDTAD
+1567 SYEFLGETAA

-1582 KTQVLI
+1582 KTKVLI
-1588 KKVDDDTGELIA
+1588 KKVDDDSGEFIL
-1600 PDTTWTLYEW
+1600 PETTWTLYEW

-1625 IRRDD
+1625 VRRED
-1630 GYYTVTA
+1630 GYYTVTT
-1637 LHSNWTHYEEGYLY
+1637 LHSDWTHYEEGYLY
-1651 FEDTQQDYPESY
+1651 YEDTQTDYSDSG
-1663 HRYGDRRFSN
+1663 RWFSN
-1673 QGKFLIVESQAP
+1673 QGKFLIVESKAP

-1733 AKILYNLDEGNA
+1733 AKILYDLDDQKGDA
-1745 TVVLADGRPT
+1745 TLVLADGRPT
-1755 SVIINEKQQPSY
+1755 SVIINNKQQPSY
-1767 ERDETSFGN
+1767 KRDETGFGN

-1800 DTYTTS
+1800 ETYTTS
-1806 YEATTSSLDDQI
+1806 YETTTSKLSDQI
-1818 TAPEDN
+1818 AAPEDT

-1831 FELEDYTAALISGP
+1831 FQLEDFSSDLISGP
-1845 VNRQVTLENV
+1845 VDRQVTLENV
-1855 KSLEDVPASMEY
+1855 KSLDDVPPTMEY
-1867 SLTDGTSITLHLVSA
+1867 SLTDGTTVTLHLVSA
-1882 DWLEE
+1882 DWIEE
-1887 PRSSYT
+1887 PRSNYT
-1893 GFVDLGYSPKQP
+1893 GFVDLGYSPTQP
-1905 TANETETITA
+1905 KANETETITA
-1915 DDGHTFTGH
+1915 DDGYTFTGH

-1938 MEIPATYYGWPDVK
+1938 MEVPATYYGWPDVK
-1952 GIFLGSLVLPHND
+1952 GIFLGNLVLPHND

-1972 YETEILTYLGFNN
+1972 YETDILIYLGFNN
-1985 KDYKIV
+1985 KDYKITN
-1991 DAEWTGNWEALPG
+1991 AEWTGSWEAMPG
-2004 SDMMNRSA
+2004 ADMMSRSA
-2012 TFTISVY
+2012 TFTISCY
-2019 ATGWIARYEEGE
+2019 TTGWIAQYEEAE
-2031 EGERTGTATASYSFE
+2031 DAERTGTVSASYSFV
-2046 DTASQE
+2046 DSASVE
-2052 DGLYHWLVTA
+2052 DGMYHWLVTA
-2062 HYKPASVW
+2062 HYKPASIW
-2070 TVLQA
+2070 TVLQT
-2075 AAAVLGIGLV
+2075 AAAVLGIGLL
-2085 IAAVVL
+2085 IAALVL

-2097 RKRKEKK
+2097 RKRKAKK
-2104 RTTEKV
+2104 RTTEKA

>member
-1 MNKTLLR
+1 MNKPRLR

-15 LLCMLCGTTLP
+15 VLCMLCSTTLP
-26 ISAEVSTGEMMPTE
+26 IYAESSTREVVPVE
-40 TSVSVATPENATS
+40 TAVSVATPESSAS
-53 DGSTEK
+53 ESSTEK
-59 ADSSGTSS
+59 SSDPIDTS
-67 LASATAETALSE
+67 LLTSATAETSLSE

-91 DREGIL
+91 DREEIL
-97 TAINAWGLA
+97 SAINAWGLA
-106 SQAWQADQ
+106 SQAWQADK
-114 SNAELTAALE
+114 SNAELTAALD
-124 AATEASDAA
+124 AATEASDVVS
-133 AAPVYAAEDLYMA
+133 APVYAAEDLYLA
-146 LSDEEREIDA
+146 LSDEEREIEA
-156 VKAAYSSL
+156 VKTAYSSL
-164 TALVIS
+164 TALIIS
-170 MQLAMQNPV
+170 MQLAMQNPT
-179 ATGDGGNEPDL
+179 APGESSSEPELD
-190 EEIATV
+190 EISTV

-218 TGNTKISISAWEHDL
+218 TGDTKISISAWKNDL
-233 LDASSKGRLDADA
+233 LDASSRGRLDAVA
-246 LNETNAVMTV
+246 LNEENAVMSV

-281 TTVTLPDSVELLSYT
+281 STITLPDTVELLSYT
-296 STAENLVVASE
+296 STSDNLVTASD
-307 KERAQILNASYKDSS
+307 KERSQILNATYNDSS

-334 DFSVTFTYS
+334 DFSAAFTYS
-343 APDGTTISKKL
+343 APDGTTISKTL
-354 DVSIDGNAEATALPA
+354 NVTIDDNAEVQSLPT
-369 SNSNG
+369 SSGNS

-381 PQPPFPTGK
+381 PQPPFTTGK

-415 GLYAAPGGCPTYS
+415 GLSGQPNGCPVYT
-428 FAYVSTLGADQYV
+428 FQYVSTLDPGQYT

-447 NQINIWG
+447 NQISIWG
-454 GLNQISL
+454 GLNQLSM
-461 GLLSKSHDVNDFASS
+461 GFLSKSHDVNGFAGS
-476 SFAANTTTAYS
+476 SFAAGASTTYS

-507 IIEHYP
+507 IVENYP
-513 NSVAAQSYMKSAA
+513 NSVAAQIYMKSAA

-533 DARPYLGN
+533 DATPYLGN

-560 VVIGSEIDEGD
+560 VVIG
-571 DTSELPETPEMQ
+571 PEMQ

-590 ASPQSASG
+590 APAQSASG

-640 TIGDPQIITTVDG
+640 TIGDPQIVTTVDG

-719 LAKITIDYGETS
+719 LAKITIDYEETT

-780 TEDAEYVFYEWN
+780 TEDAEYAIYEWN
-792 VKANKY
+792 VNKNGY

-813 YTVTVINPVYTDWTE
+813 YTVTVTNPVYTDWTE

-845 VTAPDGYTD
+845 VTAPAGYTD

-865 WSQEFEITNS
+865 WSQEFEITDS
-875 DQIYSYTGDD
+875 DQTYSYTGDD

-959 LYYEDTLCDVRED
+959 LYYEDTLCD
-972 TVNSDGTTTE
+972 
-982 HAQYYTDYEP
+982 
-992 VNFPIENRSVT
+992 I
-1003 NDGQF
+1003 
-1008 VVVETKSPY
+1008 
-1017 GYYGDWTGDED
+1017 
-1028 RTNFEPEDAGKRAY
+1028 
-1042 YIRLTGDG
+1042 
-1050 STITLGNQ
+1050 
-1058 NYNANVL
+1058 
-1065 TENQGGTLID
+1065 
-1075 LGDNV
+1075 
-1080 VSLEVFGD
+1080 
-1088 AAAEYPEDALYKNNP
+1088 
-1103 WYSALTWEKRD
+1103 
-1114 ALTGGR
+1114 
-1120 ITEDAEYEI
+1120 
-1129 QEWNPE
+1129 
-1135 KGEYEKS
+1135 
-1142 THYRVVRLD
+1142 
-1151 SGLYTVNLIEGA
+1151 
-1163 FFPGWVGKQQ
+1163 
-1173 GYVYYHQAN
+1173 
-1182 EGKYRIVELTAPAG
+1182 
-1196 YTDAALID
+1196 
-1204 GKFVEQWS
+1204 
-1212 REFEINDGHLTFSY
+1212 
-1226 TNENSDYNQPKGNR
+1226 
-1240 LIIKKIEAHTGE
+1240 
-1252 IIVDDA
+1252 
-1258 VFTLYQWNQERG
+1258 
-1270 LYEKS
+1270 
-1275 KDYAFVRDAE
+1275 
-1285 GLYTITC
+1285 
-1292 LHDDWSQYEEG
+1292 
-1303 NLYYED
+1303 
-1309 TLCDVREDTVN
+1309 REDTVN

-1356 ESKSP
+1356 ESQSP

-1383 KHAYY
+1383 KRAYY
-1388 IRLTDDGST
+1388 IRLTGDGST

-1416 TLIELGDGSVVTL
+1416 TLIDLGNEIVSL
-1429 DVFSPALE
+1429 DIFRQAQE
-1437 EYDENNL
+1437 KYAEGNL

-1469 DTEYE
+1469 SAEYE
-1474 IQEWDPLAG
+1474 IQEWDPKAG

-1511 AGWGGKQGVLYYHQA
+1511 PGWEGKQGVLYYHQA
-1526 NQGKYRIVELKAP
+1526 NEGKYRIVELKAP
-1539 ASYTL
+1539 ASYNL
-1544 KAWQGEKWVTGWSEE
+1544 KAWEHDNWVIGWSEE
-1559 IVVHPDRP
+1559 IVVHPDHP
-1567 TYEFLGDTAD
+1567 SYEFLGETAA

-1582 KTQVLI
+1582 KTKVLI
-1588 KKVDDDTGELIA
+1588 KKVDDDSGEFIL
-1600 PDTTWTLYEW
+1600 PETTWTLYEW

-1625 IRRDD
+1625 VRRED
-1630 GYYTVTA
+1630 GYYTVTT
-1637 LHSNWTHYEEGYLY
+1637 LHSDWTHYEEGYLY
-1651 FEDTQQDYPESY
+1651 YEDTQTDYSDSG
-1663 HRYGDRRFSN
+1663 RWFSN
-1673 QGKFLIVESQAP
+1673 QGKFLIVESKAP

-1733 AKILYNLDEGNA
+1733 AKILYDLDDQKGDA
-1745 TVVLADGRPT
+1745 TLVLADGRPT
-1755 SVIINEKQQPSY
+1755 SVIINNKQQPSY
-1767 ERDETSFGN
+1767 KRDETGFGN

-1800 DTYTTS
+1800 ETYTTS
-1806 YEATTSSLDDQI
+1806 YETTTSKLSDQI
-1818 TAPEDN
+1818 AAPEDT

-1831 FELEDYTAALISGP
+1831 FQLEDFSSDLISGP
-1845 VNRQVTLENV
+1845 VDRQVTLENV
-1855 KSLEDVPASMEY
+1855 KSLDDVPPTMEY
-1867 SLTDGTSITLHLVSA
+1867 SLTDGTTVTLHLVSA
-1882 DWLEE
+1882 DWIEE
-1887 PRSSYT
+1887 PRSNYT
-1893 GFVDLGYSPKQP
+1893 GFVDLGYSPTQP
-1905 TANETETITA
+1905 KANETETITA
-1915 DDGHTFTGH
+1915 DDGYTFTGH

-1938 MEIPATYYGWPDVK
+1938 MEVPATYYGWPDVK
-1952 GIFLGSLVLPHND
+1952 GIFLGNLVLPHND

-1972 YETEILTYLGFNN
+1972 YETDILIYLGFNN
-1985 KDYKIV
+1985 KDYKITN
-1991 DAEWTGNWEALPG
+1991 AEWTGSWEAMPG
-2004 SDMMNRSA
+2004 ADMMSCSA
-2012 TFTISVY
+2012 TFTISCY
-2019 ATGWIARYEEGE
+2019 TTGWIAQYEEAE
-2031 EGERTGTATASYSFE
+2031 DAERTGTVSASYSFV
-2046 DTASQE
+2046 DSASVE
-2052 DGLYHWLVTA
+2052 DGMYHWLVTA
-2062 HYKPASVW
+2062 HYKPASIW
-2070 TVLQA
+2070 TVLQT
-2075 AAAVLGIGLV
+2075 AAAVLGIGLL
-2085 IAAVVL
+2085 IAALVL

-2097 RKRKEKK
+2097 RKRKAKK
-2104 RTTEKV
+2104 RTTEKA

>member
-1 MNKTLLR
+1 
-8 QFLALFL
+8 
-15 LLCMLCGTTLP
+15 
-26 ISAEVSTGEMMPTE
+26 MPVE
-40 TSVSVATPENATS
+40 TAVSVATPESSAS
-53 DGSTEK
+53 ESSTEK
-59 ADSSGTSS
+59 SSDPIDTS
-67 LASATAETALSE
+67 LLTSATAETSLSE

-91 DREGIL
+91 DREEIL
-97 TAINAWGLA
+97 SAINAWGLA
-106 SQAWQADQ
+106 SQAWQADK
-114 SNAELTAALE
+114 SNAELTAALD
-124 AATEASDAA
+124 AATEASDVV
-133 AAPVYAAEDLYMA
+133 AAPVYAAEDLYLA
-146 LSDEEREIDA
+146 LSDEEREIEA
-156 VKAAYSSL
+156 VKTAYSSL
-164 TALVIS
+164 TALIIS
-170 MQLAMQNPV
+170 MQLAMQNPT
-179 ATGDGGNEPDL
+179 APGESSSEPELD
-190 EEIATV
+190 EISPV

-218 TGNTKISISAWEHDL
+218 TGDTKISISAWKNDL
-233 LDASSKGRLDADA
+233 LDASSRGRLDAVA
-246 LNETNAVMTV
+246 LNEENAVMSV

-281 TTVTLPDSVELLSYT
+281 STITLPDTVELLSYT
-296 STAENLVVASE
+296 STSDNLVTASD
-307 KERAQILNASYKDSS
+307 KERSQILNATYNDSS

-334 DFSVTFTYS
+334 DFSAAFTYS
-343 APDGTTISKKL
+343 APDGTTISKTL
-354 DVSIDGNAEATALPA
+354 NVTIDDNAEVQSLPT
-369 SNSNG
+369 SSGNS

-381 PQPPFPTGK
+381 PQPPFTTGK

-415 GLYAAPGGCPTYS
+415 GLSGQPNGCPVYT
-428 FAYVSTLGADQYV
+428 FQYVSTLDPGQYT

-447 NQINIWG
+447 NQISIWG
-454 GLNQISL
+454 GLNQLSM
-461 GLLSKSHDVNDFASS
+461 GFLSKSHDVNGFAGS
-476 SFAANTTTAYS
+476 SFAAGASTTYS

-507 IIEHYP
+507 IVENYP
-513 NSVAAQSYMKSAA
+513 NSVAAQIYMKSAA

-533 DARPYLGN
+533 DATPYLGN

-560 VVIGSEIDEGD
+560 VVIGPEIDEDD

-590 ASPQSASG
+590 APPQSASG

-640 TIGDPQIITTVDG
+640 TIGDPQIVTTVDG

-719 LAKITIDYGETS
+719 LAKITIDYEETT

-780 TEDAEYVFYEWN
+780 TEDAEYAIYEWN
-792 VKANKY
+792 VNKNGY

-813 YTVTVINPVYTDWTE
+813 YTVTVTNPVYTDWTE

-845 VTAPDGYTD
+845 VTAPAGYTD

-865 WSQEFEITNS
+865 WSQEFEITDS
-875 DQIYSYTGDD
+875 DQTYSYTGDD

-959 LYYEDTLCDVRED
+959 LYYEDTLCD
-972 TVNSDGTTTE
+972 
-982 HAQYYTDYEP
+982 
-992 VNFPIENRSVT
+992 I
-1003 NDGQF
+1003 
-1008 VVVETKSPY
+1008 
-1017 GYYGDWTGDED
+1017 
-1028 RTNFEPEDAGKRAY
+1028 
-1042 YIRLTGDG
+1042 
-1050 STITLGNQ
+1050 
-1058 NYNANVL
+1058 
-1065 TENQGGTLID
+1065 
-1075 LGDNV
+1075 
-1080 VSLEVFGD
+1080 
-1088 AAAEYPEDALYKNNP
+1088 
-1103 WYSALTWEKRD
+1103 
-1114 ALTGGR
+1114 
-1120 ITEDAEYEI
+1120 
-1129 QEWNPE
+1129 
-1135 KGEYEKS
+1135 
-1142 THYRVVRLD
+1142 
-1151 SGLYTVNLIEGA
+1151 
-1163 FFPGWVGKQQ
+1163 
-1173 GYVYYHQAN
+1173 
-1182 EGKYRIVELTAPAG
+1182 
-1196 YTDAALID
+1196 
-1204 GKFVEQWS
+1204 
-1212 REFEINDGHLTFSY
+1212 
-1226 TNENSDYNQPKGNR
+1226 
-1240 LIIKKIEAHTGE
+1240 
-1252 IIVDDA
+1252 
-1258 VFTLYQWNQERG
+1258 
-1270 LYEKS
+1270 
-1275 KDYAFVRDAE
+1275 
-1285 GLYTITC
+1285 
-1292 LHDDWSQYEEG
+1292 
-1303 NLYYED
+1303 
-1309 TLCDVREDTVN
+1309 REDTVN

-1356 ESKSP
+1356 ESQSP

-1383 KHAYY
+1383 KRAYY
-1388 IRLTDDGST
+1388 IRLTGDGST

-1416 TLIELGDGSVVTL
+1416 TLIDLGNEIVSL
-1429 DVFSPALE
+1429 DIFRQAQE
-1437 EYDENNL
+1437 KYAEGNL

-1469 DTEYE
+1469 SAEYE
-1474 IQEWDPLAG
+1474 IQEWDPKAG

-1511 AGWGGKQGVLYYHQA
+1511 PGWEGKQGVLYYHQA
-1526 NQGKYRIVELKAP
+1526 NEGKYRIVELKAP
-1539 ASYTL
+1539 ASYNL
-1544 KAWQGEKWVTGWSEE
+1544 KAWEHDNWVIGWSEE
-1559 IVVHPDRP
+1559 IVVHPDHP
-1567 TYEFLGDTAD
+1567 SYEFLGETAA

-1582 KTQVLI
+1582 KTKVLI
-1588 KKVDDDTGELIA
+1588 KKVDDDSGEFIL
-1600 PDTTWTLYEW
+1600 PETTWTLYEW

-1625 IRRDD
+1625 VRRED
-1630 GYYTVTA
+1630 GYYTVTT
-1637 LHSNWTHYEEGYLY
+1637 LHSDWTHYEEGYLY
-1651 FEDTQQDYPESY
+1651 YEDTQTDYSDSG
-1663 HRYGDRRFSN
+1663 RWFSN
-1673 QGKFLIVESQAP
+1673 QGKFLIVESKAP

-1733 AKILYNLDEGNA
+1733 AKILYDLDDQKGDA
-1745 TVVLADGRPT
+1745 TLVLADGRPT
-1755 SVIINEKQQPSY
+1755 SVIINNKQQPSY
-1767 ERDETSFGN
+1767 KRDETGFGN

-1800 DTYTTS
+1800 ETYTTS
-1806 YEATTSSLDDQI
+1806 YETTTSKLNDQI
-1818 TAPEDN
+1818 AAPEDT

-1831 FELEDYTAALISGP
+1831 FQLEDFSSDLISGP
-1845 VNRQVTLENV
+1845 VDRQVTLENV
-1855 KSLEDVPASMEY
+1855 KSLDDVPPTMEY
-1867 SLTDGTSITLHLVSA
+1867 SLTDGTTVTLHLVSA
-1882 DWLEE
+1882 DWIEE
-1887 PRSSYT
+1887 PRSNYT
-1893 GFVDLGYSPKQP
+1893 GFVDLGYSPTQP
-1905 TANETETITA
+1905 KANETETITA
-1915 DDGHTFTGH
+1915 DDGYTFTGH

-1938 MEIPATYYGWPDVK
+1938 MEVPATYYGWPDVK
-1952 GIFLGSLVLPHND
+1952 GIFLGNLVLPHND

-1972 YETEILTYLGFNN
+1972 YETDILIYLGFNN
-1985 KDYKIV
+1985 KDYKITN
-1991 DAEWTGNWEALPG
+1991 AEWTGSWEAMPG
-2004 SDMMNRSA
+2004 ADMMSRSA
-2012 TFTISVY
+2012 TFTISCY
-2019 ATGWIARYEEGE
+2019 TTGWIAQYEEAE
-2031 EGERTGTATASYSFE
+2031 DAERTGTVSASYSFV
-2046 DTASQE
+2046 DSSSVE
-2052 DGLYHWLVTA
+2052 DGMYHWLVTA
-2062 HYKPASVW
+2062 HYKPASIW
-2070 TVLQA
+2070 TVLQT
-2075 AAAVLGIGLV
+2075 AAAVLGIGLL
-2085 IAAVVL
+2085 IAALVL

-2097 RKRKEKK
+2097 RKRKAKK
-2104 RTTEKV
+2104 RTTEKA

>member
-1 MNKTLLR
+1 MNKPRLR

-15 LLCMLCGTTLP
+15 VLCMLCSTTLP
-26 ISAEVSTGEMMPTE
+26 IYAESSTREVVPVE
-40 TSVSVATPENATS
+40 TAVSVATPESSAS
-53 DGSTEK
+53 ESSTEK
-59 ADSSGTSS
+59 SSDPIDTS
-67 LASATAETALSE
+67 LLTSATAETSLSE

-91 DREGIL
+91 DREEIL
-97 TAINAWGLA
+97 SAINAWGLA
-106 SQAWQADQ
+106 SQAWQADK
-114 SNAELTAALE
+114 SNAELTAALD
-124 AATEASDAA
+124 AATEASDVV
-133 AAPVYAAEDLYMA
+133 AAPVYAAEDLYLA
-146 LSDEEREIDA
+146 LSDEEREIEA
-156 VKAAYSSL
+156 VKTAYSSL
-164 TALVIS
+164 TALIIS
-170 MQLAMQNPV
+170 MQLAMQNPT
-179 ATGDGGNEPDL
+179 APGESSSEPELD
-190 EEIATV
+190 EISTV

-218 TGNTKISISAWEHDL
+218 TGDTKISISAWKNDL
-233 LDASSKGRLDADA
+233 LDASSRGRLDAVA
-246 LNETNAVMTV
+246 LNEENAVMSV

-281 TTVTLPDSVELLSYT
+281 STITLPDTVELLSYT
-296 STAENLVVASE
+296 STSDNLVIASD
-307 KERAQILNASYKDSS
+307 KERSQILNATYNDSS

-334 DFSVTFTYS
+334 DFSAAFTYS
-343 APDGTTISKKL
+343 APDGTTISKTL
-354 DVSIDGNAEATALPA
+354 NVTIDDNAEVQSLPT
-369 SNSNG
+369 SSGNS

-381 PQPPFPTGK
+381 PQPPFTTGK

-415 GLYAAPGGCPTYS
+415 GLSGQPNGCPVYT
-428 FAYVSTLGADQYV
+428 FQYVSTLDPGQYT

-447 NQINIWG
+447 NQISIWG
-454 GLNQISL
+454 GLNQLSM
-461 GLLSKSHDVNDFASS
+461 GFLSKSHDVNGFAGS
-476 SFAANTTTAYS
+476 SFAAGASTTYS

-492 VLKTAYE
+492 VLKTVYE

-507 IIEHYP
+507 IVENYP
-513 NSVAAQSYMKSAA
+513 NSVAAQIYMKSAA

-533 DARPYLGN
+533 DATPYLGN

-560 VVIGSEIDEGD
+560 VVIGPEIDEDD

-590 ASPQSASG
+590 APPQSASG

-640 TIGDPQIITTVDG
+640 TIGDPQIVTTVDG

-719 LAKITIDYGETS
+719 LAKITIDYEETT

-780 TEDAEYVFYEWN
+780 TEDAEYAIYEWN
-792 VKANKY
+792 VNKNGY

-813 YTVTVINPVYTDWTE
+813 YTVTVTNPVYTDWTE

-845 VTAPDGYTD
+845 VTAPAGYTD

-865 WSQEFEITNS
+865 WSQEFEITDS
-875 DQIYSYTGDD
+875 DQTYSYTGDD

-959 LYYEDTLCDVRED
+959 LYYEDTLCD
-972 TVNSDGTTTE
+972 
-982 HAQYYTDYEP
+982 
-992 VNFPIENRSVT
+992 I
-1003 NDGQF
+1003 
-1008 VVVETKSPY
+1008 
-1017 GYYGDWTGDED
+1017 
-1028 RTNFEPEDAGKRAY
+1028 
-1042 YIRLTGDG
+1042 
-1050 STITLGNQ
+1050 
-1058 NYNANVL
+1058 
-1065 TENQGGTLID
+1065 
-1075 LGDNV
+1075 
-1080 VSLEVFGD
+1080 
-1088 AAAEYPEDALYKNNP
+1088 
-1103 WYSALTWEKRD
+1103 
-1114 ALTGGR
+1114 
-1120 ITEDAEYEI
+1120 
-1129 QEWNPE
+1129 
-1135 KGEYEKS
+1135 
-1142 THYRVVRLD
+1142 
-1151 SGLYTVNLIEGA
+1151 
-1163 FFPGWVGKQQ
+1163 
-1173 GYVYYHQAN
+1173 
-1182 EGKYRIVELTAPAG
+1182 
-1196 YTDAALID
+1196 
-1204 GKFVEQWS
+1204 
-1212 REFEINDGHLTFSY
+1212 
-1226 TNENSDYNQPKGNR
+1226 
-1240 LIIKKIEAHTGE
+1240 
-1252 IIVDDA
+1252 
-1258 VFTLYQWNQERG
+1258 
-1270 LYEKS
+1270 
-1275 KDYAFVRDAE
+1275 
-1285 GLYTITC
+1285 
-1292 LHDDWSQYEEG
+1292 
-1303 NLYYED
+1303 
-1309 TLCDVREDTVN
+1309 REDTVN

-1356 ESKSP
+1356 ESQSP

-1383 KHAYY
+1383 KRAYY
-1388 IRLTDDGST
+1388 IRLTGDGST

-1416 TLIELGDGSVVTL
+1416 TLIDLGNEIVSL
-1429 DVFSPALE
+1429 DIFRQAQE
-1437 EYDENNL
+1437 KYAEGNL

-1469 DTEYE
+1469 SAEYE
-1474 IQEWDPLAG
+1474 IQEWDPKAG

-1511 AGWGGKQGVLYYHQA
+1511 PGWEGKQGVLYYHQA
-1526 NQGKYRIVELKAP
+1526 NEGKYRIVELKAP
-1539 ASYTL
+1539 ASYNL
-1544 KAWQGEKWVTGWSEE
+1544 KAWEHDNWVIGWSEE
-1559 IVVHPDRP
+1559 IVVHPDHP
-1567 TYEFLGDTAD
+1567 SYEFLGETAA

-1582 KTQVLI
+1582 KTKVLI
-1588 KKVDDDTGELIA
+1588 KKVDDDSGEFIL
-1600 PDTTWTLYEW
+1600 PETTWTLYEW

-1625 IRRDD
+1625 VRRED
-1630 GYYTVTA
+1630 GYYTVTT
-1637 LHSNWTHYEEGYLY
+1637 LHSDWTHYEEGYLY
-1651 FEDTQQDYPESY
+1651 YEDTQTDYSDSG
-1663 HRYGDRRFSN
+1663 RWFSN
-1673 QGKFLIVESQAP
+1673 QGKFLIVESKAP

-1733 AKILYNLDEGNA
+1733 AKILYDLDDQKGDA
-1745 TVVLADGRPT
+1745 TLVLADGRPT
-1755 SVIINEKQQPSY
+1755 SVIINNKQQPSY
-1767 ERDETSFGN
+1767 KRDETGFGN

-1800 DTYTTS
+1800 ETYTTS
-1806 YEATTSSLDDQI
+1806 YETTTSKLNDQI
-1818 TAPEDN
+1818 AAPEDT

-1831 FELEDYTAALISGP
+1831 FQLEDFSSDLISGP
-1845 VNRQVTLENV
+1845 VDRQVTLENV
-1855 KSLEDVPASMEY
+1855 KSLDDVPPTMEY
-1867 SLTDGTSITLHLVSA
+1867 SLTDGTTVTLHLVSA
-1882 DWLEE
+1882 DWIEE
-1887 PRSSYT
+1887 PRSNYT
-1893 GFVDLGYSPKQP
+1893 GFVDLGYSPTQP
-1905 TANETETITA
+1905 KANEMETITA
-1915 DDGHTFTGH
+1915 DDGYTFTGH

-1938 MEIPATYYGWPDVK
+1938 MEVPATYYGWPDVK
-1952 GIFLGSLVLPHND
+1952 GIFLGNLVLPHND

-1972 YETEILTYLGFNN
+1972 YETDILIYLGFNN
-1985 KDYKIV
+1985 KDYKITN
-1991 DAEWTGNWEALPG
+1991 AEWTGSWEAMPG
-2004 SDMMNRSA
+2004 ADMMSRSA
-2012 TFTISVY
+2012 TFTISCY
-2019 ATGWIARYEEGE
+2019 TTGWIAQYEEAE
-2031 EGERTGTATASYSFE
+2031 DAERTGTVSASYSFV
-2046 DTASQE
+2046 DSSSVE
-2052 DGLYHWLVTA
+2052 DGMYHWLVTA
-2062 HYKPASVW
+2062 HYKPASIW
-2070 TVLQA
+2070 TVLQT
-2075 AAAVLGIGLV
+2075 AAAVLGIGLL
-2085 IAAVVL
+2085 IAALVL

-2097 RKRKEKK
+2097 RKRKAKK
-2104 RTTEKV
+2104 RTTEKA

>member
-1 MNKTLLR
+1 MNKPRLR

-15 LLCMLCGTTLP
+15 VLCMLCSTTLP
-26 ISAEVSTGEMMPTE
+26 IYAESSTREVVPVE
-40 TSVSVATPENATS
+40 TAVSVATPESSAS
-53 DGSTEK
+53 ESSTEK
-59 ADSSGTSS
+59 SSDPIDTS
-67 LASATAETALSE
+67 LLTSATAETSLSE

-91 DREGIL
+91 DREEIL
-97 TAINAWGLA
+97 SAINAWGLA
-106 SQAWQADQ
+106 SQAWQADK
-114 SNAELTAALE
+114 SNAELTAALD
-124 AATEASDAA
+124 AATEASDVV
-133 AAPVYAAEDLYMA
+133 AAPVYAAEDLYLA
-146 LSDEEREIDA
+146 LSDEEREIEA
-156 VKAAYSSL
+156 VKTAYSSL
-164 TALVIS
+164 TALIIS
-170 MQLAMQNPV
+170 MQLAMQNPT
-179 ATGDGGNEPDL
+179 APGESSSEPELD
-190 EEIATV
+190 EISTV

-218 TGNTKISISAWEHDL
+218 TGDTKISISAWKNDL
-233 LDASSKGRLDADA
+233 LDASSRGRLDAVA
-246 LNETNAVMTV
+246 LNEENAVMSV

-281 TTVTLPDSVELLSYT
+281 STITLPDTVELLSYT
-296 STAENLVVASE
+296 STSDNLVIASD
-307 KERAQILNASYKDSS
+307 KERSQILNATYNDSS

-334 DFSVTFTYS
+334 DFSAAFTYS
-343 APDGTTISKKL
+343 APDGTTISKTL
-354 DVSIDGNAEATALPA
+354 NVTIDDNAEVQSLPT
-369 SNSNG
+369 SSGNS

-381 PQPPFPTGK
+381 PQPPFTTGK

-415 GLYAAPGGCPTYS
+415 GLSGQPNGCPVYT
-428 FAYVSTLGADQYV
+428 FQYVSTLDPGQYT

-447 NQINIWG
+447 NQISIWG
-454 GLNQISL
+454 GLNQLSM
-461 GLLSKSHDVNDFASS
+461 GFLSKSHDVNGFAGS
-476 SFAANTTTAYS
+476 SFAAGASTTYS

-507 IIEHYP
+507 IVENYP
-513 NSVAAQSYMKSAA
+513 NSVAAQIYMKSAA

-533 DARPYLGN
+533 DATPYLGN

-560 VVIGSEIDEGD
+560 VVIGPEIDEDD
-571 DTSELPETPEMQ
+571 DTSELPETPGMQ

-590 ASPQSASG
+590 APPQSASG

-640 TIGDPQIITTVDG
+640 TIGDPQIVTTVDG

-719 LAKITIDYGETS
+719 LAKTTIDYEETT

-780 TEDAEYVFYEWN
+780 TEDAEYAIYEWN
-792 VKANKY
+792 VNKNGY

-813 YTVTVINPVYTDWTE
+813 YTVTVTNPVYTDWTE

-845 VTAPDGYTD
+845 VTAPAGYTD

-865 WSQEFEITNS
+865 WSQEFEITDS
-875 DQIYSYTGDD
+875 DQTYSYTGDD

-959 LYYEDTLCDVRED
+959 LYYEDTLCD
-972 TVNSDGTTTE
+972 
-982 HAQYYTDYEP
+982 
-992 VNFPIENRSVT
+992 I
-1003 NDGQF
+1003 
-1008 VVVETKSPY
+1008 
-1017 GYYGDWTGDED
+1017 
-1028 RTNFEPEDAGKRAY
+1028 
-1042 YIRLTGDG
+1042 
-1050 STITLGNQ
+1050 
-1058 NYNANVL
+1058 
-1065 TENQGGTLID
+1065 
-1075 LGDNV
+1075 
-1080 VSLEVFGD
+1080 
-1088 AAAEYPEDALYKNNP
+1088 
-1103 WYSALTWEKRD
+1103 
-1114 ALTGGR
+1114 
-1120 ITEDAEYEI
+1120 
-1129 QEWNPE
+1129 
-1135 KGEYEKS
+1135 
-1142 THYRVVRLD
+1142 
-1151 SGLYTVNLIEGA
+1151 
-1163 FFPGWVGKQQ
+1163 
-1173 GYVYYHQAN
+1173 
-1182 EGKYRIVELTAPAG
+1182 
-1196 YTDAALID
+1196 
-1204 GKFVEQWS
+1204 
-1212 REFEINDGHLTFSY
+1212 
-1226 TNENSDYNQPKGNR
+1226 
-1240 LIIKKIEAHTGE
+1240 
-1252 IIVDDA
+1252 
-1258 VFTLYQWNQERG
+1258 
-1270 LYEKS
+1270 
-1275 KDYAFVRDAE
+1275 
-1285 GLYTITC
+1285 
-1292 LHDDWSQYEEG
+1292 
-1303 NLYYED
+1303 
-1309 TLCDVREDTVN
+1309 REDTVN

-1356 ESKSP
+1356 ESQSP

-1383 KHAYY
+1383 KRAYY
-1388 IRLTDDGST
+1388 IRLTGDGST

-1416 TLIELGDGSVVTL
+1416 TLIDLGNEIVSL
-1429 DVFSPALE
+1429 DIFRQAQE
-1437 EYDENNL
+1437 KYAEGNL

-1469 DTEYE
+1469 SAEYE
-1474 IQEWDPLAG
+1474 IQEWDPKAG

-1511 AGWGGKQGVLYYHQA
+1511 PGWEGKQGVLYYHQA
-1526 NQGKYRIVELKAP
+1526 NEGKYRIVELKAP
-1539 ASYTL
+1539 ASYNL
-1544 KAWQGEKWVTGWSEE
+1544 KAWEHDNWVIGWSEE
-1559 IVVHPDRP
+1559 IVVHPDHP
-1567 TYEFLGDTAD
+1567 SYEFLGETAA

-1582 KTQVLI
+1582 KTKVLI
-1588 KKVDDDTGELIA
+1588 KKVDDDSGEFIL
-1600 PDTTWTLYEW
+1600 PETTWTLYEW

-1625 IRRDD
+1625 VRRED
-1630 GYYTVTA
+1630 GYYTVTT
-1637 LHSNWTHYEEGYLY
+1637 LHSDWTHYEEGYLY
-1651 FEDTQQDYPESY
+1651 YEDTQTDYSDSG
-1663 HRYGDRRFSN
+1663 RWFSN
-1673 QGKFLIVESQAP
+1673 QGKFLIVESKAP

-1733 AKILYNLDEGNA
+1733 AKILYDLDDQKGDA
-1745 TVVLADGRPT
+1745 TLVLADGRPT
-1755 SVIINEKQQPSY
+1755 SVIINNKQQPSY
-1767 ERDETSFGN
+1767 KRDETGFGN

-1800 DTYTTS
+1800 ETYTTS
-1806 YEATTSSLDDQI
+1806 YETTTSKLSDQI
-1818 TAPEDN
+1818 AAPEDT

-1831 FELEDYTAALISGP
+1831 FQLEDFSSDLISGP
-1845 VNRQVTLENV
+1845 VDRQVTLENV
-1855 KSLEDVPASMEY
+1855 KSLDDVPPTMEY
-1867 SLTDGTSITLHLVSA
+1867 SLTDGTTVTLHLVSA
-1882 DWLEE
+1882 DWIEE
-1887 PRSSYT
+1887 PRSNYT
-1893 GFVDLGYSPKQP
+1893 GFVDLGYSPTQP
-1905 TANETETITA
+1905 KANETETITA
-1915 DDGHTFTGH
+1915 DDGYTFTGH

-1938 MEIPATYYGWPDVK
+1938 MEVPATYYGWPDVK
-1952 GIFLGSLVLPHND
+1952 GIFLGNLVLPHND

-1972 YETEILTYLGFNN
+1972 YETDILIYLGFNN
-1985 KDYKIV
+1985 KDYKITN
-1991 DAEWTGNWEALPG
+1991 AEWTGSWEAMPG
-2004 SDMMNRSA
+2004 ADMMSRSA
-2012 TFTISVY
+2012 TFTISCY
-2019 ATGWIARYEEGE
+2019 TTGWIAQYEEAE
-2031 EGERTGTATASYSFE
+2031 DAERTGTVSASYSFV
-2046 DTASQE
+2046 DSSSVE
-2052 DGLYHWLVTA
+2052 DGMYHWLVTA
-2062 HYKPASVW
+2062 HYKPASIW
-2070 TVLQA
+2070 TVLQT
-2075 AAAVLGIGLV
+2075 AAAVLGIGLL
-2085 IAAVVL
+2085 IAALVL

-2097 RKRKEKK
+2097 RKRKAKK
-2104 RTTEKV
+2104 RTTEKA

>member
-1 MNKTLLR
+1 MNKPRLR

-15 LLCMLCGTTLP
+15 VLCMLCSTTLP
-26 ISAEVSTGEMMPTE
+26 IYAESSTREVVPVE
-40 TSVSVATPENATS
+40 TAVSVATPESSAS
-53 DGSTEK
+53 ESSTEK
-59 ADSSGTSS
+59 SSDPIDTS
-67 LASATAETALSE
+67 LLTSATAETSLSE

-91 DREGIL
+91 DREEIL
-97 TAINAWGLA
+97 SAINAWGLA
-106 SQAWQADQ
+106 SQAWQADK
-114 SNAELTAALE
+114 SNAELTAALD
-124 AATEASDAA
+124 AATEASDVV
-133 AAPVYAAEDLYMA
+133 AAPVYAAEDLYLA
-146 LSDEEREIDA
+146 LSDEEREIEA
-156 VKAAYSSL
+156 VKTAYSSL
-164 TALVIS
+164 TALIIS
-170 MQLAMQNPV
+170 MQLAMQNPT
-179 ATGDGGNEPDL
+179 APGESSSEPELD
-190 EEIATV
+190 EISTV

-218 TGNTKISISAWEHDL
+218 TGDTKISISAWKNDL
-233 LDASSKGRLDADA
+233 LDASSRGRLDAVA
-246 LNETNAVMTV
+246 LNEENAVMSV

-281 TTVTLPDSVELLSYT
+281 STITLPDTVELLSYT
-296 STAENLVVASE
+296 STSDNLVIASD
-307 KERAQILNASYKDSS
+307 KERSQILNATYNDSS

-334 DFSVTFTYS
+334 DFSAAFTYS
-343 APDGTTISKKL
+343 APDGTTISKTL
-354 DVSIDGNAEATALPA
+354 NVTIDDNAEVQSLPT
-369 SNSNG
+369 SSGNS

-381 PQPPFPTGK
+381 PQPPFTTGK

-415 GLYAAPGGCPTYS
+415 GLSGQPNGCPVYT
-428 FAYVSTLGADQYV
+428 FQYVSTLDPGQYT

-447 NQINIWG
+447 NQISIWG
-454 GLNQISL
+454 GLNQLSM
-461 GLLSKSHDVNDFASS
+461 GFLSKSHDVNGFAGS
-476 SFAANTTTAYS
+476 SFAAGASTTYS

-507 IIEHYP
+507 IVENYP
-513 NSVAAQSYMKSAA
+513 NSVAAQIYMKSAA

-533 DARPYLGN
+533 DATPYSGN

-560 VVIGSEIDEGD
+560 VVIGPEIDEDD

-590 ASPQSASG
+590 APPQSASG

-640 TIGDPQIITTVDG
+640 TIGDPQIVTTVDG

-719 LAKITIDYGETS
+719 LAKITIDYEETT

-780 TEDAEYVFYEWN
+780 TEDAEYAIYEWN
-792 VKANKY
+792 VNKNGY

-813 YTVTVINPVYTDWTE
+813 YTVTVTNPVYTDWTE

-845 VTAPDGYTD
+845 VNAPAGYTD

-865 WSQEFEITNS
+865 WSQEFEITDS
-875 DQIYSYTGDD
+875 DQTYSYTGDD

-959 LYYEDTLCDVRED
+959 LYYEDTLCD
-972 TVNSDGTTTE
+972 
-982 HAQYYTDYEP
+982 
-992 VNFPIENRSVT
+992 I
-1003 NDGQF
+1003 
-1008 VVVETKSPY
+1008 
-1017 GYYGDWTGDED
+1017 
-1028 RTNFEPEDAGKRAY
+1028 
-1042 YIRLTGDG
+1042 
-1050 STITLGNQ
+1050 
-1058 NYNANVL
+1058 
-1065 TENQGGTLID
+1065 
-1075 LGDNV
+1075 
-1080 VSLEVFGD
+1080 
-1088 AAAEYPEDALYKNNP
+1088 
-1103 WYSALTWEKRD
+1103 
-1114 ALTGGR
+1114 
-1120 ITEDAEYEI
+1120 
-1129 QEWNPE
+1129 
-1135 KGEYEKS
+1135 
-1142 THYRVVRLD
+1142 
-1151 SGLYTVNLIEGA
+1151 
-1163 FFPGWVGKQQ
+1163 
-1173 GYVYYHQAN
+1173 
-1182 EGKYRIVELTAPAG
+1182 
-1196 YTDAALID
+1196 
-1204 GKFVEQWS
+1204 
-1212 REFEINDGHLTFSY
+1212 
-1226 TNENSDYNQPKGNR
+1226 
-1240 LIIKKIEAHTGE
+1240 
-1252 IIVDDA
+1252 
-1258 VFTLYQWNQERG
+1258 
-1270 LYEKS
+1270 
-1275 KDYAFVRDAE
+1275 
-1285 GLYTITC
+1285 
-1292 LHDDWSQYEEG
+1292 
-1303 NLYYED
+1303 
-1309 TLCDVREDTVN
+1309 REDTVN

-1356 ESKSP
+1356 ESQSP

-1383 KHAYY
+1383 KRAYY
-1388 IRLTDDGST
+1388 IRLTGDGST

-1416 TLIELGDGSVVTL
+1416 TLIDLGNEIVSL
-1429 DVFSPALE
+1429 DIFRQAQE
-1437 EYDENNL
+1437 KYAEGNL

-1469 DTEYE
+1469 SAEYE
-1474 IQEWDPLAG
+1474 IQEWDPKAG

-1511 AGWGGKQGVLYYHQA
+1511 PGWEGKQGVLYYHQA
-1526 NQGKYRIVELKAP
+1526 NEGKYRIVELKAP
-1539 ASYTL
+1539 ASYNL
-1544 KAWQGEKWVTGWSEE
+1544 KAWEHDNWVIGWSEE
-1559 IVVHPDRP
+1559 IVVHPDHP
-1567 TYEFLGDTAD
+1567 SYEFLGETAA

-1582 KTQVLI
+1582 KTKVLI
-1588 KKVDDDTGELIA
+1588 KKVDDDSGEFIL
-1600 PDTTWTLYEW
+1600 PETTWTLYEW

-1625 IRRDD
+1625 VRRED
-1630 GYYTVTA
+1630 GYYTVTT
-1637 LHSNWTHYEEGYLY
+1637 LHSDWTHYEEGYLY
-1651 FEDTQQDYPESY
+1651 YEDTQTDYSDSG
-1663 HRYGDRRFSN
+1663 RWFSN
-1673 QGKFLIVESQAP
+1673 QGKFLIVESKDP

-1733 AKILYNLDEGNA
+1733 AKILYDLDDQKGDA
-1745 TVVLADGRPT
+1745 TLVLADGRPT
-1755 SVIINEKQQPSY
+1755 SVIINNKQQPSY
-1767 ERDETSFGN
+1767 KRDETGFGN

-1800 DTYTTS
+1800 ETYTTS
-1806 YEATTSSLDDQI
+1806 YETTTSKLDDQI
-1818 TAPEDN
+1818 AAPEDT

-1831 FELEDYTAALISGP
+1831 FQLEDFSSDLISGP
-1845 VNRQVTLENV
+1845 VDRQVTLENV
-1855 KSLEDVPASMEY
+1855 KSLDDVPPTMEY
-1867 SLTDGTSITLHLVSA
+1867 SLTDGTTVTLHLVSA
-1882 DWLEE
+1882 DWIEE
-1887 PRSSYT
+1887 PRSNYT
-1893 GFVDLGYSPKQP
+1893 GFVDLGYSPTQP
-1905 TANETETITA
+1905 KANETETITA
-1915 DDGHTFTGH
+1915 DDGYTFTGH

-1938 MEIPATYYGWPDVK
+1938 MEVPATYYGWPDVK
-1952 GIFLGSLVLPHND
+1952 GIFLGNLVLPHND

-1972 YETEILTYLGFNN
+1972 YETDILIYLGFNN
-1985 KDYKIV
+1985 KDYKITN
-1991 DAEWTGNWEALPG
+1991 AEWTGSWEAMPG
-2004 SDMMNRSA
+2004 ADMMSRSA
-2012 TFTISVY
+2012 TFTISCY
-2019 ATGWIARYEEGE
+2019 TTGWIAQYEEAE
-2031 EGERTGTATASYSFE
+2031 DAERTGTVSASYSFV
-2046 DTASQE
+2046 DSSSVE
-2052 DGLYHWLVTA
+2052 DGMYHWLVTA
-2062 HYKPASVW
+2062 HYKPASIW
-2070 TVLQA
+2070 TVLQT
-2075 AAAVLGIGLV
+2075 AAAVLGIGLL
-2085 IAAVVL
+2085 IAALVL

-2097 RKRKEKK
+2097 RKRKAKK
-2104 RTTEKV
+2104 RTTEKA

>member
-1 MNKTLLR
+1 
-8 QFLALFL
+8 
-15 LLCMLCGTTLP
+15 
-26 ISAEVSTGEMMPTE
+26 MPVE
-40 TSVSVATPENATS
+40 TAVSVATPESSAS
-53 DGSTEK
+53 ESSTEK
-59 ADSSGTSS
+59 SSDPIDTS
-67 LASATAETALSE
+67 LLTSATAETSLSE

-91 DREGIL
+91 DREEIL
-97 TAINAWGLA
+97 SAINAWGLA
-106 SQAWQADQ
+106 SQAWQADK
-114 SNAELTAALE
+114 SNAELTAALD
-124 AATEASDAA
+124 AATEASDVV
-133 AAPVYAAEDLYMA
+133 AAPVYAAEDLYLA
-146 LSDEEREIDA
+146 LSDEEREIEA
-156 VKAAYSSL
+156 VKTAYSSL
-164 TALVIS
+164 TALIIS
-170 MQLAMQNPV
+170 MQLAMQNPT
-179 ATGDGGNEPDL
+179 APGESSSEPELD
-190 EEIATV
+190 EISTV

-218 TGNTKISISAWEHDL
+218 TGDTKISISAWKNDL
-233 LDASSKGRLDADA
+233 LDASSRGRLDAVA
-246 LNETNAVMTV
+246 LNEENAVMSV

-281 TTVTLPDSVELLSYT
+281 STITLPDTVELLSYT
-296 STAENLVVASE
+296 STSDNLVTASD
-307 KERAQILNASYKDSS
+307 KERSQILNATYNDSS

-334 DFSVTFTYS
+334 DFSAAFTYS
-343 APDGTTISKKL
+343 APDGTTISKTL
-354 DVSIDGNAEATALPA
+354 NVTIDDNAEVQSLPT
-369 SNSNG
+369 SSGNS

-381 PQPPFPTGK
+381 PQPPFTTGK

-415 GLYAAPGGCPTYS
+415 GLSGQPNGCPVYT
-428 FAYVSTLGADQYV
+428 FQYVSTLDPGQYT

-447 NQINIWG
+447 NQISIWG
-454 GLNQISL
+454 GLNQLSM
-461 GLLSKSHDVNDFASS
+461 GFLSKSHDVNGFAGS
-476 SFAANTTTAYS
+476 SFAAGASTTYS

-507 IIEHYP
+507 IVENYP
-513 NSVAAQSYMKSAA
+513 NSVAAQIYMKSAA

-533 DARPYLGN
+533 DATPYLGN

-560 VVIGSEIDEGD
+560 VVIGPEIDEDD

-590 ASPQSASG
+590 APPQSASG

-640 TIGDPQIITTVDG
+640 TIGDPQIVTTVDG

-719 LAKITIDYGETS
+719 LAKITIDYEETT

-780 TEDAEYVFYEWN
+780 TEDAEYAIYEWN
-792 VKANKY
+792 VNKNGY

-813 YTVTVINPVYTDWTE
+813 YTVTVTNPVYTDWTE

-845 VTAPDGYTD
+845 VTAPAGYTD

-865 WSQEFEITNS
+865 WSQEFEITDS
-875 DQIYSYTGDD
+875 DQTYSYTGDD

-959 LYYEDTLCDVRED
+959 LYYEDTLCD
-972 TVNSDGTTTE
+972 
-982 HAQYYTDYEP
+982 
-992 VNFPIENRSVT
+992 I
-1003 NDGQF
+1003 
-1008 VVVETKSPY
+1008 
-1017 GYYGDWTGDED
+1017 
-1028 RTNFEPEDAGKRAY
+1028 
-1042 YIRLTGDG
+1042 
-1050 STITLGNQ
+1050 
-1058 NYNANVL
+1058 
-1065 TENQGGTLID
+1065 
-1075 LGDNV
+1075 
-1080 VSLEVFGD
+1080 
-1088 AAAEYPEDALYKNNP
+1088 
-1103 WYSALTWEKRD
+1103 
-1114 ALTGGR
+1114 
-1120 ITEDAEYEI
+1120 
-1129 QEWNPE
+1129 
-1135 KGEYEKS
+1135 
-1142 THYRVVRLD
+1142 
-1151 SGLYTVNLIEGA
+1151 
-1163 FFPGWVGKQQ
+1163 
-1173 GYVYYHQAN
+1173 
-1182 EGKYRIVELTAPAG
+1182 
-1196 YTDAALID
+1196 
-1204 GKFVEQWS
+1204 
-1212 REFEINDGHLTFSY
+1212 
-1226 TNENSDYNQPKGNR
+1226 
-1240 LIIKKIEAHTGE
+1240 
-1252 IIVDDA
+1252 
-1258 VFTLYQWNQERG
+1258 
-1270 LYEKS
+1270 
-1275 KDYAFVRDAE
+1275 
-1285 GLYTITC
+1285 
-1292 LHDDWSQYEEG
+1292 
-1303 NLYYED
+1303 
-1309 TLCDVREDTVN
+1309 REDTVN

-1356 ESKSP
+1356 ESQSP

-1383 KHAYY
+1383 KRAYY
-1388 IRLTDDGST
+1388 IRLTGDGST

-1416 TLIELGDGSVVTL
+1416 TLIDLGNEIVSL
-1429 DVFSPALE
+1429 DIFRQAQE
-1437 EYDENNL
+1437 KYAEGNL

-1469 DTEYE
+1469 SAEYE
-1474 IQEWDPLAG
+1474 IQEWDPKAG

-1511 AGWGGKQGVLYYHQA
+1511 PGWEGKQGVLYYHQA
-1526 NQGKYRIVELKAP
+1526 NEGKYRIVELKAP
-1539 ASYTL
+1539 ASYNL
-1544 KAWQGEKWVTGWSEE
+1544 KAWEHDNWVIGWSEE
-1559 IVVHPDRP
+1559 IVVHPDHP
-1567 TYEFLGDTAD
+1567 SYEFLGETAA

-1582 KTQVLI
+1582 KTKVLI
-1588 KKVDDDTGELIA
+1588 KKVDDDSGEFIL
-1600 PDTTWTLYEW
+1600 PETTWTLYEW

-1625 IRRDD
+1625 VRRED
-1630 GYYTVTA
+1630 GYYTVTT
-1637 LHSNWTHYEEGYLY
+1637 LHSDWTHYEEGYLY
-1651 FEDTQQDYPESY
+1651 YEDTQTDYSDSG
-1663 HRYGDRRFSN
+1663 RWFSN
-1673 QGKFLIVESQAP
+1673 QGKFLIVESKAP

-1733 AKILYNLDEGNA
+1733 AKILYDLDDQKGDA
-1745 TVVLADGRPT
+1745 TLVLADGRPT
-1755 SVIINEKQQPSY
+1755 SVIINNKQQPSY
-1767 ERDETSFGN
+1767 KRDETGFGN

-1800 DTYTTS
+1800 ETYTTS
-1806 YEATTSSLDDQI
+1806 YETTTSKLNDQI
-1818 TAPEDN
+1818 AAPEDT

-1831 FELEDYTAALISGP
+1831 FQLEDFSSDLISGP
-1845 VNRQVTLENV
+1845 VDRQVTLENV
-1855 KSLEDVPASMEY
+1855 KSLDDVPPTMEY
-1867 SLTDGTSITLHLVSA
+1867 SLTDGTTVTLHLVSA
-1882 DWLEE
+1882 DWIEE
-1887 PRSSYT
+1887 PRSNYT
-1893 GFVDLGYSPKQP
+1893 GFVDLGYSPTQP
-1905 TANETETITA
+1905 KANETETITA
-1915 DDGHTFTGH
+1915 DDGYTFTGH

-1938 MEIPATYYGWPDVK
+1938 MEVPATYYGWPDVK
-1952 GIFLGSLVLPHND
+1952 GIFLGNLVLPHND

-1972 YETEILTYLGFNN
+1972 YETDILIYLGFNN
-1985 KDYKIV
+1985 KDYKITN
-1991 DAEWTGNWEALPG
+1991 AEWTGSWEAMPG
-2004 SDMMNRSA
+2004 ADMMSRSA
-2012 TFTISVY
+2012 TFTISCY
-2019 ATGWIARYEEGE
+2019 TTGWIAQYEEAE
-2031 EGERTGTATASYSFE
+2031 DAERTGTVSASYSFV
-2046 DTASQE
+2046 DSSSVE
-2052 DGLYHWLVTA
+2052 DGMYHWLVTA
-2062 HYKPASVW
+2062 HYKPASIW
-2070 TVLQA
+2070 TVLQT
-2075 AAAVLGIGLV
+2075 AAAVLGIGLL
-2085 IAAVVL
+2085 IAALVL

-2097 RKRKEKK
+2097 RKRKAKK
-2104 RTTEKV
+2104 RTTEKA

>member
-1 MNKTLLR
+1 MNKPRLR

-15 LLCMLCGTTLP
+15 VLCMLCSTTLP
-26 ISAEVSTGEMMPTE
+26 IYAESSTREVVPVE
-40 TSVSVATPENATS
+40 TAVSVATPESSASESSTKKSSDPIDTS
-53 DGSTEK
+53 LLT
-59 ADSSGTSS
+59 
-67 LASATAETALSE
+67 SATAETSLSE

-91 DREGIL
+91 DREEIL
-97 TAINAWGLA
+97 SAINAWGLA
-106 SQAWQADQ
+106 SQAWQADK
-114 SNAELTAALE
+114 SNAELTAALD
-124 AATEASDAA
+124 AATEASDVV
-133 AAPVYAAEDLYMA
+133 AAPVYAAEDLYLA
-146 LSDEEREIDA
+146 LSDEEREIEA
-156 VKAAYSSL
+156 VKTAYSSL
-164 TALVIS
+164 TALIIS
-170 MQLAMQNPV
+170 MQLAMQNPT
-179 ATGDGGNEPDL
+179 APGESSSEPELD
-190 EEIATV
+190 EISTV

-218 TGNTKISISAWEHDL
+218 TGDTKISISAWKNDL
-233 LDASSKGRLDADA
+233 LDASSRGRLDAVA
-246 LNETNAVMTV
+246 LNEENAVMSV

-281 TTVTLPDSVELLSYT
+281 STITLPDTVELLSYT
-296 STAENLVVASE
+296 STSDNLVTASD
-307 KERAQILNASYKDSS
+307 KERSQILNATYNDSS

-334 DFSVTFTYS
+334 DFSAAFTYS
-343 APDGTTISKKL
+343 APDGTTISKTL
-354 DVSIDGNAEATALPA
+354 NVTIDDNAEVQSLPT
-369 SNSNG
+369 SSGNS

-381 PQPPFPTGK
+381 PQPPFTTGK

-415 GLYAAPGGCPTYS
+415 GLSGQPNGCPVYT
-428 FAYVSTLGADQYV
+428 FQYVSTLDPGQYT

-447 NQINIWG
+447 NQISIWG
-454 GLNQISL
+454 GLNQLSMDF
-461 GLLSKSHDVNDFASS
+461 LSKSHDVNGFAGS
-476 SFAANTTTAYS
+476 SFAAGASTTYS

-507 IIEHYP
+507 IVENYP
-513 NSVAAQSYMKSAA
+513 NSVAAQIYMKSAA

-533 DARPYLGN
+533 DATPYLGN

-560 VVIGSEIDEGD
+560 VVIGPEIDEDD

-590 ASPQSASG
+590 APPQSASG
-598 SFDLTYTVHID
+598 SFDLTYTVQID

-640 TIGDPQIITTVDG
+640 TIGDPQIVTTVDG

-719 LAKITIDYGETS
+719 LAKITIDYEETT

-792 VKANKY
+792 VDANEY

-813 YTVTVINPVYTDWTE
+813 YTVTVTNPLYTDWTE

-845 VTAPDGYTD
+845 VTAPAGYTD

-865 WSQEFEITNS
+865 WSQEFEITAS
-875 DQIYSYTGDD
+875 DQTYSYTGDD

-917 YQWNQERGLYEK
+917 YQWNEERGLYEK
-929 SKDYAFVRDAEGL
+929 SKDYAFVRD
-942 YTITCLHDDW
+942 T
-952 SQYEEGN
+952 
-959 LYYEDTLCDVRED
+959 
-972 TVNSDGTTTE
+972 
-982 HAQYYTDYEP
+982 
-992 VNFPIENRSVT
+992 
-1003 NDGQF
+1003 
-1008 VVVETKSPY
+1008 
-1017 GYYGDWTGDED
+1017 
-1028 RTNFEPEDAGKRAY
+1028 
-1042 YIRLTGDG
+1042 
-1050 STITLGNQ
+1050 
-1058 NYNANVL
+1058 
-1065 TENQGGTLID
+1065 
-1075 LGDNV
+1075 
-1080 VSLEVFGD
+1080 
-1088 AAAEYPEDALYKNNP
+1088 
-1103 WYSALTWEKRD
+1103 
-1114 ALTGGR
+1114 
-1120 ITEDAEYEI
+1120 
-1129 QEWNPE
+1129 
-1135 KGEYEKS
+1135 
-1142 THYRVVRLD
+1142 
-1151 SGLYTVNLIEGA
+1151 
-1163 FFPGWVGKQQ
+1163 
-1173 GYVYYHQAN
+1173 
-1182 EGKYRIVELTAPAG
+1182 
-1196 YTDAALID
+1196 
-1204 GKFVEQWS
+1204 
-1212 REFEINDGHLTFSY
+1212 
-1226 TNENSDYNQPKGNR
+1226 
-1240 LIIKKIEAHTGE
+1240 
-1252 IIVDDA
+1252 
-1258 VFTLYQWNQERG
+1258 
-1270 LYEKS
+1270 
-1275 KDYAFVRDAE
+1275 E

-1327 HPQYYTDYEPVDFSI
+1327 HPQYYTDYEPIDFSI
-1342 DERAVTNDGQFVVV
+1342 DERAVTTDGQFVVV

-1383 KHAYY
+1383 KRAYY
-1388 IRLTDDGST
+1388 IRLTGDGST

-1416 TLIELGDGSVVTL
+1416 TLIDLGNEIVSL
-1429 DVFSPALE
+1429 DIFRQAQE
-1437 EYDENNL
+1437 KYAEGNL

-1469 DTEYE
+1469 SAEYE
-1474 IQEWDPLAG
+1474 IQEWDPKAG

-1511 AGWGGKQGVLYYHQA
+1511 PGWEGKQGVLYYHQA
-1526 NQGKYRIVELKAP
+1526 NEGKYRIVELKAP
-1539 ASYTL
+1539 ASYNL
-1544 KAWQGEKWVTGWSEE
+1544 KAWEHDNWVIGWSEE
-1559 IVVHPDRP
+1559 IVVHPDHP
-1567 TYEFLGDTAD
+1567 SYEFLGETAA

-1582 KTQVLI
+1582 KTKVLI
-1588 KKVDDDTGELIA
+1588 KKVDDDSGEFIL
-1600 PDTTWTLYEW
+1600 PETTWTLYEW

-1625 IRRDD
+1625 VRRED
-1630 GYYTVTA
+1630 GYYTVTT
-1637 LHSNWTHYEEGYLY
+1637 LHSDWTHYEEGYLY
-1651 FEDTQQDYPESY
+1651 YEDTQTDYSDSG
-1663 HRYGDRRFSN
+1663 RWFSN
-1673 QGKFLIVESQAP
+1673 QGKFLIVESKAP

-1733 AKILYNLDEGNA
+1733 AKILYDLDDQKGDA
-1745 TVVLADGRPT
+1745 TLVLADGRPT
-1755 SVIINEKQQPSY
+1755 SVIINNKQQPSY
-1767 ERDETSFGN
+1767 KRDETGFGN

-1800 DTYTTS
+1800 ETYTTS
-1806 YEATTSSLDDQI
+1806 YETTTSKLNDQI
-1818 TAPEDN
+1818 AAPEDT

-1831 FELEDYTAALISGP
+1831 FQLEDFSSDLISGP
-1845 VNRQVTLENV
+1845 VDRQVTLENV
-1855 KSLEDVPASMEY
+1855 KSLDDVPPTMEY
-1867 SLTDGTSITLHLVSA
+1867 SLTDGTTVTLHLVSA
-1882 DWLEE
+1882 DWIEE
-1887 PRSSYT
+1887 PRSNYT
-1893 GFVDLGYSPKQP
+1893 GFVDLGYSPTQP
-1905 TANETETITA
+1905 KANETETITA
-1915 DDGHTFTGH
+1915 DDGYTFTGH

-1938 MEIPATYYGWPDVK
+1938 MEVPATYYGWPDVK
-1952 GIFLGSLVLPHND
+1952 GIFLGNLVLPHND

-1972 YETEILTYLGFNN
+1972 YETDILIYLGFNN
-1985 KDYKIV
+1985 KDYKITN
-1991 DAEWTGNWEALPG
+1991 AEWTGSWEAMPG
-2004 SDMMNRSA
+2004 ADMMSRSA
-2012 TFTISVY
+2012 TFTISCY
-2019 ATGWIARYEEGE
+2019 TTGWIAQYEEAE
-2031 EGERTGTATASYSFE
+2031 DAERTGTVSASYSFV
-2046 DTASQE
+2046 DSSSVE
-2052 DGLYHWLVTA
+2052 DGMYHWLVTA
-2062 HYKPASVW
+2062 HYKPASIW
-2070 TVLQA
+2070 TVLQT
-2075 AAAVLGIGLV
+2075 AAAVLGIGLL
-2085 IAAVVL
+2085 IAALVL

-2097 RKRKEKK
+2097 RKRKAKK
-2104 RTTEKV
+2104 RTTEKA

>member
-1 MNKTLLR
+1 MNKPRLR

-15 LLCMLCGTTLP
+15 VLCMLCSTTLP
-26 ISAEVSTGEMMPTE
+26 IYAESSTREVVPVE
-40 TSVSVATPENATS
+40 TAVSVATPESSAS
-53 DGSTEK
+53 ESSTEK
-59 ADSSGTSS
+59 SSDPIDTS
-67 LASATAETALSE
+67 LLTSATAETSLSE

-91 DREGIL
+91 DREEIL
-97 TAINAWGLA
+97 SAINAWGLA
-106 SQAWQADQ
+106 SQAWQADK
-114 SNAELTAALE
+114 SNAELTAALD
-124 AATEASDAA
+124 AATEASDVV
-133 AAPVYAAEDLYMA
+133 AAPVYAAEDLYLA
-146 LSDEEREIDA
+146 LSDEEREIEA
-156 VKAAYSSL
+156 VKTAYSSL
-164 TALVIS
+164 TALIIS
-170 MQLAMQNPV
+170 MQLAMQNPT
-179 ATGDGGNEPDL
+179 APGESSSEPELD
-190 EEIATV
+190 EISTV

-218 TGNTKISISAWEHDL
+218 TGDTKISISAWKNDL
-233 LDASSKGRLDADA
+233 LDASSRGRLDAVA
-246 LNETNAVMTV
+246 LNEENAVMSV

-281 TTVTLPDSVELLSYT
+281 STITLPDTVELLSYT
-296 STAENLVVASE
+296 STSDNLVIASD
-307 KERAQILNASYKDSS
+307 KERSQILNATYNDSS

-334 DFSVTFTYS
+334 DFSAAFTYS
-343 APDGTTISKKL
+343 APDGTTISKTL
-354 DVSIDGNAEATALPA
+354 NVTIDDNAEVQSLPT
-369 SNSNG
+369 SSGNS

-381 PQPPFPTGK
+381 PQPPFTTGK

-415 GLYAAPGGCPTYS
+415 GLSGQPNGCPVYT
-428 FAYVSTLGADQYV
+428 FQYVSTLDPGQYT

-447 NQINIWG
+447 NQISIWG
-454 GLNQISL
+454 GLNQLSM
-461 GLLSKSHDVNDFASS
+461 GFLSKSHDVNGFAGS
-476 SFAANTTTAYS
+476 SFAAGASTTYS

-507 IIEHYP
+507 IVENYP
-513 NSVAAQSYMKSAA
+513 NSVAAQIYMKSAA

-533 DARPYLGN
+533 DATPYLGN

-560 VVIGSEIDEGD
+560 VVIGPEIDEDD

-590 ASPQSASG
+590 APPQSASG

-640 TIGDPQIITTVDG
+640 TIGDPQIVTTVDG

-719 LAKITIDYGETS
+719 LAKITIDYEETT

-780 TEDAEYVFYEWN
+780 TEDAEYAIYEWN
-792 VKANKY
+792 VNKNGY

-813 YTVTVINPVYTDWTE
+813 YTVTVTNPVYTDWTE

-845 VTAPDGYTD
+845 VNAPAGYTD

-865 WSQEFEITNS
+865 WSQEFEITDS
-875 DQIYSYTGDD
+875 DQTYSYTGDD

-959 LYYEDTLCDVRED
+959 LYYEDTLCD
-972 TVNSDGTTTE
+972 
-982 HAQYYTDYEP
+982 
-992 VNFPIENRSVT
+992 I
-1003 NDGQF
+1003 
-1008 VVVETKSPY
+1008 
-1017 GYYGDWTGDED
+1017 
-1028 RTNFEPEDAGKRAY
+1028 
-1042 YIRLTGDG
+1042 
-1050 STITLGNQ
+1050 
-1058 NYNANVL
+1058 
-1065 TENQGGTLID
+1065 
-1075 LGDNV
+1075 
-1080 VSLEVFGD
+1080 
-1088 AAAEYPEDALYKNNP
+1088 
-1103 WYSALTWEKRD
+1103 
-1114 ALTGGR
+1114 
-1120 ITEDAEYEI
+1120 
-1129 QEWNPE
+1129 
-1135 KGEYEKS
+1135 
-1142 THYRVVRLD
+1142 
-1151 SGLYTVNLIEGA
+1151 
-1163 FFPGWVGKQQ
+1163 
-1173 GYVYYHQAN
+1173 
-1182 EGKYRIVELTAPAG
+1182 
-1196 YTDAALID
+1196 
-1204 GKFVEQWS
+1204 
-1212 REFEINDGHLTFSY
+1212 
-1226 TNENSDYNQPKGNR
+1226 
-1240 LIIKKIEAHTGE
+1240 
-1252 IIVDDA
+1252 
-1258 VFTLYQWNQERG
+1258 
-1270 LYEKS
+1270 
-1275 KDYAFVRDAE
+1275 
-1285 GLYTITC
+1285 
-1292 LHDDWSQYEEG
+1292 
-1303 NLYYED
+1303 
-1309 TLCDVREDTVN
+1309 REDTVN

-1356 ESKSP
+1356 ESQSP

-1383 KHAYY
+1383 KRAYY
-1388 IRLTDDGST
+1388 IRLTGDGST

-1416 TLIELGDGSVVTL
+1416 TLIDLGNEIVSL
-1429 DVFSPALE
+1429 DIFRQAQE
-1437 EYDENNL
+1437 KYAEGNL

-1469 DTEYE
+1469 SAEYE
-1474 IQEWDPLAG
+1474 IQEWDPKAG

-1511 AGWGGKQGVLYYHQA
+1511 PGWEGKQGVLYYHQA
-1526 NQGKYRIVELKAP
+1526 NEGKYRIVELKAP
-1539 ASYTL
+1539 ASYNL
-1544 KAWQGEKWVTGWSEE
+1544 KAWEHDNWVIGWSEE
-1559 IVVHPDRP
+1559 IVVHPDHP
-1567 TYEFLGDTAD
+1567 SYEFLGETAA

-1582 KTQVLI
+1582 KTKVLI
-1588 KKVDDDTGELIA
+1588 KKVDDDSGEFIL
-1600 PDTTWTLYEW
+1600 PETTWTLYEW

-1625 IRRDD
+1625 VRRED
-1630 GYYTVTA
+1630 GYYTVTT
-1637 LHSNWTHYEEGYLY
+1637 LHSDWTHYEEGYLY
-1651 FEDTQQDYPESY
+1651 YEDTQTDYSDSG
-1663 HRYGDRRFSN
+1663 RWFSN
-1673 QGKFLIVESQAP
+1673 QGKFLIVESKAP

-1733 AKILYNLDEGNA
+1733 AKILYDLDDQKGDA
-1745 TVVLADGRPT
+1745 TLVLADGRPT
-1755 SVIINEKQQPSY
+1755 SVIINNKQQPSY
-1767 ERDETSFGN
+1767 KRDETGFGN

-1800 DTYTTS
+1800 ETYTTS
-1806 YEATTSSLDDQI
+1806 YETTTSKLDDQI
-1818 TAPEDN
+1818 AAPEDT

-1831 FELEDYTAALISGP
+1831 FQLEDFSSDLISGP
-1845 VNRQVTLENV
+1845 VDRQVTLENV
-1855 KSLEDVPASMEY
+1855 KSLDDVPPTMEY
-1867 SLTDGTSITLHLVSA
+1867 SLTDGTTVTLHLVSA
-1882 DWLEE
+1882 DWIEE
-1887 PRSSYT
+1887 PRSNYT
-1893 GFVDLGYSPKQP
+1893 GFVDLGYSPTQP
-1905 TANETETITA
+1905 KANETETITA
-1915 DDGHTFTGH
+1915 DDGYTFTGH

-1938 MEIPATYYGWPDVK
+1938 MEVPATYYGWPDVK
-1952 GIFLGSLVLPHND
+1952 GIFLGNLVLPHND

-1972 YETEILTYLGFNN
+1972 YETDILIYLGFNN
-1985 KDYKIV
+1985 KDYKITN
-1991 DAEWTGNWEALPG
+1991 AEWTGSWEAMPG
-2004 SDMMNRSA
+2004 ADMMSRSA
-2012 TFTISVY
+2012 TFTISCY
-2019 ATGWIARYEEGE
+2019 TTGWIAQYEEAE
-2031 EGERTGTATASYSFE
+2031 DAERTGTVSASYSFV
-2046 DTASQE
+2046 DPSSVE
-2052 DGLYHWLVTA
+2052 DGMYHWLVTA
-2062 HYKPASVW
+2062 HYKPASIW
-2070 TVLQA
+2070 TVLQT
-2075 AAAVLGIGLV
+2075 AAAVMGIGLL
-2085 IAAVVL
+2085 IAALVL

-2097 RKRKEKK
+2097 RKRKAKK
-2104 RTTEKV
+2104 RTTEKA

>member
-1 MNKTLLR
+1 MNKPRLR

-15 LLCMLCGTTLP
+15 VLCMLCSTTLP
-26 ISAEVSTGEMMPTE
+26 IYAESSTREVVPVE
-40 TSVSVATPENATS
+40 TAVSVATPESSAS
-53 DGSTEK
+53 ESSTEK
-59 ADSSGTSS
+59 SSDPIDTS
-67 LASATAETALSE
+67 LLTSATAETSLSE

-91 DREGIL
+91 DREEIL
-97 TAINAWGLA
+97 SAINAWGLA
-106 SQAWQADQ
+106 SQAWQADK
-114 SNAELTAALE
+114 SNAELTAALD
-124 AATEASDAA
+124 AATEASDVV
-133 AAPVYAAEDLYMA
+133 AAPVYAAEDLYLA
-146 LSDEEREIDA
+146 LSDEEREIEA
-156 VKAAYSSL
+156 VKTAYSSL
-164 TALVIS
+164 TALIIS
-170 MQLAMQNPV
+170 MQLAMQNPT
-179 ATGDGGNEPDL
+179 APGESSSEPELD
-190 EEIATV
+190 EISTV

-218 TGNTKISISAWEHDL
+218 TGDTKISISAWKNDL
-233 LDASSKGRLDADA
+233 LDASSRGRLDAVA
-246 LNETNAVMTV
+246 LNEENAVMSV

-281 TTVTLPDSVELLSYT
+281 STITLPDTVELLSYT
-296 STAENLVVASE
+296 STSDNLVIASD
-307 KERAQILNASYKDSS
+307 KERSQILNATYNDSS

-334 DFSVTFTYS
+334 DFSAAFTYS
-343 APDGTTISKKL
+343 APDGTTISKTL
-354 DVSIDGNAEATALPA
+354 NVTIDDNAEVQSLPT
-369 SNSNG
+369 SSGNS

-381 PQPPFPTGK
+381 PQPPFTTGK

-415 GLYAAPGGCPTYS
+415 GLSGQPNGCPVYT
-428 FAYVSTLGADQYV
+428 FQYVSTLDPGQYT

-447 NQINIWG
+447 NQISIWG
-454 GLNQISL
+454 GLNQLSM
-461 GLLSKSHDVNDFASS
+461 GFLSKSHDVNGFAGS
-476 SFAANTTTAYS
+476 SFAAGASTTYS

-507 IIEHYP
+507 IVENYP
-513 NSVAAQSYMKSAA
+513 NSVAAQIYMKSAA

-533 DARPYLGN
+533 DATPYLGN

-560 VVIGSEIDEGD
+560 VVIGPEIDEDD

-590 ASPQSASG
+590 APPQSASG

-640 TIGDPQIITTVDG
+640 TIGDPQIVTTVDG

-719 LAKITIDYGETS
+719 LAKITIDYEETT

-780 TEDAEYVFYEWN
+780 TEDAEYAIYEWN
-792 VKANKY
+792 VNKNGY

-813 YTVTVINPVYTDWTE
+813 YTVTVTNPVYTDWTE

-845 VTAPDGYTD
+845 VTAPAGYTD

-859 TDWVEH
+859 TNWVEH
-865 WSQEFEITNS
+865 WSQEFEITDS
-875 DQIYSYTGDD
+875 DQTYSYTGDD

-959 LYYEDTLCDVRED
+959 LYYEDTLCD
-972 TVNSDGTTTE
+972 
-982 HAQYYTDYEP
+982 
-992 VNFPIENRSVT
+992 I
-1003 NDGQF
+1003 
-1008 VVVETKSPY
+1008 
-1017 GYYGDWTGDED
+1017 
-1028 RTNFEPEDAGKRAY
+1028 
-1042 YIRLTGDG
+1042 
-1050 STITLGNQ
+1050 
-1058 NYNANVL
+1058 
-1065 TENQGGTLID
+1065 
-1075 LGDNV
+1075 
-1080 VSLEVFGD
+1080 
-1088 AAAEYPEDALYKNNP
+1088 
-1103 WYSALTWEKRD
+1103 
-1114 ALTGGR
+1114 
-1120 ITEDAEYEI
+1120 
-1129 QEWNPE
+1129 
-1135 KGEYEKS
+1135 
-1142 THYRVVRLD
+1142 
-1151 SGLYTVNLIEGA
+1151 
-1163 FFPGWVGKQQ
+1163 
-1173 GYVYYHQAN
+1173 
-1182 EGKYRIVELTAPAG
+1182 
-1196 YTDAALID
+1196 
-1204 GKFVEQWS
+1204 
-1212 REFEINDGHLTFSY
+1212 
-1226 TNENSDYNQPKGNR
+1226 
-1240 LIIKKIEAHTGE
+1240 
-1252 IIVDDA
+1252 
-1258 VFTLYQWNQERG
+1258 
-1270 LYEKS
+1270 
-1275 KDYAFVRDAE
+1275 
-1285 GLYTITC
+1285 
-1292 LHDDWSQYEEG
+1292 
-1303 NLYYED
+1303 
-1309 TLCDVREDTVN
+1309 REDTVN

-1356 ESKSP
+1356 ESQSP

-1383 KHAYY
+1383 KRAYY
-1388 IRLTDDGST
+1388 IRLTGDGST

-1416 TLIELGDGSVVTL
+1416 TLIDLGNEIVSL
-1429 DVFSPALE
+1429 DIFRQAQE
-1437 EYDENNL
+1437 KYAEGNL

-1469 DTEYE
+1469 SAEYE
-1474 IQEWDPLAG
+1474 IQEWDPKAG

-1511 AGWGGKQGVLYYHQA
+1511 PGWEGKQGVLYYHQA
-1526 NQGKYRIVELKAP
+1526 NEGKYRIVELKAP
-1539 ASYTL
+1539 ASYNL
-1544 KAWQGEKWVTGWSEE
+1544 KAWEHNNWVIGWSEE
-1559 IVVHPDRP
+1559 IVVHPDHP
-1567 TYEFLGDTAD
+1567 SYEFLGETAA

-1582 KTQVLI
+1582 KTKVLI
-1588 KKVDDDTGELIA
+1588 KKVDDDSGEFIL
-1600 PDTTWTLYEW
+1600 PETTWTLYEW

-1625 IRRDD
+1625 VRRED
-1630 GYYTVTA
+1630 GYYTVTT
-1637 LHSNWTHYEEGYLY
+1637 LHSDWTHYEEGYLY
-1651 FEDTQQDYPESY
+1651 YEDTQTDYSDSG
-1663 HRYGDRRFSN
+1663 RWFSN
-1673 QGKFLIVESQAP
+1673 QGKFLIVESKAP

-1733 AKILYNLDEGNA
+1733 AKILYDLDDQKGDA
-1745 TVVLADGRPT
+1745 TLVLADGRPT
-1755 SVIINEKQQPSY
+1755 SVIINNKQQPSY
-1767 ERDETSFGN
+1767 KRDETGFGN

-1800 DTYTTS
+1800 ETYTTS
-1806 YEATTSSLDDQI
+1806 YETTTSKLDDQI
-1818 TAPEDN
+1818 AAPEDT

-1831 FELEDYTAALISGP
+1831 FQLEDFSSDLISGP
-1845 VNRQVTLENV
+1845 VDRQVTLENV
-1855 KSLEDVPASMEY
+1855 KSLDDVPPTMEY
-1867 SLTDGTSITLHLVSA
+1867 SLTDGTTVTLHLVSA
-1882 DWLEE
+1882 DWIEE
-1887 PRSSYT
+1887 PRSNYT
-1893 GFVDLGYSPKQP
+1893 GFVDLGYSPTQP
-1905 TANETETITA
+1905 KANETETITA
-1915 DDGHTFTGH
+1915 DDGYTFTGH

-1938 MEIPATYYGWPDVK
+1938 MEVPATYYGWPDVK
-1952 GIFLGSLVLPHND
+1952 GIFLGNLVLPHND

-1972 YETEILTYLGFNN
+1972 YETDILIYLGFNN
-1985 KDYKIV
+1985 KDYKITN
-1991 DAEWTGNWEALPG
+1991 AEWTGSWEAMPG
-2004 SDMMNRSA
+2004 ADMMSRSA
-2012 TFTISVY
+2012 TFTISCY
-2019 ATGWIARYEEGE
+2019 TTGWIAQYEEAE
-2031 EGERTGTATASYSFE
+2031 DAERTGTVSASYSFV
-2046 DTASQE
+2046 DSSSVE
-2052 DGLYHWLVTA
+2052 DGMYHWLVTA
-2062 HYKPASVW
+2062 HYKPASIW
-2070 TVLQA
+2070 TVLQT
-2075 AAAVLGIGLV
+2075 AAAVLGIGLL
-2085 IAAVVL
+2085 IAALVL

-2097 RKRKEKK
+2097 RKRKAKK
-2104 RTTEKV
+2104 RTTEKA

>member
-1 MNKTLLR
+1 MKKKHLRCLLV
-8 QFLALFL
+8 L
-15 LLCMLCGTTLP
+15 LVAVCMVCSIAVP
-26 ISAEVSTGEMMPTE
+26 VCAEVLPSAQIG
-40 TSVSVATPENATS
+40 TP
-53 DGSTEK
+53 
-59 ADSSGTSS
+59 
-67 LASATAETALSE
+67 ETALESDTEKDNTPTPTPTDTPTPEPAPSE
-79 AAQAFVD
+79 APSTPETSEP
-86 AVAAL
+86 AATS
-91 DREGIL
+91 E
-97 TAINAWGLA
+97 
-106 SQAWQADQ
+106 
-114 SNAELTAALE
+114 TAAP
-124 AATEASDAA
+124 
-133 AAPVYAAEDLYMA
+133 AAPSLDEITTMLY
-146 LSDEEREIDA
+146 S
-156 VKAAYSSL
+156 
-164 TALVIS
+164 
-170 MQLAMQNPV
+170 
-179 ATGDGGNEPDL
+179 
-190 EEIATV
+190 
-196 LYGDLPDAP
+196 DLPDAP
-205 TGSYIGEYGLPVA
+205 TGYYIGEYGLPVG
-218 TGNTKISISAWEHDL
+218 TGQTKISLSAWQDEL
-233 LDASSKGRLDADA
+233 LDESSQGRLDADA
-246 LNETNAVMTV
+246 LNTDTSAMAV
-256 AKQDGTDYAIVPI
+256 AKQPGQDYAIVPI
-269 AVQVEYPANGAT
+269 VMQVEYPANGSA
-281 TTVTLPDSVELLSYT
+281 TTVTLPDDVDLLSYA
-296 STAENLVVASE
+296 STEDHLVTASE
-307 KERAQILNASYKDSS
+307 EERAQILTGSYTDAS
-322 ASASGFYVKATE
+322 ASATGFYVKAGE
-334 DFSVTFTYS
+334 DFTVEMTYT
-343 APDGTTISKKL
+343 APDGTSMSKSL
-354 DVSIDGNAEATALPA
+354 TVVIDDTATAAAALPQGNSTSAYA
-369 SNSNG
+369 STS
-374 VSTYANT
+374 A
-381 PQPPFPTGK
+381 PPPPFTTGK

-401 LVWFN
+401 LIWFN
-406 GVEAYCCDN
+406 GVEAYCCSHGLN
-415 GLYAAPGGCPTYS
+415 GQPNGCPTYN
-428 FAYVSTLGADQYV
+428 FAYVSKLEPGQYT

-454 GLNQISL
+454 GLNQLSL
-461 GLLSKSHDVNDFASS
+461 GVLTEKHDSTTFSGS
-476 SFAANTTTAYS
+476 EFAANLPSLYSAAGTDTLGKAYQ
-487 TTSND
+487 
-492 VLKTAYE
+492 
-499 YYNDTQLW
+499 YYDDTQLW

-513 NSVAAQSYMKSAA
+513 DSVAAQLYLSSIAA
-526 ALENNGL
+526 MDKDGDTA
-533 DARPYLGN
+533 APYVSGR
-541 GGYYTFAYFPPAG
+541 GYYTNIYQPPAG
-554 YNWQRI
+554 YRWQI
-560 VVIGSEIDEGD
+560 VAVVGEEIPDESSGSGEIPDAPDAE
-571 DTSELPETPEMQ
+571 
-583 YYSADWT
+583 YYSANWS
-590 ASPQSASG
+590 APPQSASG
-598 SFDLTYTVHID
+598 SFDYTYTINID

-622 IFKLTPNP
+622 IFQLTPKP
-630 SSGTISGGTW
+630 SSGTIDGGTW
-640 TIGDPQIITTVDG
+640 TISDPQIVTTVDG
-653 AASATWTL
+653 AATATWTL
-661 HYEVTKTSTTTLSGK
+661 HYSVSKTSTSSLSGQ
-676 EGPYNTQEEANA
+676 EGPYASQEEADA
-688 AAEAAKNNAIAQL
+688 AAEAAKNNAITQL
-701 QNEAQAM
+701 QNEAQNA
-708 VDAAIAEAKAQ
+708 VNAALAAARAQ
-719 LAKITIDYGETS
+719 LANFGFEWQETT
-731 VPHGFDPTDSSSGSV
+731 VPHGFDPTDSSSGSI
-746 SVPSNGSATAVVAN
+746 SVPANGSATAVVKN

-792 VKANKY
+792 VDANEY

-813 YTVTVINPVYTDWTE
+813 YTVTVTNPVYTDWTE

-845 VTAPDGYTD
+845 VTAPAGYTD

-865 WSQEFEITNS
+865 WSQEFEITAS
-875 DQIYSYTGDD
+875 DQTYSYTGDD

-917 YQWNQERGLYEK
+917 YQWNEERGLYEK
-929 SKDYAFVRDAEGL
+929 SKDYAFVRD
-942 YTITCLHDDW
+942 T
-952 SQYEEGN
+952 
-959 LYYEDTLCDVRED
+959 
-972 TVNSDGTTTE
+972 
-982 HAQYYTDYEP
+982 
-992 VNFPIENRSVT
+992 
-1003 NDGQF
+1003 
-1008 VVVETKSPY
+1008 
-1017 GYYGDWTGDED
+1017 
-1028 RTNFEPEDAGKRAY
+1028 
-1042 YIRLTGDG
+1042 
-1050 STITLGNQ
+1050 
-1058 NYNANVL
+1058 
-1065 TENQGGTLID
+1065 
-1075 LGDNV
+1075 
-1080 VSLEVFGD
+1080 
-1088 AAAEYPEDALYKNNP
+1088 
-1103 WYSALTWEKRD
+1103 
-1114 ALTGGR
+1114 
-1120 ITEDAEYEI
+1120 
-1129 QEWNPE
+1129 
-1135 KGEYEKS
+1135 
-1142 THYRVVRLD
+1142 
-1151 SGLYTVNLIEGA
+1151 
-1163 FFPGWVGKQQ
+1163 
-1173 GYVYYHQAN
+1173 
-1182 EGKYRIVELTAPAG
+1182 
-1196 YTDAALID
+1196 
-1204 GKFVEQWS
+1204 
-1212 REFEINDGHLTFSY
+1212 
-1226 TNENSDYNQPKGNR
+1226 
-1240 LIIKKIEAHTGE
+1240 
-1252 IIVDDA
+1252 
-1258 VFTLYQWNQERG
+1258 
-1270 LYEKS
+1270 
-1275 KDYAFVRDAE
+1275 E

-1327 HPQYYTDYEPVDFSI
+1327 HPQYYTDYEPIDFFI
-1342 DERAVTNDGQFVVV
+1342 DERAVTTDGQFVVV

-1361 YGYYGDWTGSR
+1361 YGYYGDWTGDEDR
-1372 ETPNF
+1372 TNYEA
-1377 EVEDAG
+1377 EDAG
-1383 KHAYY
+1383 KRAYY

-1397 ITLTDSEYNAHV
+1397 ITIGNGNYNANVLTENQGGTLIDLGDKVVSLEVFGEAATEYPEDALYKNNPWYSSLTWEKRDALTGGRITEDAEYEIQEWNPEKGQYEKSTHYRVVRRDDGLYTVNLIDGAFFPGWEGKQGYVYYHQANEGKYRLVELTSPAGYTDAALQDGNWGEHWSQEFEVNDGHLTFSYTGKDADYNQPKGNRLVIKKIEAHTGEIIEDDAVFTLYQWNPARGLYEVSKDYAFTRDAEGLYTITSLHDDWTNYVEGNLYYEDTLCDVREDTVNSDGTISEHPIYYTDHEPVNFPIEDRAVTNDGQFVVVESRSPYGYYGDWTGSRETPNFEIEDAGKHGYYIRLNDDGSTITLTDGAYNAHV

-1416 TLIELGDGSVVTL
+1416 TLIELSDGSVVTL
-1429 DVFSPALE
+1429 DVFSPAPE

-1444 FRNNPW
+1444 FRNYPW

-1469 DTEYE
+1469 DTEFE
-1474 IQEWDPLAG
+1474 IQEWNPEKG
-1483 EYKKSTHYQVVRRD
+1483 EYEKSTHYQVVRRE
-1497 DGKYTVNLIGDAFF
+1497 DGKYTVHLIGDAFF
-1511 AGWGGKQGVLYYHQA
+1511 EGWEGKQGVLYYHQA

-1539 ASYTL
+1539 ASYNL
-1544 KAWQGEKWVTGWSEE
+1544 KAWEHNNWVIGWSEE
-1559 IVVHPDRP
+1559 IIVHPDYP
-1567 TYEFLGDTAD
+1567 TYEFLGETASR
-1577 YNMPY
+1577 NMPY
-1582 KTQVLI
+1582 KTKVLI
-1588 KKVDDDTGELIA
+1588 KKVDDATGEFIL

-1625 IRRDD
+1625 VRRED
-1630 GYYTVTA
+1630 GYYTVTT
-1637 LHSNWTHYEEGYLY
+1637 LHSDWTHYEEGYLY
-1651 FEDTQQDYPESY
+1651 FEDTQTDYPDSG
-1663 HRYGDRRFSN
+1663 RWFSN
-1673 QGKFLIVESQAP
+1673 EGKFLIVESQAP

-1691 YWRNDEPGTHSTDNG
+1691 YWRNDEPGTHSTDTG

-1806 YEATTSSLDDQI
+1806 YEATTSKLGDKI
-1818 TAPEDN
+1818 AAPEDT

-1831 FELEDYTAALISGP
+1831 FELEDYVTDLISGP
-1845 VNRQVTLENV
+1845 VYYDVTLENI
-1855 KSLEDVPASMEY
+1855 KSLDEVPSTMEY
-1867 SLTDGTSITLHLVSA
+1867 QLSAEKTITLALVSA

-2012 TFTISVY
+2012 SFTISVY

-2075 AAAVLGIGLV
+2075 AAAVLGIDLV

>member
-40 TSVSVATPENATS
+40 TSVPVSTPENATS
-53 DGSTEK
+53 DGGTEK

-67 LASATAETALSE
+67 LPSATAETALSE

-91 DREGIL
+91 DSEGIL
-97 TAINAWGLA
+97 TAINDWGLA

-124 AATEASDAA
+124 TATEASDAA
-133 AAPVYAAEDLYMA
+133 AAPVYAAEDLYLA
-146 LSDEEREIDA
+146 ISDEEREIDA

-179 ATGDGGNEPDL
+179 APGDGGNEPDL

-218 TGNTKISISAWEHDL
+218 TGDTKISISAWKHDL
-233 LDASSKGRLDADA
+233 LDASSKGRMDADA
-246 LNETNAVMTV
+246 LNETNAVMAV

-296 STAENLVVASE
+296 STAENLVIASE
-307 KERAQILNASYKDSS
+307 KERVQILNASYKDSS

-343 APDGTTISKKL
+343 APDGTTINKKL
-354 DVSIDGNAEATALPA
+354 DVSINGSAEAAVLPT

-381 PQPPFPTGK
+381 PTPPFTTGK

-454 GLNQISL
+454 GLNQLSL
-461 GLLSKSHDVNDFASS
+461 GLLSKSHDVNDFAGS
-476 SFAANTTTAYS
+476 SFAASATTTYS

-513 NSVAAQSYMKSAA
+513 NSVAAQMYLQSIVGISDDSLSAV
-526 ALENNGL
+526 
-533 DARPYLGN
+533 PYAPGDT
-541 GGYYTFAYFPPAG
+541 GYYTYAFFPPAS

-560 VVIGSEIDEGD
+560 VIVGGPVLDDD
-571 DTSELPETPEMQ
+571 DTSGLPDVPEMQ

-688 AAEAAKNNAIAQL
+688 AAEAAKNSAIAQL

-719 LAKITIDYGETS
+719 LAKITIDYEETT

-792 VKANKY
+792 VDANEY

-813 YTVTVINPVYTDWTE
+813 YTVTVTNPVYTDWTE

-845 VTAPDGYTD
+845 VTAPAGYTD

-875 DQIYSYTGDD
+875 DQTYSYTGDD

-1135 KGEYEKS
+1135 KGEYEES

-1416 TLIELGDGSVVTL
+1416 TLIDLGDEIVSL
-1429 DVFSPALE
+1429 DIFRPAQE
-1437 EYDENNL
+1437 EYDEDNL

-1625 IRRDD
+1625 VRRED
-1630 GYYTVTA
+1630 GYYTVTT
-1637 LHSNWTHYEEGYLY
+1637 LHSDWTHYEEGYLY
-1651 FEDTQQDYPESY
+1651 FEDTQTDYPDSG
-1663 HRYGDRRFSN
+1663 RWFSN
-1673 QGKFLIVESQAP
+1673 EGKFLIVESQAP

-1733 AKILYNLDEGNA
+1733 AKILYDVDDQLGNA
-1745 TVVLADGRPT
+1745 TLVLADGRPT
-1755 SVIINEKQQPSY
+1755 SVIINEDKQPEY
-1767 ERDETSFGN
+1767 NRPETAFTN
-1776 TAKYGYVVFDR
+1776 KAKYGYVEFDR
-1787 SQYNK
+1787 SQYRK
-1792 KWAQTGDD
+1792 EWAQTGDE
-1800 DTYTTS
+1800 TYTVT
-1806 YEATTSSLDDQI
+1806 YDATTEEPEKEHL
-1818 TAPEDN
+1818 TAPN
-1824 LWKNGKL
+1824 QLRWQNGML
-1831 FELEDYTAALISGP
+1831 YRLSDYTATLISGP
-1845 VNRQVTLENV
+1845 VECQVETADIR
-1855 KSLEDVPASMEY
+1855 SLEAVPATVEY
-1867 SLTDGTSITLHLVSA
+1867 DVGGQPVQLQLASA
-1882 DWLEE
+1882 AWIQQPQEKH
-1887 PRSSYT
+1887 T
-1893 GFVDLGYSPKQP
+1893 GYVDMGYSPTQP
-1905 TANETETITA
+1905 KFEETS
-1915 DDGHTFTGH
+1915 TFTAEDGTEFVGH
-1924 LVGIEQTG
+1924 LVEVEQTG
-1932 DYGWVD
+1932 DYQWIST
-1938 MEIPATYYGWPDVK
+1938 EIPATYHGWPDVK
-1952 GIFLGSLVLPHND
+1952 GIYLGNLVLPHND
-1965 NKPVYEG
+1965 LEPVYEG
-1972 YETEILTYLGFNN
+1972 YENDILDYLGL
-1985 KDYKIV
+1985 DPSTHHITG
-1991 DAEWTGNWEALPG
+1991 AAWTGSWQGQPG
-2004 SDMMNRSA
+2004 EDMMIRPA
-2012 TFTISVY
+2012 VFDLQVY
-2019 ATGWIARYEEGE
+2019 ATGWVGVYEDDAENQSGVAL
-2031 EGERTGTATASYSFE
+2031 ATYRLGGDE
-2046 DTASQE
+2046 NT
-2052 DGLYHWLVTA
+2052 DGLYHWTVTA
-2062 HYKPASVW
+2062 HYHPMLSA
-2070 TVLQA
+2070 LQA
-2075 AAAVLGIGLV
+2075 AAAVLGVALL
-2085 IAAVVL
+2085 IAALVAL
-2091 ILFILS
+2091 LFILS
-2097 RKRKEKK
+2097 RRRKETNK
-2104 RTTEKV
+2104 RTEVH

>member
-1 MNKTLLR
+1 MKKKHLRCLLV
-8 QFLALFL
+8 L
-15 LLCMLCGTTLP
+15 LVAVCMVCSIAVP
-26 ISAEVSTGEMMPTE
+26 VCAEVLPSAQIG
-40 TSVSVATPENATS
+40 TP
-53 DGSTEK
+53 
-59 ADSSGTSS
+59 
-67 LASATAETALSE
+67 ETALESDTEKDNTPTPTPTDTPTPEPAPSE
-79 AAQAFVD
+79 APSTPETSEP
-86 AVAAL
+86 AATS
-91 DREGIL
+91 E
-97 TAINAWGLA
+97 
-106 SQAWQADQ
+106 
-114 SNAELTAALE
+114 TAAP
-124 AATEASDAA
+124 
-133 AAPVYAAEDLYMA
+133 AAPSLDEITTMLY
-146 LSDEEREIDA
+146 S
-156 VKAAYSSL
+156 
-164 TALVIS
+164 
-170 MQLAMQNPV
+170 
-179 ATGDGGNEPDL
+179 
-190 EEIATV
+190 
-196 LYGDLPDAP
+196 DLPDAP
-205 TGSYIGEYGLPVA
+205 TGYYIGEYGLPVG
-218 TGNTKISISAWEHDL
+218 TGQTKISLSAWQDEL
-233 LDASSKGRLDADA
+233 LDESSQGRLDADA
-246 LNETNAVMTV
+246 LNTDTSAMAV
-256 AKQDGTDYAIVPI
+256 AKQPGQDYAIVPI
-269 AVQVEYPANGAT
+269 VMQVEYPANGSA
-281 TTVTLPDSVELLSYT
+281 TTVTLPDDVDLLSYA
-296 STAENLVVASE
+296 STEDHLVTASE
-307 KERAQILNASYKDSS
+307 EERAQILTGSYTDAS
-322 ASASGFYVKATE
+322 ASATGFYVKAGE
-334 DFSVTFTYS
+334 DFTVEMTYT
-343 APDGTTISKKL
+343 APDGTSMSKSL
-354 DVSIDGNAEATALPA
+354 TVVIDDTATAAAALPQGNSTSAYA
-369 SNSNG
+369 STSAP
-374 VSTYANT
+374 T
-381 PQPPFPTGK
+381 PPFTTGK

-406 GVEAYCCDN
+406 GLEAYCCDN
-415 GLYAAPGGCPTYS
+415 GLYAAPGGCPTYN
-428 FAYVSTLGADQYV
+428 FAYVSKLEPGQYT

-447 NQINIWG
+447 NQVNIWG
-454 GLNQISL
+454 GLNQLAL
-461 GLLSKSHDVNDFASS
+461 GLLSKSHDANDFAGS
-476 SFAANTTTAYS
+476 SFAASAATTYA
-487 TTSND
+487 TTGND

-513 NSVAAQSYMKSAA
+513 NSVAAQTYLNSISA
-526 ALENNGL
+526 LSGENVVT
-533 DARPYLGN
+533 PYVNPGDN
-541 GGYYTFAYFPPAG
+541 GYYTYAYFPPAG

-560 VVIGSEIDEGD
+560 VVVDLNPISDDD
-571 DTSELPETPEMQ
+571 DTSGLPDVPEMQ

-590 ASPQSASG
+590 APPQSASG

-640 TIGDPQIITTVDG
+640 TIGDPQIVTTVDG

-688 AAEAAKNNAIAQL
+688 VAEAAKNNAIAQL

-719 LAKITIDYGETS
+719 LATITIDYKETT
-731 VPHGFDPTDSSSGSV
+731 VPHGFDPTDSSSGSI
-746 SVPSNGSATAVVAN
+746 SVPANGSATAVVKN

-780 TEDAEYVFYEWN
+780 TEDAEYAIYEWS
-792 VKANKY
+792 VAANGY
-798 EISSNYRVTRLENGL
+798 QISPNYRVTRLENGL
-813 YTVTVINPVYTDWTE
+813 YTVTVTNPVYTDWTE

-845 VTAPDGYTD
+845 VAAPAGYTD

-865 WSQEFEITNS
+865 WSQEFEITAS
-875 DQIYSYTGDD
+875 DQTYSYTGDD

-972 TVNSDGTTTE
+972 TVNSDGTT
-982 HAQYYTDYEP
+982 A
-992 VNFPIENRSVT
+992 
-1003 NDGQF
+1003 
-1008 VVVETKSPY
+1008 
-1017 GYYGDWTGDED
+1017 
-1028 RTNFEPEDAGKRAY
+1028 
-1042 YIRLTGDG
+1042 
-1050 STITLGNQ
+1050 
-1058 NYNANVL
+1058 
-1065 TENQGGTLID
+1065 
-1075 LGDNV
+1075 
-1080 VSLEVFGD
+1080 
-1088 AAAEYPEDALYKNNP
+1088 
-1103 WYSALTWEKRD
+1103 
-1114 ALTGGR
+1114 
-1120 ITEDAEYEI
+1120 
-1129 QEWNPE
+1129 
-1135 KGEYEKS
+1135 
-1142 THYRVVRLD
+1142 
-1151 SGLYTVNLIEGA
+1151 
-1163 FFPGWVGKQQ
+1163 
-1173 GYVYYHQAN
+1173 
-1182 EGKYRIVELTAPAG
+1182 
-1196 YTDAALID
+1196 
-1204 GKFVEQWS
+1204 
-1212 REFEINDGHLTFSY
+1212 
-1226 TNENSDYNQPKGNR
+1226 
-1240 LIIKKIEAHTGE
+1240 
-1252 IIVDDA
+1252 
-1258 VFTLYQWNQERG
+1258 
-1270 LYEKS
+1270 
-1275 KDYAFVRDAE
+1275 
-1285 GLYTITC
+1285 
-1292 LHDDWSQYEEG
+1292 
-1303 NLYYED
+1303 
-1309 TLCDVREDTVN
+1309 
-1320 SDGTTTE
+1320 E
-1327 HPQYYTDYEPVDFSI
+1327 HPQYYTDYEPIDFSL

-1356 ESKSP
+1356 ESKPP

-1469 DTEYE
+1469 DTTFE
-1474 IQEWDPLAG
+1474 IQEWNPEKG
-1483 EYKKSTHYQVVRRD
+1483 EYEKSTHYQVVRRE

-1511 AGWGGKQGVLYYHQA
+1511 EGWEGKQGVLYYHQA

-1539 ASYTL
+1539 ASYNL
-1544 KAWQGEKWVTGWSEE
+1544 KAWEHNNWVIGWSEE
-1559 IVVHPDRP
+1559 IVVHPDYP
-1567 TYEFLGDTAD
+1567 AYEFLGETASR
-1577 YNMPY
+1577 NMPY
-1582 KTQVLI
+1582 KTKVLI
-1588 KKVDDDTGELIA
+1588 KKVDDATGEFIL

-1625 IRRDD
+1625 VRRED
-1630 GYYTVTA
+1630 GYYTVTT
-1637 LHSNWTHYEEGYLY
+1637 LHSDWTHYEEGYLY
-1651 FEDTQQDYPESY
+1651 FEDTQTDYPDSG
-1663 HRYGDRRFSN
+1663 RWFSN
-1673 QGKFLIVESQAP
+1673 EGKFLIVESQAP

-1733 AKILYNLDEGNA
+1733 AKILYDLDEGNA

-1767 ERDETSFGN
+1767 KRDETGFGN

-1806 YEATTSSLDDQI
+1806 YEATTSKLGDKI
-1818 TAPEDN
+1818 AAPEDT

-1831 FELEDYTAALISGP
+1831 FELEDYVTDLISGP
-1845 VNRQVTLENV
+1845 VYYDVTLENI
-1855 KSLEDVPASMEY
+1855 KSLDEVPSTMEY
-1867 SLTDGTSITLHLVSA
+1867 QLSAEKTITLALVSA

-2012 TFTISVY
+2012 SFTISVY

-2031 EGERTGTATASYSFE
+2031 EGERTGTVTAAYSFE
-2046 DTASQE
+2046 DTASQK

-2062 HYKPASVW
+2062 HYKPASIW

-2075 AAAVLGIGLV
+2075 AAAVLGIGLL

>member
-1 MNKTLLR
+1 MKKKHLRCLLV
-8 QFLALFL
+8 L
-15 LLCMLCGTTLP
+15 LVAVCMVCSIAVP
-26 ISAEVSTGEMMPTE
+26 VCAEVLPSAQIG
-40 TSVSVATPENATS
+40 TP
-53 DGSTEK
+53 
-59 ADSSGTSS
+59 
-67 LASATAETALSE
+67 ETALESDTEKDNTPTPTPTDTPTPEPAPSE
-79 AAQAFVD
+79 APSTPETSEP
-86 AVAAL
+86 AATS
-91 DREGIL
+91 E
-97 TAINAWGLA
+97 
-106 SQAWQADQ
+106 
-114 SNAELTAALE
+114 TAAP
-124 AATEASDAA
+124 
-133 AAPVYAAEDLYMA
+133 AAPSLDEITTMLY
-146 LSDEEREIDA
+146 S
-156 VKAAYSSL
+156 
-164 TALVIS
+164 
-170 MQLAMQNPV
+170 
-179 ATGDGGNEPDL
+179 
-190 EEIATV
+190 
-196 LYGDLPDAP
+196 DLPDAP
-205 TGSYIGEYGLPVA
+205 TGYYVGEYGLPVG
-218 TGNTKISISAWEHDL
+218 TGQTKISLSAWQDEL
-233 LDASSKGRLDADA
+233 LDESSQGRLDADA
-246 LNETNAVMTV
+246 LNTDTSAMAV
-256 AKQDGTDYAIVPI
+256 AKQPGQDYAIVPI
-269 AVQVEYPANGAT
+269 VMQVEYPANGSA
-281 TTVTLPDSVELLSYT
+281 TTVTLPDDVDLLSYA
-296 STAENLVVASE
+296 STEDHLVTASE
-307 KERAQILNASYKDSS
+307 EERAQILNASYKDSS

-354 DVSIDGNAEATALPA
+354 DVSINGSAEAAVLPA

-381 PQPPFPTGK
+381 PQPPFTTGK

-406 GVEAYCCDN
+406 GLEAYCCDN
-415 GLYAAPGGCPTYS
+415 GLYAAPGGCPTYN
-428 FAYVSTLGADQYV
+428 FAYVSKLEPGQYT

-447 NQINIWG
+447 NQVNIWG
-454 GLNQISL
+454 GLNQLSL
-461 GLLSKSHDVNDFASS
+461 GVLTEKHDSTTFSGS
-476 SFAANTTTAYS
+476 EFAANLPSLYSAAGTDTLGKAYQ
-487 TTSND
+487 
-492 VLKTAYE
+492 
-499 YYNDTQLW
+499 YYDDTQLW

-513 NSVAAQSYMKSAA
+513 NSVAAQTYMKAAA

-533 DARPYLGN
+533 DVRPYLGN
-541 GGYYTFAYFPPAG
+541 GGYYTFAYFPPVG

-560 VVIGSEIDEGD
+560 VVIGPEIDEDD

-590 ASPQSASG
+590 APPQSASG

-640 TIGDPQIITTVDG
+640 TIGDPQIVTTVDG

-719 LAKITIDYGETS
+719 LATITIDYKETT

-746 SVPSNGSATAVVAN
+746 SVPSNGSATAVVEN

-792 VKANKY
+792 VDANEY

-813 YTVTVINPVYTDWTE
+813 YTVTVTNPVYTDWTE

-845 VTAPDGYTD
+845 VAAPAGYTD

-865 WSQEFEITNS
+865 WSQEFEITAS
-875 DQIYSYTGDD
+875 DQTYSYTGND

-917 YQWNQERGLYEK
+917 YQWNE
-929 SKDYAFVRDAEGL
+929 
-942 YTITCLHDDW
+942 
-952 SQYEEGN
+952 
-959 LYYEDTLCDVRED
+959 
-972 TVNSDGTTTE
+972 
-982 HAQYYTDYEP
+982 
-992 VNFPIENRSVT
+992 
-1003 NDGQF
+1003 
-1008 VVVETKSPY
+1008 
-1017 GYYGDWTGDED
+1017 
-1028 RTNFEPEDAGKRAY
+1028 
-1042 YIRLTGDG
+1042 
-1050 STITLGNQ
+1050 
-1058 NYNANVL
+1058 
-1065 TENQGGTLID
+1065 
-1075 LGDNV
+1075 
-1080 VSLEVFGD
+1080 
-1088 AAAEYPEDALYKNNP
+1088 
-1103 WYSALTWEKRD
+1103 
-1114 ALTGGR
+1114 
-1120 ITEDAEYEI
+1120 
-1129 QEWNPE
+1129 
-1135 KGEYEKS
+1135 
-1142 THYRVVRLD
+1142 
-1151 SGLYTVNLIEGA
+1151 
-1163 FFPGWVGKQQ
+1163 
-1173 GYVYYHQAN
+1173 
-1182 EGKYRIVELTAPAG
+1182 
-1196 YTDAALID
+1196 
-1204 GKFVEQWS
+1204 
-1212 REFEINDGHLTFSY
+1212 
-1226 TNENSDYNQPKGNR
+1226 
-1240 LIIKKIEAHTGE
+1240 
-1252 IIVDDA
+1252 
-1258 VFTLYQWNQERG
+1258 ERG

-1327 HPQYYTDYEPVDFSI
+1327 HPQYYTDYEPIDFSI

-1361 YGYYGDWTGSR
+1361 YGYYGDWTGDEDR
-1372 ETPNF
+1372 TNYEA
-1377 EVEDAG
+1377 EDAG
-1383 KHAYY
+1383 KRAYY

-1397 ITLTDSEYNAHV
+1397 ITIGNGNYNANVLTENQGGTLIDLGDKVVSLEVFGEAATEYPEDALYKNNPWYSSLTWEKRDALTGGRITEDAEYEIQEWNTEKGQYEKSTHYRVVRRDDGLYTVNLIDGAFFPGWEGKQGYVYYHQANEGKYRLVELTSPAGYTDAALQDGNWGEHWSQEFEVNDGHLTFSYTGKDADYNQPKGNRLVIKKIEAHTGEIIEDDAVFTLYQWNQARGLYEVSKDYAFTRDAEGLYTITSLHDDWTNYVEGNLYYEDTLCDVREDTVNSDGTISEHPIYYTDHEPVNFPIEDRAVTNDGQFVVVESRSPYGYYGDWTGSRETPNFEIEDAGKHAYYIRLNDDGSTITLTDGAYNAHV

-1416 TLIELGDGSVVTL
+1416 TLIELSDGSVVTL
-1429 DVFSPALE
+1429 DVFSPAPE

-1444 FRNNPW
+1444 FRNYPW

-1469 DTEYE
+1469 DTEFE
-1474 IQEWDPLAG
+1474 IQEWNPEKG
-1483 EYKKSTHYQVVRRD
+1483 QYEKSTYYQVVRRD
-1497 DGKYTVNLIGDAFF
+1497 DGKYTVHLIGDAFF
-1511 AGWGGKQGVLYYHQA
+1511 EGWEGKQGVLYYHQA

-1539 ASYTL
+1539 ASYNL
-1544 KAWQGEKWVTGWSEE
+1544 KAWEHNNWVIGWSEE
-1559 IVVHPDRP
+1559 IVVHPDYP
-1567 TYEFLGDTAD
+1567 SYEFLGETASR
-1577 YNMPY
+1577 NMPY
-1582 KTQVLI
+1582 KTKVLI
-1588 KKVDDDTGELIA
+1588 KKVDDATGEFIL

-1625 IRRDD
+1625 VRRED
-1630 GYYTVTA
+1630 GYYTVTT
-1637 LHSNWTHYEEGYLY
+1637 LHSDWTHYEEGYLY
-1651 FEDTQQDYPESY
+1651 FEDTQTDYPDSG
-1663 HRYGDRRFSN
+1663 RWFSN
-1673 QGKFLIVESQAP
+1673 EGKFLIVESQAP

-1721 NGTLWLTNADYN
+1721 NGTLWLTDADYN
-1733 AKILYNLDEGNA
+1733 AKILYNPDEGNA

-1806 YEATTSSLDDQI
+1806 YEATTSKLGDKI
-1818 TAPEDN
+1818 AAPEDT

-1831 FELEDYTAALISGP
+1831 FELEDYVTDLISGP
-1845 VNRQVTLENV
+1845 VYYDVTLENI
-1855 KSLEDVPASMEY
+1855 KSLDEVPSTMEY
-1867 SLTDGTSITLHLVSA
+1867 QLSAEKTITLALVSA

-1952 GIFLGSLVLPHND
+1952 GIFLGNLVLPHND

-1991 DAEWTGNWEALPG
+1991 DAEWTGKWEALPG

-2012 TFTISVY
+2012 SFTISVY

-2031 EGERTGTATASYSFE
+2031 DEERTGTVTASYSFE
-2046 DTASQE
+2046 DTASQK

-2062 HYKPASVW
+2062 HYKPASIW

-2075 AAAVLGIGLV
+2075 AAAVLGIGLL

>member
-1 MNKTLLR
+1 MNKTRLR
-8 QFLALFL
+8 QFLAFFL

-67 LASATAETALSE
+67 LASSTAETALSE

-133 AAPVYAAEDLYMA
+133 AAPVYAAEDLYLA
-146 LSDEEREIDA
+146 LSDKEREIDA

-179 ATGDGGNEPDL
+179 APSDGGNEPDL
-190 EEIATV
+190 DEIATV

-218 TGNTKISISAWEHDL
+218 TGDTKISISAWKHDL

-246 LNETNAVMTV
+246 LNEAHAVMAV
-256 AKQDGTDYAIVPI
+256 AKQDGADYAIVPI

-307 KERAQILNASYKDSS
+307 KERAQVLNASYKDSS

-343 APDGTTISKKL
+343 APDGTTINKKL
-354 DVSIDGNAEATALPA
+354 DVSINGSAEAAVLPT

-381 PQPPFPTGK
+381 PQPPFPTGR

-560 VVIGSEIDEGD
+560 VVIGPEIDEGD

-760 QPWQAHVTWEKRD
+760 QPWQAHVTWEKSD

-792 VKANKY
+792 VNANKY

-845 VTAPDGYTD
+845 VTAPAGYTD

-865 WSQEFEITNS
+865 WSQEFEITDS
-875 DQIYSYTGDD
+875 DQTYSYTGDD

-1469 DTEYE
+1469 DTTFE
-1474 IQEWDPLAG
+1474 IQEWNPVKG
-1483 EYKKSTHYQVVRRD
+1483 EYERSTHYQVVRRE
-1497 DGKYTVNLIGDAFF
+1497 DGKYTVHLIGDAFF
-1511 AGWGGKQGVLYYHQA
+1511 EGWEGKQGVLYYHQA

-1539 ASYTL
+1539 ASYNL
-1544 KAWQGEKWVTGWSEE
+1544 KAWEHNNWVIGWSEE
-1559 IVVHPDRP
+1559 IVVHPDYP
-1567 TYEFLGDTAD
+1567 TYEFLGETASR
-1577 YNMPY
+1577 NMPY
-1582 KTQVLI
+1582 KTKVLI
-1588 KKVDDDTGELIA
+1588 KKVDDATGEFIL

-1625 IRRDD
+1625 VRRED
-1630 GYYTVTA
+1630 GYYTVTT
-1637 LHSNWTHYEEGYLY
+1637 LHSDWTHYEEGYLY
-1651 FEDTQQDYPESY
+1651 FEDTQTDYPDSG
-1663 HRYGDRRFSN
+1663 RWFSN
-1673 QGKFLIVESQAP
+1673 EGKFLIVESQAP

-1806 YEATTSSLDDQI
+1806 YEATTSKLGDKI
-1818 TAPEDN
+1818 AAPEDT

-1831 FELEDYTAALISGP
+1831 FELEDYVTDLISGP
-1845 VNRQVTLENV
+1845 VYYDVTLENI
-1855 KSLEDVPASMEY
+1855 KSLDEVPSTMEY
-1867 SLTDGTSITLHLVSA
+1867 QLSAEKTITLALVSA

-2031 EGERTGTATASYSFE
+2031 EGERTGTVTASYSFE

>member
-1 MNKTLLR
+1 MNKPRLR

-15 LLCMLCGTTLP
+15 VLCMLCSTTLP
-26 ISAEVSTGEMMPTE
+26 IYAESSTREVVPVE
-40 TSVSVATPENATS
+40 TAVSVATPESSAS
-53 DGSTEK
+53 ESSTEK
-59 ADSSGTSS
+59 SSDPIDTS
-67 LASATAETALSE
+67 LLTSATAETSLSE

-91 DREGIL
+91 DREEIL
-97 TAINAWGLA
+97 SAINAWGLA
-106 SQAWQADQ
+106 SQAWQADK
-114 SNAELTAALE
+114 SNAELTAALD
-124 AATEASDAA
+124 AATEASDVV
-133 AAPVYAAEDLYMA
+133 AAPVYAAEDLYLA
-146 LSDEEREIDA
+146 LSDEEREIEA
-156 VKAAYSSL
+156 VKTAYSSL
-164 TALVIS
+164 TALIIS
-170 MQLAMQNPV
+170 TQLAMQNPT
-179 ATGDGGNEPDL
+179 APGESSSEPELD
-190 EEIATV
+190 EISTV

-218 TGNTKISISAWEHDL
+218 TGDTKISISAWKNDL
-233 LDASSKGRLDADA
+233 LDASSRGRLDAVA
-246 LNETNAVMTV
+246 LNEENAVMSV

-281 TTVTLPDSVELLSYT
+281 STITLPDTVELLSYT
-296 STAENLVVASE
+296 STSDNLVTASD
-307 KERAQILNASYKDSS
+307 KERSQILNATYNDSS

-334 DFSVTFTYS
+334 DFSAAFTYS
-343 APDGTTISKKL
+343 APDGTTISKTL
-354 DVSIDGNAEATALPA
+354 NVTIDDNAEVQSLPT
-369 SNSNG
+369 SSGNS

-381 PQPPFPTGK
+381 PQPPFTTGK

-415 GLYAAPGGCPTYS
+415 GLSGQPNGCPVYT
-428 FAYVSTLGADQYV
+428 FQYVSTLDPGQYT

-447 NQINIWG
+447 NQISIWG
-454 GLNQISL
+454 GLNQLSM
-461 GLLSKSHDVNDFASS
+461 GFLSKSHDVNGFAGS
-476 SFAANTTTAYS
+476 SFAAGASTTYS

-507 IIEHYP
+507 IVENYP
-513 NSVAAQSYMKSAA
+513 NSVAAQIYMKSAA

-533 DARPYLGN
+533 DATPYLGN

-560 VVIGSEIDEGD
+560 VVIGPEIDEDD

-590 ASPQSASG
+590 APPQSASG

-640 TIGDPQIITTVDG
+640 TIGDPQIVTTVDG

-719 LAKITIDYGETS
+719 LAKITIDYEETT

-780 TEDAEYVFYEWN
+780 TEDAEYAIYEWN
-792 VKANKY
+792 VNKNGY

-813 YTVTVINPVYTDWTE
+813 YTVTVTNPVYTDWTE

-845 VTAPDGYTD
+845 VTAPAGYTD

-865 WSQEFEITNS
+865 WSQEFEITDS
-875 DQIYSYTGDD
+875 DQTYSYTGDD

-959 LYYEDTLCDVRED
+959 LYYEDTLCD
-972 TVNSDGTTTE
+972 
-982 HAQYYTDYEP
+982 
-992 VNFPIENRSVT
+992 I
-1003 NDGQF
+1003 
-1008 VVVETKSPY
+1008 
-1017 GYYGDWTGDED
+1017 
-1028 RTNFEPEDAGKRAY
+1028 
-1042 YIRLTGDG
+1042 
-1050 STITLGNQ
+1050 
-1058 NYNANVL
+1058 
-1065 TENQGGTLID
+1065 
-1075 LGDNV
+1075 
-1080 VSLEVFGD
+1080 
-1088 AAAEYPEDALYKNNP
+1088 
-1103 WYSALTWEKRD
+1103 
-1114 ALTGGR
+1114 
-1120 ITEDAEYEI
+1120 
-1129 QEWNPE
+1129 
-1135 KGEYEKS
+1135 
-1142 THYRVVRLD
+1142 
-1151 SGLYTVNLIEGA
+1151 
-1163 FFPGWVGKQQ
+1163 
-1173 GYVYYHQAN
+1173 
-1182 EGKYRIVELTAPAG
+1182 
-1196 YTDAALID
+1196 
-1204 GKFVEQWS
+1204 
-1212 REFEINDGHLTFSY
+1212 
-1226 TNENSDYNQPKGNR
+1226 
-1240 LIIKKIEAHTGE
+1240 
-1252 IIVDDA
+1252 
-1258 VFTLYQWNQERG
+1258 
-1270 LYEKS
+1270 
-1275 KDYAFVRDAE
+1275 
-1285 GLYTITC
+1285 
-1292 LHDDWSQYEEG
+1292 
-1303 NLYYED
+1303 
-1309 TLCDVREDTVN
+1309 REDTVN

-1356 ESKSP
+1356 ESQSP

-1383 KHAYY
+1383 KRAYY
-1388 IRLTDDGST
+1388 IRLTGDGST

-1416 TLIELGDGSVVTL
+1416 TLIDLGNEIVSL
-1429 DVFSPALE
+1429 DIFRQAQE
-1437 EYDENNL
+1437 KYAEGNL

-1469 DTEYE
+1469 SAEYE
-1474 IQEWDPLAG
+1474 IQEWDPKAG

-1511 AGWGGKQGVLYYHQA
+1511 PGWEGKQGVLYYHQA
-1526 NQGKYRIVELKAP
+1526 NEGKYRIVELKAP
-1539 ASYTL
+1539 ASYNL
-1544 KAWQGEKWVTGWSEE
+1544 KAWEHDNWVIGWSEE
-1559 IVVHPDRP
+1559 IVVHPDHP
-1567 TYEFLGDTAD
+1567 SYEFLGETAA

-1582 KTQVLI
+1582 KTKVLI
-1588 KKVDDDTGELIA
+1588 KKVDDDSGEFIL
-1600 PDTTWTLYEW
+1600 PETTWTLYEW

-1625 IRRDD
+1625 VRRED
-1630 GYYTVTA
+1630 GYYTVTT
-1637 LHSNWTHYEEGYLY
+1637 LHSDWTHYEEGYLY
-1651 FEDTQQDYPESY
+1651 YEDTQTDYSDSG
-1663 HRYGDRRFSN
+1663 RWFSN
-1673 QGKFLIVESQAP
+1673 QGKFLIVESKAP

-1733 AKILYNLDEGNA
+1733 AKILYDLDDQKGDA
-1745 TVVLADGRPT
+1745 TLVLADGRPT
-1755 SVIINEKQQPSY
+1755 SVIINNKQQPSY
-1767 ERDETSFGN
+1767 KRDETGFGN

-1800 DTYTTS
+1800 ETYTTS
-1806 YEATTSSLDDQI
+1806 YETTTSKLNDQI
-1818 TAPEDN
+1818 AAPEDT

-1831 FELEDYTAALISGP
+1831 FQLEDFSSDLISGP
-1845 VNRQVTLENV
+1845 VDRQVTLENV
-1855 KSLEDVPASMEY
+1855 KSLDDVPPTMEY
-1867 SLTDGTSITLHLVSA
+1867 SLTDGTTVTLHLVSA
-1882 DWLEE
+1882 DWIEE
-1887 PRSSYT
+1887 PRSNYT
-1893 GFVDLGYSPKQP
+1893 GFVDLGYSPTQP
-1905 TANETETITA
+1905 KANETETITA
-1915 DDGHTFTGH
+1915 DDGYTFTGH

-1938 MEIPATYYGWPDVK
+1938 MEVPATYYGWPDVK
-1952 GIFLGSLVLPHND
+1952 GIFLGNLVLPHND

-1972 YETEILTYLGFNN
+1972 YETDILIYLGFNN
-1985 KDYKIV
+1985 KDYKITN
-1991 DAEWTGNWEALPG
+1991 AEWTGSWEAMPG
-2004 SDMMNRSA
+2004 ADMMSRSA
-2012 TFTISVY
+2012 TFTISCY
-2019 ATGWIARYEEGE
+2019 TTGWIAQYEEAE
-2031 EGERTGTATASYSFE
+2031 DAERTGTVSASYSFV
-2046 DTASQE
+2046 DSSSVE
-2052 DGLYHWLVTA
+2052 DGMYHWLVTA
-2062 HYKPASVW
+2062 HYKPASIW
-2070 TVLQA
+2070 TVLQT
-2075 AAAVLGIGLV
+2075 AAAVLGIGLL
-2085 IAAVVL
+2085 IAALVL

-2097 RKRKEKK
+2097 RKRKAKK
-2104 RTTEKV
+2104 RTTEKA

>member
-1 MNKTLLR
+1 MNKPRLR

-15 LLCMLCGTTLP
+15 VLCMLCSTTLP
-26 ISAEVSTGEMMPTE
+26 IYAESSTREVVPVE
-40 TSVSVATPENATS
+40 TAVSVATPESSAS
-53 DGSTEK
+53 ESSTEK
-59 ADSSGTSS
+59 SSDPIDTS
-67 LASATAETALSE
+67 LLTSATAETSLSE

-91 DREGIL
+91 DREEIL
-97 TAINAWGLA
+97 SAINAWGLA
-106 SQAWQADQ
+106 SQAWQADK
-114 SNAELTAALE
+114 SNAELTAALD
-124 AATEASDAA
+124 AATEASDVV
-133 AAPVYAAEDLYMA
+133 AAPVYAAEDLYLA
-146 LSDEEREIDA
+146 LSDEEREIEA
-156 VKAAYSSL
+156 VKTAYSSL
-164 TALVIS
+164 TALIIS
-170 MQLAMQNPV
+170 MQLAMQNPT
-179 ATGDGGNEPDL
+179 APGESSSEPELD
-190 EEIATV
+190 EISTV

-218 TGNTKISISAWEHDL
+218 TGDTKISISAWKNDL
-233 LDASSKGRLDADA
+233 LDASSRGRLDAVA
-246 LNETNAVMTV
+246 LNEENAVMSV

-281 TTVTLPDSVELLSYT
+281 STITLPDTVELLSYT
-296 STAENLVVASE
+296 STSDNLVIASD
-307 KERAQILNASYKDSS
+307 KERSQILNATYNDSS

-334 DFSVTFTYS
+334 DFSAAFTYS
-343 APDGTTISKKL
+343 APDGTTISKTL
-354 DVSIDGNAEATALPA
+354 NVTIDDNAEVQSLPT
-369 SNSNG
+369 SSGNS

-381 PQPPFPTGK
+381 PQPPFTTGK

-415 GLYAAPGGCPTYS
+415 GLSGQPNGCPVYT
-428 FAYVSTLGADQYV
+428 FQYVSTLDPGQYT

-447 NQINIWG
+447 NQISIWG
-454 GLNQISL
+454 GLNQLSM
-461 GLLSKSHDVNDFASS
+461 GFLSKSHDVNGFAGR
-476 SFAANTTTAYS
+476 SFAAGASTTYS

-507 IIEHYP
+507 IVENYP
-513 NSVAAQSYMKSAA
+513 NSVAAQIYMKSAA

-533 DARPYLGN
+533 DATPYLGN

-560 VVIGSEIDEGD
+560 VVIGPEIDEDD

-590 ASPQSASG
+590 APPQSASG

-640 TIGDPQIITTVDG
+640 TIGDPQIVTTVDG

-719 LAKITIDYGETS
+719 LAKITIDYEETT

-780 TEDAEYVFYEWN
+780 TEDAEYAIYEWN
-792 VKANKY
+792 VNKNGY

-813 YTVTVINPVYTDWTE
+813 YTVTVTNPVYTDWTE

-845 VTAPDGYTD
+845 VTAPAGYTD

-865 WSQEFEITNS
+865 WSQEFEITDS
-875 DQIYSYTGDD
+875 DQTYSYTGDD

-959 LYYEDTLCDVRED
+959 LYYEDTLCD
-972 TVNSDGTTTE
+972 
-982 HAQYYTDYEP
+982 
-992 VNFPIENRSVT
+992 I
-1003 NDGQF
+1003 
-1008 VVVETKSPY
+1008 
-1017 GYYGDWTGDED
+1017 
-1028 RTNFEPEDAGKRAY
+1028 
-1042 YIRLTGDG
+1042 
-1050 STITLGNQ
+1050 
-1058 NYNANVL
+1058 
-1065 TENQGGTLID
+1065 
-1075 LGDNV
+1075 
-1080 VSLEVFGD
+1080 
-1088 AAAEYPEDALYKNNP
+1088 
-1103 WYSALTWEKRD
+1103 
-1114 ALTGGR
+1114 
-1120 ITEDAEYEI
+1120 
-1129 QEWNPE
+1129 
-1135 KGEYEKS
+1135 
-1142 THYRVVRLD
+1142 
-1151 SGLYTVNLIEGA
+1151 
-1163 FFPGWVGKQQ
+1163 
-1173 GYVYYHQAN
+1173 
-1182 EGKYRIVELTAPAG
+1182 
-1196 YTDAALID
+1196 
-1204 GKFVEQWS
+1204 
-1212 REFEINDGHLTFSY
+1212 
-1226 TNENSDYNQPKGNR
+1226 
-1240 LIIKKIEAHTGE
+1240 
-1252 IIVDDA
+1252 
-1258 VFTLYQWNQERG
+1258 
-1270 LYEKS
+1270 
-1275 KDYAFVRDAE
+1275 
-1285 GLYTITC
+1285 
-1292 LHDDWSQYEEG
+1292 
-1303 NLYYED
+1303 
-1309 TLCDVREDTVN
+1309 REDTVN

-1356 ESKSP
+1356 ESQSP

-1383 KHAYY
+1383 KRAYY
-1388 IRLTDDGST
+1388 IRLTGDGST

-1416 TLIELGDGSVVTL
+1416 TLIDLGNEIVSL
-1429 DVFSPALE
+1429 DIFRQAQE
-1437 EYDENNL
+1437 KYAEGNL

-1469 DTEYE
+1469 SAEYE
-1474 IQEWDPLAG
+1474 IQEWDPKAG

-1511 AGWGGKQGVLYYHQA
+1511 PGWEGKQGVLYYHQA
-1526 NQGKYRIVELKAP
+1526 NEGKYRIVELKAP
-1539 ASYTL
+1539 ASYNL
-1544 KAWQGEKWVTGWSEE
+1544 KAWEHDNWVIGWSEE
-1559 IVVHPDRP
+1559 IVVHPDHP
-1567 TYEFLGDTAD
+1567 SYEFLGETAA

-1582 KTQVLI
+1582 KTKVLI
-1588 KKVDDDTGELIA
+1588 KKVDDDSGEFIL
-1600 PDTTWTLYEW
+1600 PETTWTLYEW

-1625 IRRDD
+1625 VRRED
-1630 GYYTVTA
+1630 GYYTVTT
-1637 LHSNWTHYEEGYLY
+1637 LHSDWTHYEEGYLY
-1651 FEDTQQDYPESY
+1651 YEDTQTDYSDSG
-1663 HRYGDRRFSN
+1663 RWFSN
-1673 QGKFLIVESQAP
+1673 QGKFLIVESKAP

-1733 AKILYNLDEGNA
+1733 AKILYDLDDQKGDA
-1745 TVVLADGRPT
+1745 TLVLADGRPT
-1755 SVIINEKQQPSY
+1755 SVIINNKQQPSY
-1767 ERDETSFGN
+1767 KRDETGFGN

-1800 DTYTTS
+1800 ETYTTS
-1806 YEATTSSLDDQI
+1806 YETTTSKLNDQI
-1818 TAPEDN
+1818 AAPEDT

-1831 FELEDYTAALISGP
+1831 FQLEDFSSDLISGP
-1845 VNRQVTLENV
+1845 VDRQVTLENV
-1855 KSLEDVPASMEY
+1855 KSLDDVPPTMEY
-1867 SLTDGTSITLHLVSA
+1867 SLTDGTTVTLHLVSA
-1882 DWLEE
+1882 DWIEE
-1887 PRSSYT
+1887 PRSNYT
-1893 GFVDLGYSPKQP
+1893 GFVDLGYSPTQP
-1905 TANETETITA
+1905 KANETETITA
-1915 DDGHTFTGH
+1915 DDGYTFTGH

-1938 MEIPATYYGWPDVK
+1938 MEVPATYYGWPDVK
-1952 GIFLGSLVLPHND
+1952 GIFLGNLVLPHND

-1972 YETEILTYLGFNN
+1972 YETDILIYLGFNN
-1985 KDYKIV
+1985 KDYKITN
-1991 DAEWTGNWEALPG
+1991 AEWTGSWEAMPG
-2004 SDMMNRSA
+2004 ADMMSRSA
-2012 TFTISVY
+2012 TFTISCY
-2019 ATGWIARYEEGE
+2019 TTGWIAQYEEAE
-2031 EGERTGTATASYSFE
+2031 DAERTGTVSASYSFV
-2046 DTASQE
+2046 DSSSVE
-2052 DGLYHWLVTA
+2052 DGMYHWLVTA
-2062 HYKPASVW
+2062 HYKPASIW
-2070 TVLQA
+2070 TVLQT
-2075 AAAVLGIGLV
+2075 AAAVLGIGLL
-2085 IAAVVL
+2085 IAALVL

-2097 RKRKEKK
+2097 RKRKAKK
-2104 RTTEKV
+2104 RTTEKA

>member
-1 MNKTLLR
+1 MNKPRLR

-15 LLCMLCGTTLP
+15 VLCMLCSTTLP
-26 ISAEVSTGEMMPTE
+26 IYAESSTREVVPVE
-40 TSVSVATPENATS
+40 TAVSVATPESSAS
-53 DGSTEK
+53 ESSTEK
-59 ADSSGTSS
+59 SSDPIDTS
-67 LASATAETALSE
+67 LLTSATAETSLSE

-91 DREGIL
+91 DREEIL
-97 TAINAWGLA
+97 SAINAWGLA
-106 SQAWQADQ
+106 SQAWQADK
-114 SNAELTAALE
+114 SNAELTAALD
-124 AATEASDAA
+124 AATEASDVV
-133 AAPVYAAEDLYMA
+133 AAPVYAAEDLYLA
-146 LSDEEREIDA
+146 LSDEEREIEA
-156 VKAAYSSL
+156 VKTAYSSL
-164 TALVIS
+164 TALIIS
-170 MQLAMQNPV
+170 MQLAMQNPT
-179 ATGDGGNEPDL
+179 APGESSSEPELD
-190 EEIATV
+190 EISTV

-218 TGNTKISISAWEHDL
+218 TGDTKISISAWKNDL
-233 LDASSKGRLDADA
+233 LDASSRGRLDAVA
-246 LNETNAVMTV
+246 LNEENAVMSV

-281 TTVTLPDSVELLSYT
+281 STITLPDTVELLSYT
-296 STAENLVVASE
+296 STSDNLVIASD
-307 KERAQILNASYKDSS
+307 KERSQILNATYNDSS

-334 DFSVTFTYS
+334 DFSAAFTYS
-343 APDGTTISKKL
+343 APDGTTISKTL
-354 DVSIDGNAEATALPA
+354 NVTIDDNAEVQSLPT
-369 SNSNG
+369 SSGNS

-381 PQPPFPTGK
+381 PQPPFTTGK

-415 GLYAAPGGCPTYS
+415 GLSGQPNGCPVYT
-428 FAYVSTLGADQYV
+428 FQYVSTLDPGQYT

-447 NQINIWG
+447 NQISIWG
-454 GLNQISL
+454 GLNQLSM
-461 GLLSKSHDVNDFASS
+461 GFLSKSHDVNGFAGS
-476 SFAANTTTAYS
+476 SFAAGASTTYS

-507 IIEHYP
+507 IVENYP
-513 NSVAAQSYMKSAA
+513 NSVAAQIYMKSAA

-533 DARPYLGN
+533 DATPYLGN

-560 VVIGSEIDEGD
+560 VVIGPEIDEDD

-590 ASPQSASG
+590 APPQSASG
-598 SFDLTYTVHID
+598 SFDLTYTVQID

-640 TIGDPQIITTVDG
+640 TIGDPQIVTTVDG

-708 VDAAIAEAKAQ
+708 VDAAIAEAKDQ
-719 LAKITIDYGETS
+719 LAEITIDYEETT
-731 VPHGFDPTDSSSGSV
+731 VPHGFDPTESGSGSV
-746 SVPSNGSATAVVAN
+746 TVPSNGSSTAVVAN

-780 TEDAEYVFYEWN
+780 TEDAEYAIYEWN
-792 VKANKY
+792 VNKNGY

-813 YTVTVINPVYTDWTE
+813 YTVTVTNPVYTDWTE

-845 VTAPDGYTD
+845 VTAPAGYTD

-865 WSQEFEITNS
+865 WSQEFEITDS
-875 DQIYSYTGDD
+875 DQTYSYTGDD

-959 LYYEDTLCDVRED
+959 LYYEDTLCD
-972 TVNSDGTTTE
+972 
-982 HAQYYTDYEP
+982 
-992 VNFPIENRSVT
+992 I
-1003 NDGQF
+1003 
-1008 VVVETKSPY
+1008 
-1017 GYYGDWTGDED
+1017 
-1028 RTNFEPEDAGKRAY
+1028 
-1042 YIRLTGDG
+1042 
-1050 STITLGNQ
+1050 
-1058 NYNANVL
+1058 
-1065 TENQGGTLID
+1065 
-1075 LGDNV
+1075 
-1080 VSLEVFGD
+1080 
-1088 AAAEYPEDALYKNNP
+1088 
-1103 WYSALTWEKRD
+1103 
-1114 ALTGGR
+1114 
-1120 ITEDAEYEI
+1120 
-1129 QEWNPE
+1129 
-1135 KGEYEKS
+1135 
-1142 THYRVVRLD
+1142 
-1151 SGLYTVNLIEGA
+1151 
-1163 FFPGWVGKQQ
+1163 
-1173 GYVYYHQAN
+1173 
-1182 EGKYRIVELTAPAG
+1182 
-1196 YTDAALID
+1196 
-1204 GKFVEQWS
+1204 
-1212 REFEINDGHLTFSY
+1212 
-1226 TNENSDYNQPKGNR
+1226 
-1240 LIIKKIEAHTGE
+1240 
-1252 IIVDDA
+1252 
-1258 VFTLYQWNQERG
+1258 
-1270 LYEKS
+1270 
-1275 KDYAFVRDAE
+1275 
-1285 GLYTITC
+1285 
-1292 LHDDWSQYEEG
+1292 
-1303 NLYYED
+1303 
-1309 TLCDVREDTVN
+1309 REDTVN

-1356 ESKSP
+1356 ESQSP

-1383 KHAYY
+1383 KRAYY
-1388 IRLTDDGST
+1388 IRLTGDGST

-1416 TLIELGDGSVVTL
+1416 TLIDLGNEIVSL
-1429 DVFSPALE
+1429 DIFRQAQE
-1437 EYDENNL
+1437 KYAEGNL

-1469 DTEYE
+1469 SAEYE
-1474 IQEWDPLAG
+1474 IQEWDPKAG

-1511 AGWGGKQGVLYYHQA
+1511 PGWEGKQGVLYYHQA
-1526 NQGKYRIVELKAP
+1526 NEGKYRIVELKAP
-1539 ASYTL
+1539 ASYNL
-1544 KAWQGEKWVTGWSEE
+1544 KAWEHDNWVIGWSEE
-1559 IVVHPDRP
+1559 IVVHPDHP
-1567 TYEFLGDTAD
+1567 SYEFLGETAA

-1582 KTQVLI
+1582 KTKVLI
-1588 KKVDDDTGELIA
+1588 KKVDDDSGEFIL
-1600 PDTTWTLYEW
+1600 PETTWTLYEW

-1625 IRRDD
+1625 VRRED
-1630 GYYTVTA
+1630 GYYTVTT
-1637 LHSNWTHYEEGYLY
+1637 LHSDWTHYEEGYLY
-1651 FEDTQQDYPESY
+1651 YEDTQTDYSDSG
-1663 HRYGDRRFSN
+1663 RWFSN
-1673 QGKFLIVESQAP
+1673 QGKFLIVESKAP

-1733 AKILYNLDEGNA
+1733 AKILYDLDDQKGDA
-1745 TVVLADGRPT
+1745 TLVLADGRPT
-1755 SVIINEKQQPSY
+1755 SVIINNKQQPSY
-1767 ERDETSFGN
+1767 KRDETGFGN

-1800 DTYTTS
+1800 ETYTTS
-1806 YEATTSSLDDQI
+1806 YETTTSKLNDQI
-1818 TAPEDN
+1818 AAPEDT

-1831 FELEDYTAALISGP
+1831 FQLGDFSSDLISGP
-1845 VNRQVTLENV
+1845 VDRQVTLENV
-1855 KSLEDVPASMEY
+1855 KSLDDVPPTMEY
-1867 SLTDGTSITLHLVSA
+1867 SLTDGTTVTLHLVSA
-1882 DWLEE
+1882 DWIEE
-1887 PRSSYT
+1887 PRSNYT
-1893 GFVDLGYSPKQP
+1893 GFVDLGYSPTQP
-1905 TANETETITA
+1905 KANETETITA
-1915 DDGHTFTGH
+1915 DDGYTFTGH

-1938 MEIPATYYGWPDVK
+1938 MEVPATYYGWPDVK
-1952 GIFLGSLVLPHND
+1952 GIFLGNLVLPHND

-1972 YETEILTYLGFNN
+1972 YETDILIYLGFNN
-1985 KDYKIV
+1985 KDYKITN
-1991 DAEWTGNWEALPG
+1991 AEWTGSWEAMPG
-2004 SDMMNRSA
+2004 ADMMSRSA
-2012 TFTISVY
+2012 TFTISCY
-2019 ATGWIARYEEGE
+2019 TTGWIAQYEEAE
-2031 EGERTGTATASYSFE
+2031 DAERTGTVSASYSFV
-2046 DTASQE
+2046 DSSSVE
-2052 DGLYHWLVTA
+2052 DGMYHWLVTA
-2062 HYKPASVW
+2062 HYKPASIW
-2070 TVLQA
+2070 TVLQT
-2075 AAAVLGIGLV
+2075 AAAVLGIGLL
-2085 IAAVVL
+2085 IAALVL

-2097 RKRKEKK
+2097 RKRKAKK
-2104 RTTEKV
+2104 RTTEKA